1 MVAVKPE
8 SRYTHDS
15 NRVLEAERR
24 EPDISHVRRTRTM
37 QKKPIKL
44 KQWVSG
50 TLSATVLL
58 SCVNTTVFA
67 AEASPAAI
75 QKPELMVTELVS
87 DTENFTGTDGKA
99 SDAYEFIELY
109 NPSETE
115 TRNLSKYNLVY
126 YNGTKDYSWS
136 LTGLTQENDITLTPG
151 ETLVIWV
158 RNEDV
163 AAVKT
168 VKDFRRHYGL
178 AGTVKVAVITAG
190 GMRNSATGTADGCGI
205 RIQKD
210 GAEIARAYY
219 NENKSSQVRP
229 DKAFTFGYSAD
240 GSAVLRMLSSA
251 ADPTPGTVDADSLLP
266 PTTNPDPEPEP
277 EPSPE
282 PAALRTPLVITELLP
297 NPDNVNG
304 TDRETHDAY
313 EYAEVCNVSDRDV
326 DLKDYEIVYNNGTS
340 DAVWTLEDD
349 VVLAPGE
356 SAVIWCVL
364 QTVLD
369 TGLTDD
375 NFIDYWKEQTNNADL
390 SLVRGKNFT
399 HAVCN
404 GLANSGDRSMVI
416 RVKGTGEVLTTVSYN
431 GKNKIAANQSI
442 TFTYTD
448 GAEGTILN
456 YKAAPTPGSAEA
468 GQVTGTY
475 TFADGPAPAPT
486 AAAVQSA
493 NEAWQV
499 EAPLPESGLL
509 LNAVLH
515 VKGNGESAYTGYP
528 MTCADGKAACE
539 LSYFNTKDFTSL
551 EWYVTF
557 DYGIAQKNSGVNT
570 VTVEQSGEVDTSG
583 LPALLITELLP
594 NSSNMNGAD
603 AYEFVEVYNNS
614 NQRINLKEY
623 RLYYNNNLDAGNNDV
638 LWASFDKDLY
648 LESRAC
654 MVFWIHNGSNDTLTV
669 EDFNTKFG
677 TNLEEGQNIIILEN
691 GGMSNSAPRGL
702 RITTNVH
709 DEVNYI
715 TYNVGEN
722 DANGN
727 DHADKTI
734 TYRYDGTK
742 SVKMSNVAAPTP
754 GSIPTDL
761 VSVGATL
768 QVPKAEPTVKDN
780 TPETFDNDEGLTFSV
795 TATSDGA
802 TIKTVKLFYK
812 DAKMQDYETYNLTR
826 DGSGDDFKLAL
837 APADLTAKSSYTYYF
852 TVSDGFKTVTTPV
865 KATSST
871 KVSEG
876 DIRFNVTENAWLSG
890 TKRIITTG
898 DTLKIDGQ
906 TVTATTPS
914 IENKAKFIFE
924 ASQTDT
930 FFKNAAAIG
939 SDVLGIFN
947 DGTYSEWKTYA
958 YDVDP
963 AYFTKGQTTTIDIH
977 AGNKSN
983 VLVHD
988 AENNDDFVVRNIRL
1002 VLPDGTTLRAESYV
1016 AELGKDVAEK
1026 NDKTYQKNYGV
1037 AEDIKMGDSKNTV
1050 EILHVNF
1057 KPEDAAYNGI
1067 AYNLDTTKLP
1077 DGEVTIFGSMG
1088 DKSQTVTVQVDNTAP
1103 AVQSNIENGQQY
1115 KGSNEIRVDVTD
1127 SGSGVASQTVRL
1139 DGKKITLPYA
1149 FASAD
1154 MTTGSHTLTVTA
1166 EDTCGNK
1173 INENITFTTPEED
1186 PMISQVSPADGLT
1199 QSTKP
1204 TFSAVATDPTGDS
1217 MTVSFKKG
1225 ERYCLGDSNIQTS
1238 SGISNTSGSNTK
1250 DFDDGQSGNGFP
1262 FEQFD
1267 VTVGEQVSASDD
1279 LNVQW
1284 TGKTNETKTFLYAYN
1299 TNTGKWDR
1307 MDSTVSANGEDGT
1320 VTLNG
1325 TIALTD
1331 HLDGRIVRVMV
1342 QNGEGYTPTQYA
1354 AGASA
1359 GTPTYSHITTSN
1371 KDDTPRDNYDF
1382 TFAVESDTQ
1391 YYNEDRGT
1399 QGDGDPN
1406 PIGKY
1411 QYQLDIHDWLLAN
1424 RSRMN
1429 IQYLFHNGDII
1440 DDVALGGEWDNAD
1453 KAYAYLDRAGF
1464 PYGVLAGNHD
1474 VGHLRGDYT
1483 EYWKYFGA
1491 SRYENDPWYGGSYQN
1506 NRAHYDLITVDGIDF
1521 LMMYVGWGIGDE
1533 EIEWM
1538 NDVLAQYPERVA
1550 ILNFHEYLLATGG
1563 LGEEPKRVYDEVISV
1578 NPNVR
1583 MVLSGH
1589 YHNAKTVTYTFDD
1602 NKDGQTDRTVYA
1614 MLFDYQGLSE
1624 GGKGYMR
1631 LMHFDCKSGTITVR
1645 TYSPSLDD
1653 YNAKDN
1659 NGINSS
1665 GVVGPEEFTISFAD
1679 LGIATKAKQ
1688 LETVDLRVNAYGNES
1703 IGTVNNVSSGN
1714 AASYLW
1720 DNASDGTYG
1729 WYAEATDSYGGLCRS
1744 DVTYLTLNGLPSDS
1758 SSGGS
1763 GSRDDDDDLSYAVSV
1778 PSAKNGDVTVSPKNA
1793 SKGDTVTLTVKPDS
1807 GYQLENLTVKDASG
1821 NKLKLTD
1828 KGNGK
1833 YIFTM
1838 PGSKVTITPTF
1849 TKVADEK
1856 PSTSGYVD
1864 VASSAWYN
1872 DAVQYVTDK
1881 GLMSGTGD
1889 KTFSPNASTTRGML
1903 MTVLA
1908 RYAGEDTSGSTPWYQ
1923 AGMDWAKANGVSD
1936 GTKPTVNIT
1945 REQLVTM
1952 LYRYADSPAANGNL
1966 DNFSDSASVSSYAV
1980 NAMQWAVSNGIVN
1993 GSNGK
1998 LNPKNNATRAE
2009 VAAILM
2015 RFCEMNK

>member
-37 QKKPIKL
+37 KKKPIKL

-58 SCVNTTVFA
+58 SCMNTVVFA
-67 AEASPAAI
+67 AEASPAAV
-75 QKPELMVTELVS
+75 QKPELMVTELVP

-115 TRNLSKYNLVY
+115 TRNLSEYNLVY

-168 VKDFRRHYGL
+168 VEDFRSHYGL
-178 AGTVKVAVITAG
+178 AETVKVAAITAG

-219 NENKSSQVRP
+219 NENKSLQVQP
-229 DKAFTFGYSAD
+229 DKAFTFGYGAD

-282 PAALRTPLVITELLP
+282 PAAL
-297 NPDNVNG
+297 
-304 TDRETHDAY
+304 
-313 EYAEVCNVSDRDV
+313 
-326 DLKDYEIVYNNGTS
+326 
-340 DAVWTLEDD
+340 
-349 VVLAPGE
+349 
-356 SAVIWCVL
+356 
-364 QTVLD
+364 
-369 TGLTDD
+369 
-375 NFIDYWKEQTNNADL
+375 
-390 SLVRGKNFT
+390 
-399 HAVCN
+399 
-404 GLANSGDRSMVI
+404 
-416 RVKGTGEVLTTVSYN
+416 
-431 GKNKIAANQSI
+431 
-442 TFTYTD
+442 
-448 GAEGTILN
+448 
-456 YKAAPTPGSAEA
+456 
-468 GQVTGTY
+468 
-475 TFADGPAPAPT
+475 
-486 AAAVQSA
+486 
-493 NEAWQV
+493 
-499 EAPLPESGLL
+499 
-509 LNAVLH
+509 
-515 VKGNGESAYTGYP
+515 
-528 MTCADGKAACE
+528 
-539 LSYFNTKDFTSL
+539 
-551 EWYVTF
+551 
-557 DYGIAQKNSGVNT
+557 
-570 VTVEQSGEVDTSG
+570 
-583 LPALLITELLP
+583 LITELLP
-594 NSSNMNGAD
+594 NSSNMNKAD

-614 NQRINLKEY
+614 NKRINLKDY
-623 RLYYNNNLDAGNNDV
+623 RLYYNNNLDASDNDV

-648 LESRAC
+648 LESGAC

-669 EDFNTKFG
+669 DDFNKKFG
-677 TNLEEGQNIIILEN
+677 TNLVENQNIIILEN

-709 DEVNYI
+709 DEVNYV

-742 SVKMSNVAAPTP
+742 SVKVSNVDTPTP
-754 GSIPTDL
+754 GFIPTDL
-761 VSVGATL
+761 ASVGATL

-795 TATSDGA
+795 TATSDGT
-802 TIKTVKLFYK
+802 TIKTVKLSYK
-812 DAKMQDYETYNLTR
+812 DAKMQNYETYNLTR
-826 DGSGDDFKLAL
+826 DGSGDDFKLTL
-837 APADLTAKSSYTYYF
+837 TPADLTAKSSYTYYF

-865 KATSST
+865 KTTSST

-876 DIRFNVTENAWLSG
+876 DIHFNVTENEWISG

-898 DTLKIDGQ
+898 DTLQIGSN
-906 TVTATTPS
+906 TMTAATPS

-947 DGTYSEWKTYA
+947 DGTYGEWKTYA

-1002 VLPDGTTLRAESYV
+1002 ILPDGTTLRAESYV

-1037 AEDIKMGDSKNTV
+1037 AENIKMGDSKNTV

-1077 DGEVTIFGSMG
+1077 DGKVTIAGSTG
-1088 DKSQTVTVQVDNTAP
+1088 EQSQTVTVRVDNTAP

-1115 KGSNEIRVDVTD
+1115 KGGNEIRVDVTD
-1127 SGSGVASQTVRL
+1127 SGSGVASQTVKL

-1154 MTTGSHTLTVTA
+1154 MTPGSHTLTVTA

-1173 INENITFTTPEED
+1173 TNKNITFTTPEED
-1186 PMISQVSPADGLT
+1186 PMISQFSPADGLT

-1225 ERYCLGDSNIQTS
+1225 ESYRLGDSNIQTS

-1267 VTVGEQVSASDD
+1267 VTVGEQVSPSDD

-1299 TNTGKWDR
+1299 TVTGKWDR
-1307 MDSTVSANGEDGT
+1307 MDTTVTANEDGT

-1325 TIALTD
+1325 IIALTD
-1331 HLDGRIVRVMV
+1331 HLDGRTVKVMV
-1342 QNGEGYTPTQYA
+1342 QSGEGYTPTQYA

-1371 KDDTPRDNYDF
+1371 EGDTPRDNYDF

-1391 YYNEDRGT
+1391 YYNEDRSN
-1399 QGDGDPN
+1399 QGGGDPN

-1429 IQYLFHNGDII
+1429 IQYLFHDGDII
-1440 DDVALGGEWDNAD
+1440 DDVDLGGEWDNAD

-1491 SRYENDPWYGGSYQN
+1491 SRYENNPWYGGSYQN

-1521 LMMYVGWGIGDE
+1521 LMMYVGWGVGDE

-1538 NDVLAQYPERVA
+1538 NEVLAKYPERVA

-1589 YHNAKTVTYTFDD
+1589 YHNAKTVTYDFDD
-1602 NKDGQTDRTVYA
+1602 NKDGQTDRKVYA

-1631 LMHFDCKSGTITVR
+1631 LMHFDCKNGTVTVR
-1645 TYSPSLDD
+1645 TYSPSLND
-1653 YNAKDN
+1653 YDAKDN

-1679 LGIATKAKQ
+1679 LGIATKVKQ
-1688 LETVDLRVNAYGNES
+1688 LKTVDLRVNAYGDET
-1703 IGTVNNVSSGN
+1703 IGSVNNVSSGST
-1714 AASYLW
+1714 ASYLW

-1729 WYAEATDSYGGLCRS
+1729 WYAEASDSYGGLCRS

-1763 GSRDDDDDLSYAVSV
+1763 GSRDDDDDPSYAVSA

-1793 SKGDTVTLTVKPDS
+1793 AKGDTVTITVTPDS
-1807 GYQLENLTVKDASG
+1807 GYKVDKVTVTNANG
-1821 NKLKLTD
+1821 NTITVTD

-1833 YIFTM
+1833 YTFTM
-1838 PGSKVTITPTF
+1838 PASKVTVTPIFVKIAQQPTGKTF
-1849 TKVADEK
+1849 
-1856 PSTSGYVD
+1856 VD
-1864 VASSAWYN
+1864 VEKSDWFAG
-1872 DAVQYVTDK
+1872 AVAYVTDK
-1881 GLMSGTGD
+1881 GLMNGTSSD
-1889 KTFSPNASTTRGML
+1889 TFSPNASTTRGML

-1908 RYAGEDTSGSTPWYQ
+1908 RYAGEDTTGGATWYEK
-1923 AGMDWAKANGVSD
+1923 GMNWAKANGVSD
-1936 GTKPTVNIT
+1936 GTNPEVNIT

-1952 LYRYADSPAANGNL
+1952 LYRYAGSSKANGSL
-1966 DNFSDSASVSSYAV
+1966 DSFSDAASVSSYAV
-1980 NAMQWAVSNGIVN
+1980 NAMQWAVANGIVN

-1998 LNPKNNATRAE
+1998 LNPQNNATRAQ

-2015 RFCEMNK
+2015 RFCEMSK

>member
-37 QKKPIKL
+37 KKKPIKL

-58 SCVNTTVFA
+58 SCMNTVVFA
-67 AEASPAAI
+67 AEASPAAV
-75 QKPELMVTELVS
+75 QKPELMVTELVP

-115 TRNLSKYNLVY
+115 TRNLSEYNLVY

-168 VKDFRRHYGL
+168 VEDFRSHYGL
-178 AGTVKVAVITAG
+178 AETVKVAAITAG

-219 NENKSSQVRP
+219 NENKSSQVQP
-229 DKAFTFGYSAD
+229 DKAFTFGYGAD

-266 PTTNPDPEPEP
+266 PTTNPDPEPDP

-282 PAALRTPLVITELLP
+282 PA
-297 NPDNVNG
+297 
-304 TDRETHDAY
+304 
-313 EYAEVCNVSDRDV
+313 
-326 DLKDYEIVYNNGTS
+326 
-340 DAVWTLEDD
+340 
-349 VVLAPGE
+349 
-356 SAVIWCVL
+356 
-364 QTVLD
+364 
-369 TGLTDD
+369 
-375 NFIDYWKEQTNNADL
+375 
-390 SLVRGKNFT
+390 
-399 HAVCN
+399 
-404 GLANSGDRSMVI
+404 
-416 RVKGTGEVLTTVSYN
+416 
-431 GKNKIAANQSI
+431 
-442 TFTYTD
+442 
-448 GAEGTILN
+448 
-456 YKAAPTPGSAEA
+456 
-468 GQVTGTY
+468 
-475 TFADGPAPAPT
+475 
-486 AAAVQSA
+486 
-493 NEAWQV
+493 
-499 EAPLPESGLL
+499 
-509 LNAVLH
+509 
-515 VKGNGESAYTGYP
+515 
-528 MTCADGKAACE
+528 
-539 LSYFNTKDFTSL
+539 
-551 EWYVTF
+551 
-557 DYGIAQKNSGVNT
+557 
-570 VTVEQSGEVDTSG
+570 
-583 LPALLITELLP
+583 ALLITELLP
-594 NSSNMNGAD
+594 NSSNMNKAD

-614 NQRINLKEY
+614 NKRINLKDY
-623 RLYYNNNLDAGNNDV
+623 RLYYNNNLDASDNDV

-648 LESRAC
+648 LESGAC

-669 EDFNTKFG
+669 DDFNKKFD
-677 TNLEEGQNIIILEN
+677 TNLVENQNIIILEN

-709 DEVNYI
+709 DEVNYV

-742 SVKMSNVAAPTP
+742 SVKVSNVDTPTP
-754 GSIPTDL
+754 GFIPTDL
-761 VSVGATL
+761 ASVGATL

-795 TATSDGA
+795 TATSDGT
-802 TIKTVKLFYK
+802 TIKTVKLSYK
-812 DAKMQDYETYNLTR
+812 DAKMQNYETYNLTR
-826 DGSGDDFKLAL
+826 DGSGDDFKLTL
-837 APADLTAKSSYTYYF
+837 TPADLTAKSSYTYYF

-865 KATSST
+865 KTTSAT

-876 DIRFNVTENAWLSG
+876 DIHFNVTENEWISG

-898 DTLKIDGQ
+898 DTLQIGSN
-906 TVTATTPS
+906 TMTAATPS

-947 DGTYSEWKTYA
+947 DGTYGEWKTYA

-1002 VLPDGTTLRAESYV
+1002 ILPDGTTLRAESYV

-1037 AEDIKMGDSKNTV
+1037 AENIKMGDSKNTV

-1077 DGEVTIFGSMG
+1077 DGKVTISGSTG
-1088 DKSQTVTVQVDNTAP
+1088 EQSQTVTVRVDNTAP

-1115 KGSNEIRVDVTD
+1115 KGGNEIRVDVTD
-1127 SGSGVASQTVRL
+1127 SGSGVASQTVKL

-1154 MTTGSHTLTVTA
+1154 MTPGSHTLTVTA

-1173 INENITFTTPEED
+1173 TNENITFTTPEED

-1199 QSTKP
+1199 QSTRP

-1225 ERYCLGDSNIQTS
+1225 EHYRLGDSNIQTS

-1267 VTVGEQVSASDD
+1267 VTVGEQVSPSDD

-1284 TGKTNETKTFLYAYN
+1284 TGKTNEAKTFLYAYN
-1299 TNTGKWDR
+1299 TVTGKWDR
-1307 MDSTVSANGEDGT
+1307 MDTTVTANEDGT

-1325 TIALTD
+1325 IIALTD
-1331 HLDGRIVRVMV
+1331 HLDGRTVKVMV
-1342 QNGEGYTPTQYA
+1342 QSGEGYTPTQYA

-1371 KDDTPRDNYDF
+1371 EGDTPRDNYDF

-1391 YYNEDRGT
+1391 YYNEDRSN
-1399 QGDGDPN
+1399 QGGGDPN

-1429 IQYLFHNGDII
+1429 IQYLFHDGDII
-1440 DDVALGGEWDNAD
+1440 DDVDLGGEWDNAD

-1491 SRYENDPWYGGSYQN
+1491 SRYENNPWYGGSYQN

-1521 LMMYVGWGIGDE
+1521 LMMYVGWGVGDE

-1538 NDVLAQYPERVA
+1538 NEVLAKYPERVA

-1589 YHNAKTVTYTFDD
+1589 YHNAKTVTYDFDD
-1602 NKDGQTDRTVYA
+1602 NKDGQTDRKVYA

-1631 LMHFDCKSGTITVR
+1631 LMHFDCKNGTVTVR
-1645 TYSPSLDD
+1645 TYSPSLND
-1653 YNAKDN
+1653 YDAKDN

-1665 GVVGPEEFTISFAD
+1665 GVVGPEKFTISFAD
-1679 LGIATKAKQ
+1679 LGIATKVKQ
-1688 LETVDLRVNAYGNES
+1688 LKTVDLRINTYGNES
-1703 IGTVNNVSSGN
+1703 IGTVNNVSSGS

-1729 WYAEATDSYGGLCRS
+1729 WYVEASDSYGGLCRS

-1763 GSRDDDDDLSYAVSV
+1763 GSRDDDDDPSYAVSA

-1793 SKGDTVTLTVKPDS
+1793 AKGDTVTITVTPDS
-1807 GYQLENLTVKDASG
+1807 GYKVDKVTVTNANG
-1821 NKLKLTD
+1821 NTITVTD

-1833 YIFTM
+1833 YTFTM
-1838 PGSKVTITPTF
+1838 PASKVTITPTF
-1849 TKVADEK
+1849 VKIAQQPTGKTF
-1856 PSTSGYVD
+1856 SD
-1864 VASSAWYN
+1864 VAKSDWFA
-1872 DAVQYVTDK
+1872 DAVAYVTDK
-1881 GLMSGTGD
+1881 GLMSGTGSD
-1889 KTFSPNASTTRGML
+1889 KFAPSATTTRAML

-1908 RYAGEDTSGSTPWYQ
+1908 RYAGEDTTGGATWYEKS
-1923 AGMDWAKANGVSD
+1923 MEWAKAKGVSD
-1936 GTKPTVNIT
+1936 GTNPNANIT

-1952 LYRYADSPAANGNL
+1952 MYRYAGSPKADGKLDS
-1966 DNFSDSASVSSYAV
+1966 FSDATSVSTYAAD
-1980 NAMQWAVSNGIVN
+1980 AMQWAVANGIVN

-1998 LNPKNNATRAE
+1998 LNPQDNATRAE

-2015 RFCEMNK
+2015 RFCEMSK

>member
-37 QKKPIKL
+37 KKKPIKL

-58 SCVNTTVFA
+58 SCMNTVVFA
-67 AEASPAAI
+67 AEASPAAV
-75 QKPELMVTELVS
+75 QKPELMVTELVP

-115 TRNLSKYNLVY
+115 TRNLSEYNLVY

-168 VKDFRRHYGL
+168 VEDFRSHYGL
-178 AGTVKVAVITAG
+178 AENVKVAAITAG

-219 NENKSSQVRP
+219 NENKSSQVQP
-229 DKAFTFGYSAD
+229 DKAFTFGYGAD

-282 PAALRTPLVITELLP
+282 PAAL
-297 NPDNVNG
+297 
-304 TDRETHDAY
+304 
-313 EYAEVCNVSDRDV
+313 
-326 DLKDYEIVYNNGTS
+326 
-340 DAVWTLEDD
+340 
-349 VVLAPGE
+349 
-356 SAVIWCVL
+356 
-364 QTVLD
+364 
-369 TGLTDD
+369 
-375 NFIDYWKEQTNNADL
+375 
-390 SLVRGKNFT
+390 
-399 HAVCN
+399 
-404 GLANSGDRSMVI
+404 
-416 RVKGTGEVLTTVSYN
+416 
-431 GKNKIAANQSI
+431 
-442 TFTYTD
+442 
-448 GAEGTILN
+448 
-456 YKAAPTPGSAEA
+456 
-468 GQVTGTY
+468 
-475 TFADGPAPAPT
+475 
-486 AAAVQSA
+486 
-493 NEAWQV
+493 
-499 EAPLPESGLL
+499 
-509 LNAVLH
+509 
-515 VKGNGESAYTGYP
+515 
-528 MTCADGKAACE
+528 
-539 LSYFNTKDFTSL
+539 
-551 EWYVTF
+551 
-557 DYGIAQKNSGVNT
+557 
-570 VTVEQSGEVDTSG
+570 
-583 LPALLITELLP
+583 LITELLP
-594 NSSNMNGAD
+594 NSSNMNKAD

-614 NQRINLKEY
+614 NKRINLKDY
-623 RLYYNNNLDAGNNDV
+623 RLYYNNNLDASDNDV

-648 LESRAC
+648 LESGAC

-669 EDFNTKFG
+669 DDFNKKFG
-677 TNLEEGQNIIILEN
+677 TNLVENQNIIILEN

-709 DEVNYI
+709 DEVNYV

-742 SVKMSNVAAPTP
+742 SVKVSNVDTPTP
-754 GSIPTDL
+754 GFIPTDL
-761 VSVGATL
+761 ASVGATL

-795 TATSDGA
+795 TATSDGT
-802 TIKTVKLFYK
+802 TIKTVKLSYK
-812 DAKMQDYETYNLTR
+812 DAKMQNYETYNLTR
-826 DGSGDDFKLAL
+826 DGSGDDFKLTL
-837 APADLTAKSSYTYYF
+837 TPADLTAKSSYTYYF

-865 KATSST
+865 KTTSST

-876 DIRFNVTENAWLSG
+876 DIHFNVTENEWISG

-898 DTLKIDGQ
+898 DTLQIGSN
-906 TVTATTPS
+906 TMTAATPS

-947 DGTYSEWKTYA
+947 DGTYGEWKTYA

-1002 VLPDGTTLRAESYV
+1002 ILPDGTTLRAESYV

-1037 AEDIKMGDSKNTV
+1037 AENIKMGDSKNTV

-1077 DGEVTIFGSMG
+1077 DGKVTISGSTG
-1088 DKSQTVTVQVDNTAP
+1088 EQSQTVTVRVDNTAP

-1115 KGSNEIRVDVTD
+1115 KGGNEIRVDVTD
-1127 SGSGVASQTVRL
+1127 SGSGVASQTVKL

-1154 MTTGSHTLTVTA
+1154 MTPGSHTLTVTA

-1173 INENITFTTPEED
+1173 TNKNITFTTPEED
-1186 PMISQVSPADGLT
+1186 PMISQFSPADGLT

-1225 ERYCLGDSNIQTS
+1225 ESYRLGDSNIQTS

-1267 VTVGEQVSASDD
+1267 VTVGEQVSPSDD

-1284 TGKTNETKTFLYAYN
+1284 TGKTNEAKTFLYAYN
-1299 TNTGKWDR
+1299 TVTGKWDR
-1307 MDSTVSANGEDGT
+1307 MDTTVTANEDGT

-1325 TIALTD
+1325 IIALTD
-1331 HLDGRIVRVMV
+1331 HLDGRTVKVMV
-1342 QNGEGYTPTQYA
+1342 QSGEGYTPTQYA

-1371 KDDTPRDNYDF
+1371 EGDTPRDNYDF

-1391 YYNEDRGT
+1391 YYNEDRSN
-1399 QGDGDPN
+1399 QGGGDPN

-1429 IQYLFHNGDII
+1429 IQYLFHDGDII
-1440 DDVALGGEWDNAD
+1440 DDVDLGGEWDNAD

-1491 SRYENDPWYGGSYQN
+1491 SRYENNPWYGGSYQN

-1521 LMMYVGWGIGDE
+1521 LMMYVGWGVGDE

-1538 NDVLAQYPERVA
+1538 NEVLAKYPERVA

-1589 YHNAKTVTYTFDD
+1589 YHNAKTVTYDFDD
-1602 NKDGQTDRTVYA
+1602 NKDGQTDRKVYA

-1631 LMHFDCKSGTITVR
+1631 LMHFDCKNGTVTVR
-1645 TYSPSLDD
+1645 TYSPSLND
-1653 YNAKDN
+1653 YDAKDN

-1679 LGIATKAKQ
+1679 LGIATKVKQ
-1688 LETVDLRVNAYGNES
+1688 LKTVDLRVNAYGDET
-1703 IGTVNNVSSGN
+1703 IGSVNNVSSGST
-1714 AASYLW
+1714 ASYLW

-1729 WYAEATDSYGGLCRS
+1729 WYAEASDSYGGLCRS

-1763 GSRDDDDDLSYAVSV
+1763 GSRDDDDDPSYAVSA

-1793 SKGDTVTLTVKPDS
+1793 AKGDTVTITVTPDS
-1807 GYQLENLTVKDASG
+1807 GYKVDKVTVTNANG
-1821 NKLKLTD
+1821 NTITVTD

-1833 YIFTM
+1833 YTFTM
-1838 PGSKVTITPTF
+1838 PASKVTITPTF
-1849 TKVADEK
+1849 VKIAQQPTGKTFSDVEK
-1856 PSTSGYVD
+1856 SD
-1864 VASSAWYN
+1864 WFA
-1872 DAVQYVTDK
+1872 DAVAYVTDK
-1881 GLMSGTGD
+1881 GLMNGTGSD
-1889 KTFSPNASTTRGML
+1889 TFSPNASTTRGML

-1908 RYAGEDTSGSTPWYQ
+1908 RYAGTDTTGSKPWYQ
-1923 AGMDWAKANGVSD
+1923 KGMEWAKAHGVSD
-1936 GTKPTVNIT
+1936 GTNPEVNIT

-1952 LYRYADSPAANGNL
+1952 LYRYAGSPAASGSL
-1966 DNFSDSASVSSYAV
+1966 DNFSDASTVSSYAV
-1980 NAMQWAVSNGIVN
+1980 NAMQWAVANGIVN

-2015 RFCEMNK
+2015 RFCEMSK

>member
-37 QKKPIKL
+37 KKKPIKL

-58 SCVNTTVFA
+58 SCMNTVVFA
-67 AEASPAAI
+67 AEASPAAV
-75 QKPELMVTELVS
+75 QKPELMVTELVP

-115 TRNLSKYNLVY
+115 TRNLSEYNLVY

-168 VKDFRRHYGL
+168 VEDFRSHYGL
-178 AGTVKVAVITAG
+178 AETVKVAAITAG

-219 NENKSSQVRP
+219 NENKSSQVQP
-229 DKAFTFGYSAD
+229 DKAFTFGYGAD

-251 ADPTPGTVDADSLLP
+251 ADPTPGTVDVDSLLP

-282 PAALRTPLVITELLP
+282 PAAL
-297 NPDNVNG
+297 
-304 TDRETHDAY
+304 
-313 EYAEVCNVSDRDV
+313 
-326 DLKDYEIVYNNGTS
+326 
-340 DAVWTLEDD
+340 
-349 VVLAPGE
+349 
-356 SAVIWCVL
+356 
-364 QTVLD
+364 
-369 TGLTDD
+369 
-375 NFIDYWKEQTNNADL
+375 
-390 SLVRGKNFT
+390 
-399 HAVCN
+399 
-404 GLANSGDRSMVI
+404 
-416 RVKGTGEVLTTVSYN
+416 
-431 GKNKIAANQSI
+431 
-442 TFTYTD
+442 
-448 GAEGTILN
+448 
-456 YKAAPTPGSAEA
+456 
-468 GQVTGTY
+468 
-475 TFADGPAPAPT
+475 
-486 AAAVQSA
+486 
-493 NEAWQV
+493 
-499 EAPLPESGLL
+499 
-509 LNAVLH
+509 
-515 VKGNGESAYTGYP
+515 
-528 MTCADGKAACE
+528 
-539 LSYFNTKDFTSL
+539 
-551 EWYVTF
+551 
-557 DYGIAQKNSGVNT
+557 
-570 VTVEQSGEVDTSG
+570 
-583 LPALLITELLP
+583 LITELLP
-594 NSSNMNGAD
+594 NSSNMNKAD

-614 NQRINLKEY
+614 NKRINLKDY
-623 RLYYNNNLDAGNNDV
+623 RLYYNNNLDASDNDV

-648 LESRAC
+648 LESGAC

-669 EDFNTKFG
+669 DDFNKKFG
-677 TNLEEGQNIIILEN
+677 TNLVENQNIIILEN

-709 DEVNYI
+709 DEVNYV

-742 SVKMSNVAAPTP
+742 SVKVSNVDTPTP
-754 GSIPTDL
+754 GFIPTDL
-761 VSVGATL
+761 ASVGATL

-795 TATSDGA
+795 TATSDGT
-802 TIKTVKLFYK
+802 TIKTVKLSYK
-812 DAKMQDYETYNLTR
+812 DAKMQNYETYNLTR
-826 DGSGDDFKLAL
+826 DGSGDDFKLTL
-837 APADLTAKSSYTYYF
+837 TPADLTAKSSYTYYF

-865 KATSST
+865 KTTSST

-876 DIRFNVTENAWLSG
+876 DIHFNVTENEWISG

-898 DTLKIDGQ
+898 DTLQIGSN
-906 TVTATTPS
+906 TMTAATPS

-947 DGTYSEWKTYA
+947 DGTYGEWKTYA

-1002 VLPDGTTLRAESYV
+1002 ILPDGTTLRAESYV

-1037 AEDIKMGDSKNTV
+1037 AENIKMGDSKNTV

-1077 DGEVTIFGSMG
+1077 DGKVTISGSTG
-1088 DKSQTVTVQVDNTAP
+1088 EQSQTVTVRVDNTAP

-1115 KGSNEIRVDVTD
+1115 KGGNEIRVDVTD
-1127 SGSGVASQTVRL
+1127 SGSGVASQTVKL
-1139 DGKKITLPYA
+1139 DGKKITLPYT

-1154 MTTGSHTLTVTA
+1154 MTPGSHTLTVTA

-1173 INENITFTTPEED
+1173 TNKNITFTTPEED
-1186 PMISQVSPADGLT
+1186 PMISQFSPADGLT

-1225 ERYCLGDSNIQTS
+1225 ESYRLGDSNIQTS

-1267 VTVGEQVSASDD
+1267 VTVGEQVSPSDD

-1284 TGKTNETKTFLYAYN
+1284 TGKTNEAKTFLYAYN
-1299 TNTGKWDR
+1299 TVTGKWDR
-1307 MDSTVSANGEDGT
+1307 MDTTVTANEDGT

-1325 TIALTD
+1325 IIALTD
-1331 HLDGRIVRVMV
+1331 HLDGRTVKVMV
-1342 QNGEGYTPTQYA
+1342 QSGEGYTPTQYA

-1371 KDDTPRDNYDF
+1371 EGDTPRDNYDF

-1391 YYNEDRGT
+1391 YYNEDRSN
-1399 QGDGDPN
+1399 QGGGDPN

-1429 IQYLFHNGDII
+1429 IQYLFHDGDII
-1440 DDVALGGEWDNAD
+1440 DDVDLGGEWDNAD

-1491 SRYENDPWYGGSYQN
+1491 SRYENNPWYGGSYQN

-1521 LMMYVGWGIGDE
+1521 LMMYVGWGVGDE

-1538 NDVLAQYPERVA
+1538 NEVLAKYPERVA

-1589 YHNAKTVTYTFDD
+1589 YHNAKTVTYDFDD
-1602 NKDGQTDRTVYA
+1602 NKDGQTDRKVYA

-1631 LMHFDCKSGTITVR
+1631 LMHFDCKNGTVTVR
-1645 TYSPSLDD
+1645 TYSPSLND
-1653 YNAKDN
+1653 YDAKDN

-1679 LGIATKAKQ
+1679 LGIATKVKQ
-1688 LETVDLRVNAYGNES
+1688 LKTVDLRVNAYGDET
-1703 IGTVNNVSSGN
+1703 IGSVNNVSSGST
-1714 AASYLW
+1714 ASYLW

-1729 WYAEATDSYGGLCRS
+1729 WYAEASDSYGGLCRS

-1763 GSRDDDDDLSYAVSV
+1763 GSRDDDDDPSYAVSA

-1793 SKGDTVTLTVKPDS
+1793 AKGDTVTITVTPDS
-1807 GYQLENLTVKDASG
+1807 GYKVDKVTVTNANG
-1821 NKLKLTD
+1821 NTITVTD

-1833 YIFTM
+1833 YTFTM
-1838 PGSKVTITPTF
+1838 PASKVTITPTF
-1849 TKVADEK
+1849 VKIAQQPTGKTF
-1856 PSTSGYVD
+1856 SD
-1864 VASSAWYN
+1864 VAKSDWFA
-1872 DAVQYVTDK
+1872 DAVAYVTDK
-1881 GLMSGTGD
+1881 GLMSGTGSD
-1889 KTFSPNASTTRGML
+1889 KFAPSATTTRAML

-1908 RYAGEDTSGSTPWYQ
+1908 RYAGEDTTGGATWYEKS
-1923 AGMDWAKANGVSD
+1923 MEWAKAKGVSD
-1936 GTKPTVNIT
+1936 GTNPNADIT

-1952 LYRYADSPAANGNL
+1952 LYRYAGSPAVNGSPS
-1966 DNFSDSASVSSYAV
+1966 DFSDAASVSSYAE
-1980 NAMQWAVSNGIVN
+1980 NAMQWAVANGIVN

-1998 LNPKNNATRAE
+1998 LNPQDNATRAE

-2015 RFCEMNK
+2015 RFCEMSK

>member
-37 QKKPIKL
+37 KKKPIKL

-58 SCVNTTVFA
+58 SCMNTVVFA
-67 AEASPAAI
+67 AEASPAAV
-75 QKPELMVTELVS
+75 QKPELMVTELVP

-115 TRNLSKYNLVY
+115 TRNLSEYNLVY

-168 VKDFRRHYGL
+168 VEDFRSHYGL
-178 AGTVKVAVITAG
+178 AENVKVAAITAG

-219 NENKSSQVRP
+219 NENKSSQVQP
-229 DKAFTFGYSAD
+229 DKAFTFGYGAD

-282 PAALRTPLVITELLP
+282 PAAL
-297 NPDNVNG
+297 
-304 TDRETHDAY
+304 
-313 EYAEVCNVSDRDV
+313 
-326 DLKDYEIVYNNGTS
+326 
-340 DAVWTLEDD
+340 
-349 VVLAPGE
+349 
-356 SAVIWCVL
+356 
-364 QTVLD
+364 
-369 TGLTDD
+369 
-375 NFIDYWKEQTNNADL
+375 
-390 SLVRGKNFT
+390 
-399 HAVCN
+399 
-404 GLANSGDRSMVI
+404 
-416 RVKGTGEVLTTVSYN
+416 
-431 GKNKIAANQSI
+431 
-442 TFTYTD
+442 
-448 GAEGTILN
+448 
-456 YKAAPTPGSAEA
+456 
-468 GQVTGTY
+468 
-475 TFADGPAPAPT
+475 
-486 AAAVQSA
+486 
-493 NEAWQV
+493 
-499 EAPLPESGLL
+499 
-509 LNAVLH
+509 
-515 VKGNGESAYTGYP
+515 
-528 MTCADGKAACE
+528 
-539 LSYFNTKDFTSL
+539 
-551 EWYVTF
+551 
-557 DYGIAQKNSGVNT
+557 
-570 VTVEQSGEVDTSG
+570 
-583 LPALLITELLP
+583 LITELLP
-594 NSSNMNGAD
+594 NSSNMNKAD

-614 NQRINLKEY
+614 NKRINLKDY
-623 RLYYNNNLDAGNNDV
+623 RLYYNNNLDASDNDV

-648 LESRAC
+648 LESGAC

-669 EDFNTKFG
+669 DDFNKKFG
-677 TNLEEGQNIIILEN
+677 TNLVENQNIIILEN

-709 DEVNYI
+709 DEVNYV

-742 SVKMSNVAAPTP
+742 SVKVSNVDTPTP
-754 GSIPTDL
+754 GFIPTDL
-761 VSVGATL
+761 ASVGATL

-795 TATSDGA
+795 TATSDGT
-802 TIKTVKLFYK
+802 TIKTVKLSYK
-812 DAKMQDYETYNLTR
+812 DAKMQNYETYNLTR
-826 DGSGDDFKLAL
+826 DGSGDDFKLTL
-837 APADLTAKSSYTYYF
+837 TPADLTAKSSYTYYF

-865 KATSST
+865 KTTSST

-876 DIRFNVTENAWLSG
+876 DIHFNVTENEWISG

-898 DTLKIDGQ
+898 DTLQIGSN
-906 TVTATTPS
+906 TMTAATPS

-947 DGTYSEWKTYA
+947 DGTYGEWKTYA

-1002 VLPDGTTLRAESYV
+1002 ILPDGTTLRAESYV

-1037 AEDIKMGDSKNTV
+1037 AENIKMGDSKNTV

-1077 DGEVTIFGSMG
+1077 DGKVTISGSTG
-1088 DKSQTVTVQVDNTAP
+1088 EQSQTVTVRVDNTAP

-1115 KGSNEIRVDVTD
+1115 KGGNEIRVDVTD
-1127 SGSGVASQTVRL
+1127 SGSGVASQTVKL

-1154 MTTGSHTLTVTA
+1154 MTPGSHTLTVTA

-1173 INENITFTTPEED
+1173 TNKNITFTTPEED
-1186 PMISQVSPADGLT
+1186 PMISQFSPADGLT

-1225 ERYCLGDSNIQTS
+1225 ESYRLGDSNIQTS

-1267 VTVGEQVSASDD
+1267 VTVGEQVSPSDD

-1284 TGKTNETKTFLYAYN
+1284 TGKTNEAKTFLYAYN
-1299 TNTGKWDR
+1299 TVTGKWDR
-1307 MDSTVSANGEDGT
+1307 MDTTVTANEDGT

-1325 TIALTD
+1325 IIALTD
-1331 HLDGRIVRVMV
+1331 HLDGRTVKVMV
-1342 QNGEGYTPTQYA
+1342 QSGEGYTPTQYA

-1371 KDDTPRDNYDF
+1371 EGDTPRDNYDF

-1391 YYNEDRGT
+1391 YYNEDRSN
-1399 QGDGDPN
+1399 QGGGDPN

-1429 IQYLFHNGDII
+1429 IQYLFHDGDII
-1440 DDVALGGEWDNAD
+1440 DDVDLGGEWDNAD

-1491 SRYENDPWYGGSYQN
+1491 SRYENNPWYGGSYQN

-1521 LMMYVGWGIGDE
+1521 LMMYVGWGVGDE

-1538 NDVLAQYPERVA
+1538 NEVLAKYPERVA

-1589 YHNAKTVTYTFDD
+1589 YHNAKTVTYDFDD
-1602 NKDGQTDRTVYA
+1602 NKDGQTDRKVYA

-1631 LMHFDCKSGTITVR
+1631 LMHFDCKNGTVTVR
-1645 TYSPSLDD
+1645 TYSPSLND
-1653 YNAKDN
+1653 YDAKDN

-1679 LGIATKAKQ
+1679 LGIATKVKQ
-1688 LETVDLRVNAYGNES
+1688 LKTVDLRVNAYGDET
-1703 IGTVNNVSSGN
+1703 IGSVNNVSSGST
-1714 AASYLW
+1714 ASYLW

-1729 WYAEATDSYGGLCRS
+1729 WYAEASDSYGGLCRS

-1763 GSRDDDDDLSYAVSV
+1763 GSRDDDDDPSYAVSA

-1793 SKGDTVTLTVKPDS
+1793 AKGDTVTITVTPDS
-1807 GYQLENLTVKDASG
+1807 GYKVDKVTVTNANG
-1821 NKLKLTD
+1821 NTITVTD

-1833 YIFTM
+1833 YTFTM
-1838 PGSKVTITPTF
+1838 PASKVTITPTF
-1849 TKVADEK
+1849 VKIAQQPTGKTF
-1856 PSTSGYVD
+1856 SD
-1864 VASSAWYN
+1864 VAKSDWFA
-1872 DAVQYVTDK
+1872 DAVAYVTDK
-1881 GLMSGTGD
+1881 GLMSGTGSD
-1889 KTFSPNASTTRGML
+1889 KFAPSATTTRAML

-1908 RYAGEDTSGSTPWYQ
+1908 RYAGEDTTGGATWYEK
-1923 AGMDWAKANGVSD
+1923 GMNWAKAKGVSD
-1936 GTKPTVNIT
+1936 GTNPNADIT

-1952 LYRYADSPAANGNL
+1952 MYRYAGSPKADGKLDS
-1966 DNFSDSASVSSYAV
+1966 FSDAASVSTYAAD
-1980 NAMQWAVSNGIVN
+1980 AMQWAVANGIVN

-1998 LNPKNNATRAE
+1998 LNPQDNATRAE

-2015 RFCEMNK
+2015 RFCEMSK

>member
-37 QKKPIKL
+37 KKKPIKL

-58 SCVNTTVFA
+58 SCMNTVVFA
-67 AEASPAAI
+67 AEASPAAV
-75 QKPELMVTELVS
+75 QKPELMVTELVP

-115 TRNLSKYNLVY
+115 TRNLSEYNLVY

-168 VKDFRRHYGL
+168 VEDFRSHYGL
-178 AGTVKVAVITAG
+178 AENVKVAAITAG

-219 NENKSSQVRP
+219 NENKSSQVQP
-229 DKAFTFGYSAD
+229 DKAFTFGYGAD

-282 PAALRTPLVITELLP
+282 PAAL
-297 NPDNVNG
+297 
-304 TDRETHDAY
+304 
-313 EYAEVCNVSDRDV
+313 
-326 DLKDYEIVYNNGTS
+326 
-340 DAVWTLEDD
+340 
-349 VVLAPGE
+349 
-356 SAVIWCVL
+356 
-364 QTVLD
+364 
-369 TGLTDD
+369 
-375 NFIDYWKEQTNNADL
+375 
-390 SLVRGKNFT
+390 
-399 HAVCN
+399 
-404 GLANSGDRSMVI
+404 
-416 RVKGTGEVLTTVSYN
+416 
-431 GKNKIAANQSI
+431 
-442 TFTYTD
+442 
-448 GAEGTILN
+448 
-456 YKAAPTPGSAEA
+456 
-468 GQVTGTY
+468 
-475 TFADGPAPAPT
+475 
-486 AAAVQSA
+486 
-493 NEAWQV
+493 
-499 EAPLPESGLL
+499 
-509 LNAVLH
+509 
-515 VKGNGESAYTGYP
+515 
-528 MTCADGKAACE
+528 
-539 LSYFNTKDFTSL
+539 
-551 EWYVTF
+551 
-557 DYGIAQKNSGVNT
+557 
-570 VTVEQSGEVDTSG
+570 
-583 LPALLITELLP
+583 LITELLP
-594 NSSNMNGAD
+594 NSSNMNKAD

-614 NQRINLKEY
+614 NKRINLKDY
-623 RLYYNNNLDAGNNDV
+623 RLYYNNNLDASDNDV

-648 LESRAC
+648 LESGAC

-669 EDFNTKFG
+669 DDFNKKFG
-677 TNLEEGQNIIILEN
+677 TNLVENQNIIILEN

-709 DEVNYI
+709 DEVNYV

-742 SVKMSNVAAPTP
+742 SVKVSNVDTPTP
-754 GSIPTDL
+754 GFIPTDL
-761 VSVGATL
+761 ASVGATL

-795 TATSDGA
+795 TATSDGT
-802 TIKTVKLFYK
+802 TIKTVKLSYK
-812 DAKMQDYETYNLTR
+812 DAKMQNYETYNLTR
-826 DGSGDDFKLAL
+826 DGSGDDFKLTL
-837 APADLTAKSSYTYYF
+837 TPADLTAKSSYTYYF

-865 KATSST
+865 KTTSST

-876 DIRFNVTENAWLSG
+876 DIHFNVTENEWISG

-898 DTLKIDGQ
+898 DTLQIGSN
-906 TVTATTPS
+906 TMTAATPS

-947 DGTYSEWKTYA
+947 DGTYGEWKTYA

-1002 VLPDGTTLRAESYV
+1002 ILPDGTTLRAESYV

-1037 AEDIKMGDSKNTV
+1037 AENIKMGDSKNTV

-1077 DGEVTIFGSMG
+1077 DGKVTISGSTG
-1088 DKSQTVTVQVDNTAP
+1088 EQSQTVTVRVDNTAP

-1115 KGSNEIRVDVTD
+1115 KGGNEIRVDVTD
-1127 SGSGVASQTVRL
+1127 SGSGVASQTVKL

-1154 MTTGSHTLTVTA
+1154 MTPGSHTLTVTA

-1173 INENITFTTPEED
+1173 TNKNITFTTPEED
-1186 PMISQVSPADGLT
+1186 PMISQFSPADGLT

-1225 ERYCLGDSNIQTS
+1225 ESYRLGDSNIQTS

-1267 VTVGEQVSASDD
+1267 VTVGEQVSPSDD

-1284 TGKTNETKTFLYAYN
+1284 TGKTNEAKTFLYAYN
-1299 TNTGKWDR
+1299 TVTGKWDR
-1307 MDSTVSANGEDGT
+1307 MDTTVTANEDGT

-1325 TIALTD
+1325 IIALTD
-1331 HLDGRIVRVMV
+1331 HLDGRTVKVMV
-1342 QNGEGYTPTQYA
+1342 QSGEGYTPTQYA

-1371 KDDTPRDNYDF
+1371 EGDTPRDNYDF

-1391 YYNEDRGT
+1391 YYNEDRSN
-1399 QGDGDPN
+1399 QGGGDPN

-1429 IQYLFHNGDII
+1429 IQYLFHDGDII
-1440 DDVALGGEWDNAD
+1440 DDVDLGGEWDNAD

-1491 SRYENDPWYGGSYQN
+1491 SRYENNPWYGGSYQH

-1521 LMMYVGWGIGDE
+1521 LMMYVGWGVGDE

-1538 NDVLAQYPERVA
+1538 NEVLAKYPERVA

-1589 YHNAKTVTYTFDD
+1589 YHNAKTVTYDFDD
-1602 NKDGQTDRTVYA
+1602 NKDGQTDRKVYA

-1631 LMHFDCKSGTITVR
+1631 LMHFDCKNGTVTVR
-1645 TYSPSLDD
+1645 TYSPSLND
-1653 YNAKDN
+1653 YDAKDN

-1679 LGIATKAKQ
+1679 LGIATKVKQ
-1688 LETVDLRVNAYGNES
+1688 LKTVDLRVNAYGDET
-1703 IGTVNNVSSGN
+1703 IGSVNNVSSGST
-1714 AASYLW
+1714 ASYLW

-1729 WYAEATDSYGGLCRS
+1729 WYAEASDSYGGLCRS

-1763 GSRDDDDDLSYAVSV
+1763 GSRDDDDDPSYAVSA

-1793 SKGDTVTLTVKPDS
+1793 AKGDTVTITVTPDS
-1807 GYQLENLTVKDASG
+1807 GYKVDKVTVTNANG
-1821 NKLKLTD
+1821 NTITVTD

-1833 YIFTM
+1833 YTFTM
-1838 PGSKVTITPTF
+1838 PASKVTITPTF
-1849 TKVADEK
+1849 VKIAQQPTGKTF
-1856 PSTSGYVD
+1856 SD
-1864 VASSAWYN
+1864 VAKSDWFA
-1872 DAVQYVTDK
+1872 DAVAYVTDK
-1881 GLMSGTGD
+1881 GLMSGTGSD
-1889 KTFSPNASTTRGML
+1889 KFAPSATTTRAML

-1908 RYAGEDTSGSTPWYQ
+1908 RYAGEDTTGGATWYEKS
-1923 AGMDWAKANGVSD
+1923 MEWAKAKGVSD
-1936 GTKPTVNIT
+1936 GTNPNADIT

-1952 LYRYADSPAANGNL
+1952 LYRYAGSPAVNGSL
-1966 DNFSDSASVSSYAV
+1966 SDFSDAASVSSYAE
-1980 NAMQWAVSNGIVN
+1980 NAMQWAVANGIVN

-1998 LNPKNNATRAE
+1998 LNPQDNATRAE

-2015 RFCEMNK
+2015 RFCEMSK

>member
-37 QKKPIKL
+37 KKKPIKL

-58 SCVNTTVFA
+58 SCMNTVVFA
-67 AEASPAAI
+67 AEASPAAV
-75 QKPELMVTELVS
+75 QKPELMVTELVP

-115 TRNLSKYNLVY
+115 TRNLSEYNLVY

-168 VKDFRRHYGL
+168 VEDFRSHYGL
-178 AGTVKVAVITAG
+178 AETVKVAAITAG

-219 NENKSSQVRP
+219 NENKSSQVQP
-229 DKAFTFGYSAD
+229 DKAFTFGYGAD

-282 PAALRTPLVITELLP
+282 PAAL
-297 NPDNVNG
+297 
-304 TDRETHDAY
+304 
-313 EYAEVCNVSDRDV
+313 
-326 DLKDYEIVYNNGTS
+326 
-340 DAVWTLEDD
+340 
-349 VVLAPGE
+349 
-356 SAVIWCVL
+356 
-364 QTVLD
+364 
-369 TGLTDD
+369 
-375 NFIDYWKEQTNNADL
+375 
-390 SLVRGKNFT
+390 
-399 HAVCN
+399 
-404 GLANSGDRSMVI
+404 
-416 RVKGTGEVLTTVSYN
+416 
-431 GKNKIAANQSI
+431 
-442 TFTYTD
+442 
-448 GAEGTILN
+448 
-456 YKAAPTPGSAEA
+456 
-468 GQVTGTY
+468 
-475 TFADGPAPAPT
+475 
-486 AAAVQSA
+486 
-493 NEAWQV
+493 
-499 EAPLPESGLL
+499 
-509 LNAVLH
+509 
-515 VKGNGESAYTGYP
+515 
-528 MTCADGKAACE
+528 
-539 LSYFNTKDFTSL
+539 
-551 EWYVTF
+551 
-557 DYGIAQKNSGVNT
+557 
-570 VTVEQSGEVDTSG
+570 
-583 LPALLITELLP
+583 LITELLP
-594 NSSNMNGAD
+594 NSSNMNKAD

-614 NQRINLKEY
+614 NKRINLKDY
-623 RLYYNNNLDAGNNDV
+623 RLYYNNNLDAGDNDV

-648 LESRAC
+648 LESGAC

-669 EDFNTKFG
+669 DDFNKKFG
-677 TNLEEGQNIIILEN
+677 TNLVENQNIIILEN

-709 DEVNYI
+709 DEVNYV

-742 SVKMSNVAAPTP
+742 SVKVSNVDTPTP
-754 GSIPTDL
+754 GFIPTDL
-761 VSVGATL
+761 ASVGATL

-795 TATSDGA
+795 TATSDGT
-802 TIKTVKLFYK
+802 TIKTVKLSYK

-826 DGSGDDFKLAL
+826 DGSGDDFKLTL
-837 APADLTAKSSYTYYF
+837 TPADLTAKSSYTYYF

-865 KATSST
+865 KTTSST

-876 DIRFNVTENAWLSG
+876 DIHFNVTENEWISG

-898 DTLKIDGQ
+898 DTLQIGSN
-906 TVTATTPS
+906 TMTAATPS

-947 DGTYSEWKTYA
+947 DGTYGEWKTYA

-1002 VLPDGTTLRAESYV
+1002 ILPDGTTLRAESYV

-1037 AEDIKMGDSKNTV
+1037 AENIKMGDSKNTV

-1077 DGEVTIFGSMG
+1077 DGKVTISGSTG
-1088 DKSQTVTVQVDNTAP
+1088 EQSQTVTVRVDNTAP

-1115 KGSNEIRVDVTD
+1115 KGGNEIRVDVTD
-1127 SGSGVASQTVRL
+1127 SGSGVASQTVKL

-1154 MTTGSHTLTVTA
+1154 MTPGSHTLTVTA

-1173 INENITFTTPEED
+1173 TNKNITFTTPEED
-1186 PMISQVSPADGLT
+1186 PMISQFSPADGLT

-1225 ERYCLGDSNIQTS
+1225 ESYRLGDSNIQTS

-1267 VTVGEQVSASDD
+1267 VTVGEQVSPSDD

-1284 TGKTNETKTFLYAYN
+1284 TGKTNEAKTFLYAYN
-1299 TNTGKWDR
+1299 TVTGKWDR
-1307 MDSTVSANGEDGT
+1307 MDTTVTANEDGT

-1325 TIALTD
+1325 IIALTD
-1331 HLDGRIVRVMV
+1331 HLDGRTVKVMV
-1342 QNGEGYTPTQYA
+1342 QSGEGYTPTQYA

-1371 KDDTPRDNYDF
+1371 EGDTPRDNYDF

-1391 YYNEDRGT
+1391 YYNEDRSN
-1399 QGDGDPN
+1399 QGGGDPN

-1429 IQYLFHNGDII
+1429 IQYLFHDGDII
-1440 DDVALGGEWDNAD
+1440 DDVDLGGEWDNAD

-1491 SRYENDPWYGGSYQN
+1491 SRYENNPWYGGSYQN

-1521 LMMYVGWGIGDE
+1521 LMMYVGWGVGDE

-1538 NDVLAQYPERVA
+1538 NEVLAKYPERVA

-1589 YHNAKTVTYTFDD
+1589 YHNAKTVTYDFDD
-1602 NKDGQTDRTVYA
+1602 NKDGQTDRKVYA

-1631 LMHFDCKSGTITVR
+1631 LMHFDCKNGTVTVR
-1645 TYSPSLDD
+1645 TYSPSLND
-1653 YNAKDN
+1653 YDAKDN

-1679 LGIATKAKQ
+1679 LGIATKVKQ
-1688 LETVDLRVNAYGNES
+1688 LKTVDLRVNAYGDET
-1703 IGTVNNVSSGN
+1703 IGSVNNVSSGST
-1714 AASYLW
+1714 ASYLW

-1729 WYAEATDSYGGLCRS
+1729 WYAEASDSYGGLCRS

-1763 GSRDDDDDLSYAVSV
+1763 GSRDDDDDPSYAVSA

-1793 SKGDTVTLTVKPDS
+1793 AKGDTVTITVTPDS
-1807 GYQLENLTVKDASG
+1807 GYKVDKVTVTNANG
-1821 NKLKLTD
+1821 NTITVTD

-1833 YIFTM
+1833 YTFTM
-1838 PGSKVTITPTF
+1838 PASKVTITPTF
-1849 TKVADEK
+1849 VKIAQQPTGKTF
-1856 PSTSGYVD
+1856 SD
-1864 VASSAWYN
+1864 VAKSDWFA
-1872 DAVQYVTDK
+1872 DAVAYVTDK
-1881 GLMSGTGD
+1881 GLMSGTGSD
-1889 KTFSPNASTTRGML
+1889 KFAPSATTTRAML

-1908 RYAGEDTSGSTPWYQ
+1908 RYAGEDTTGGATWYEKS
-1923 AGMDWAKANGVSD
+1923 MEWAKAKGVSD
-1936 GTKPTVNIT
+1936 GTNPNADIT

-1952 LYRYADSPAANGNL
+1952 LYRYAGSPAVNGSL
-1966 DNFSDSASVSSYAV
+1966 SDFSDAASVSSYAV
-1980 NAMQWAVSNGIVN
+1980 NAMQWAVANGIVN
-1993 GSNGK
+1993 GSNSK
-1998 LNPKNNATRAE
+1998 LNPQNNATRAQ

-2015 RFCEMNK
+2015 RFCQMSK

>member
-37 QKKPIKL
+37 KKKPIKL

-58 SCVNTTVFA
+58 SCMNTVVFA
-67 AEASPAAI
+67 AEASPAAV
-75 QKPELMVTELVS
+75 QKPELMVTELVP

-115 TRNLSKYNLVY
+115 TRNLSEYNLVY

-168 VKDFRRHYGL
+168 VEDFRSHYGL
-178 AGTVKVAVITAG
+178 AETVKVAAITAG

-219 NENKSSQVRP
+219 NENKSSQVQP
-229 DKAFTFGYSAD
+229 DKAFTFGYGAD

-282 PAALRTPLVITELLP
+282 PAAL
-297 NPDNVNG
+297 
-304 TDRETHDAY
+304 
-313 EYAEVCNVSDRDV
+313 
-326 DLKDYEIVYNNGTS
+326 
-340 DAVWTLEDD
+340 
-349 VVLAPGE
+349 
-356 SAVIWCVL
+356 
-364 QTVLD
+364 
-369 TGLTDD
+369 
-375 NFIDYWKEQTNNADL
+375 
-390 SLVRGKNFT
+390 
-399 HAVCN
+399 
-404 GLANSGDRSMVI
+404 
-416 RVKGTGEVLTTVSYN
+416 
-431 GKNKIAANQSI
+431 
-442 TFTYTD
+442 
-448 GAEGTILN
+448 
-456 YKAAPTPGSAEA
+456 
-468 GQVTGTY
+468 
-475 TFADGPAPAPT
+475 
-486 AAAVQSA
+486 
-493 NEAWQV
+493 
-499 EAPLPESGLL
+499 
-509 LNAVLH
+509 
-515 VKGNGESAYTGYP
+515 
-528 MTCADGKAACE
+528 
-539 LSYFNTKDFTSL
+539 
-551 EWYVTF
+551 
-557 DYGIAQKNSGVNT
+557 
-570 VTVEQSGEVDTSG
+570 
-583 LPALLITELLP
+583 LITELLP

-614 NQRINLKEY
+614 NQRINLKDY

-669 EDFNTKFG
+669 DDFNKKFG
-677 TNLEEGQNIIILEN
+677 TNLEEEQNIIILEN
-691 GGMSNSAPRGL
+691 GGMSNSESRGL

-709 DEVNYI
+709 DEVNYV

-761 VSVGATL
+761 ASVGATL

-795 TATSDGA
+795 TATSDGT
-802 TIKTVKLFYK
+802 TIKTVKLSYK
-812 DAKMQDYETYNLTR
+812 DAKMQNYETYNLTR
-826 DGSGDDFKLAL
+826 DGSGDDFKLTL
-837 APADLTAKSSYTYYF
+837 TPADLTAKSSYTYYF

-865 KATSST
+865 KTTSST

-876 DIRFNVTENAWLSG
+876 DIHFNVTENEWISG

-898 DTLKIDGQ
+898 DTLQIGSN
-906 TVTATTPS
+906 TMTAATPS

-947 DGTYSEWKTYA
+947 DGTYGEWKTYA

-1002 VLPDGTTLRAESYV
+1002 ILPDGTTLRAESYV

-1037 AEDIKMGDSKNTV
+1037 AENIKMGDSKNTV

-1077 DGEVTIFGSMG
+1077 DGKVTISGSTG
-1088 DKSQTVTVQVDNTAP
+1088 EQSQTVTVRVDNTAP

-1115 KGSNEIRVDVTD
+1115 KGGNEIRVDVTD
-1127 SGSGVASQTVRL
+1127 SGSGVASQTVKL

-1154 MTTGSHTLTVTA
+1154 MTPGSHTLTVTA

-1173 INENITFTTPEED
+1173 TNKNITFTTPEED
-1186 PMISQVSPADGLT
+1186 PMISQFSPADGLT

-1225 ERYCLGDSNIQTS
+1225 ESYRLGDSNIQTS

-1267 VTVGEQVSASDD
+1267 VTVGEQVSPSDD

-1284 TGKTNETKTFLYAYN
+1284 TGKTNEAKTFLYAYN
-1299 TNTGKWDR
+1299 TVTGKWDR
-1307 MDSTVSANGEDGT
+1307 MDTTVTANEDGT

-1325 TIALTD
+1325 IIALTE
-1331 HLDGRIVRVMV
+1331 HLDGRTVKVMV
-1342 QNGEGYTPTQYA
+1342 QSGEGYTPTQYA

-1371 KDDTPRDNYDF
+1371 EGDTPRDNYDF

-1631 LMHFDCKSGTITVR
+1631 LMHFDCKNGTITVR

-1688 LETVDLRVNAYGNES
+1688 LETVDLRVNAYGDET
-1703 IGTVNNVSSGN
+1703 IGSVNNVSSGST
-1714 AASYLW
+1714 ASYLW

-1763 GSRDDDDDLSYAVSV
+1763 GSRDDDDDPSYAVSA

-1793 SKGDTVTLTVKPDS
+1793 SKGDRVTITVTPDK
-1807 GYQLENLTVKDASG
+1807 GYELDSLTVKDASG

-1833 YIFTM
+1833 YTFTM
-1838 PGSKVTITPTF
+1838 PASKVTITPTF
-1849 TKVADEK
+1849 VKIAQQPTGKTF
-1856 PSTSGYVD
+1856 SD
-1864 VASSAWYN
+1864 VAKSDWFA
-1872 DAVQYVTDK
+1872 DAVAYVTDK
-1881 GLMSGTGD
+1881 GLMNGTGSD
-1889 KTFSPNASTTRGML
+1889 TFSPNASTTRGML

-1908 RYAGEDTSGSTPWYQ
+1908 RYAGEDTTGGATWYEK
-1923 AGMDWAKANGVSD
+1923 GMDWAKAKGVSD
-1936 GTKPTVNIT
+1936 GTNPNANIT

-1952 LYRYADSPAANGNL
+1952 LYRYAGTPAANGSL
-1966 DNFSDSASVSSYAV
+1966 SDFSDTASVSSYAV
-1980 NAMQWAVSNGIVN
+1980 NAMQWAVENGIVN

-1998 LNPKNNATRAE
+1998 LNPQNNATRAE

-2015 RFCEMNK
+2015 RFCEMSK

>member
-37 QKKPIKL
+37 KKKPIKL

-58 SCVNTTVFA
+58 SCMNTVVFA
-67 AEASPAAI
+67 AEASPAAV
-75 QKPELMVTELVS
+75 QKPELMVTELVP

-115 TRNLSKYNLVY
+115 TRNLSEYNLVY

-168 VKDFRRHYGL
+168 VEDFRSHYGL
-178 AGTVKVAVITAG
+178 AENVKVAAITAG

-219 NENKSSQVRP
+219 NENKSSQVQP
-229 DKAFTFGYSAD
+229 DKAFTFGYGAD

-282 PAALRTPLVITELLP
+282 PAAL
-297 NPDNVNG
+297 
-304 TDRETHDAY
+304 
-313 EYAEVCNVSDRDV
+313 
-326 DLKDYEIVYNNGTS
+326 
-340 DAVWTLEDD
+340 
-349 VVLAPGE
+349 
-356 SAVIWCVL
+356 
-364 QTVLD
+364 
-369 TGLTDD
+369 
-375 NFIDYWKEQTNNADL
+375 
-390 SLVRGKNFT
+390 
-399 HAVCN
+399 
-404 GLANSGDRSMVI
+404 
-416 RVKGTGEVLTTVSYN
+416 
-431 GKNKIAANQSI
+431 
-442 TFTYTD
+442 
-448 GAEGTILN
+448 
-456 YKAAPTPGSAEA
+456 
-468 GQVTGTY
+468 
-475 TFADGPAPAPT
+475 
-486 AAAVQSA
+486 
-493 NEAWQV
+493 
-499 EAPLPESGLL
+499 
-509 LNAVLH
+509 
-515 VKGNGESAYTGYP
+515 
-528 MTCADGKAACE
+528 
-539 LSYFNTKDFTSL
+539 
-551 EWYVTF
+551 
-557 DYGIAQKNSGVNT
+557 
-570 VTVEQSGEVDTSG
+570 
-583 LPALLITELLP
+583 LITELLP
-594 NSSNMNGAD
+594 NSSNMNKAD
-603 AYEFVEVYNNS
+603 AYGFVEVYNNS
-614 NQRINLKEY
+614 NKRINLKDY
-623 RLYYNNNLDAGNNDV
+623 RLYYNNNLDASDNDV

-648 LESRAC
+648 LESGAC

-669 EDFNTKFG
+669 DDFNKKFG
-677 TNLEEGQNIIILEN
+677 TNLVENQNIIILEN

-709 DEVNYI
+709 DEVNYV

-742 SVKMSNVAAPTP
+742 SVKVSNVDTPTP
-754 GSIPTDL
+754 GFIPTDL
-761 VSVGATL
+761 ASVGATL

-795 TATSDGA
+795 TATSDGT
-802 TIKTVKLFYK
+802 TIKTVKLSYK
-812 DAKMQDYETYNLTR
+812 DAKMQNYETYNLTR
-826 DGSGDDFKLAL
+826 DGSGDDFKLTL
-837 APADLTAKSSYTYYF
+837 TPADLTAKSSYTYYF

-865 KATSST
+865 KTTSST

-876 DIRFNVTENAWLSG
+876 DIHFNVTENEWISG

-898 DTLKIDGQ
+898 DTLQIGSN
-906 TVTATTPS
+906 TMTAATPS

-947 DGTYSEWKTYA
+947 DGTYGEWKTYA

-1002 VLPDGTTLRAESYV
+1002 ILPDGTTLRAESYV

-1037 AEDIKMGDSKNTV
+1037 AENIKMGDSKNTV

-1077 DGEVTIFGSMG
+1077 DGKVTISGSTG
-1088 DKSQTVTVQVDNTAP
+1088 EQSQTVTVRVDNTAP

-1115 KGSNEIRVDVTD
+1115 KGGNEIRVDVTD
-1127 SGSGVASQTVRL
+1127 SGSGVASQTVKL

-1154 MTTGSHTLTVTA
+1154 MTPGSHTLTVTA

-1173 INENITFTTPEED
+1173 TNKNITFTTPEED
-1186 PMISQVSPADGLT
+1186 PMISQFSPADGLT

-1225 ERYCLGDSNIQTS
+1225 ESYRLGDSNIQTS

-1267 VTVGEQVSASDD
+1267 VTVGEQVSPSDD

-1284 TGKTNETKTFLYAYN
+1284 TGKTNEAKTFLYAYN
-1299 TNTGKWDR
+1299 TVTGKWDR
-1307 MDSTVSANGEDGT
+1307 MDTTVTANEDGT
-1320 VTLNG
+1320 VTLNDI
-1325 TIALTD
+1325 IALTD
-1331 HLDGRIVRVMV
+1331 HLDGRTVKVMV
-1342 QNGEGYTPTQYA
+1342 QSGEGYTPTQYA

-1371 KDDTPRDNYDF
+1371 EGDTPRDNYDF

-1391 YYNEDRGT
+1391 YYNEDRSN
-1399 QGDGDPN
+1399 QGGGDPN

-1429 IQYLFHNGDII
+1429 IQYLFHDGDII
-1440 DDVALGGEWDNAD
+1440 DDVDLGGEWDNAD

-1491 SRYENDPWYGGSYQN
+1491 SRYENNPWYGGSYQN

-1521 LMMYVGWGIGDE
+1521 LMMYVGWGVGDE

-1538 NDVLAQYPERVA
+1538 NEVLAKYPERVA

-1589 YHNAKTVTYTFDD
+1589 YHNAKTVTYDFDD
-1602 NKDGQTDRTVYA
+1602 NKDGQTDRKVYA

-1631 LMHFDCKSGTITVR
+1631 LMHFDCKNGTVTVR
-1645 TYSPSLDD
+1645 TYSPSLND
-1653 YNAKDN
+1653 YDAKDN

-1679 LGIATKAKQ
+1679 LGIATKVKQ
-1688 LETVDLRVNAYGNES
+1688 LKTVDLRVNAYGDET
-1703 IGTVNNVSSGN
+1703 IGSVNNVSSGST
-1714 AASYLW
+1714 ASYLW

-1729 WYAEATDSYGGLCRS
+1729 WYAEASDSYGGLCRS

-1763 GSRDDDDDLSYAVSV
+1763 GSRDDDDDPSYAVSA

-1793 SKGDTVTLTVKPDS
+1793 AKGDTVTITVTPDS
-1807 GYQLENLTVKDASG
+1807 GYKVDKVTVTNANG
-1821 NKLKLTD
+1821 NTITVTD

-1833 YIFTM
+1833 YTFTM
-1838 PGSKVTITPTF
+1838 PASKVTITPTF
-1849 TKVADEK
+1849 VKIAQQPTGKTF
-1856 PSTSGYVD
+1856 SD
-1864 VASSAWYN
+1864 VAKSDWFA
-1872 DAVQYVTDK
+1872 DAVAYVTDK
-1881 GLMSGTGD
+1881 GLMSGTGSD
-1889 KTFSPNASTTRGML
+1889 KFAPSATTTRAML

-1908 RYAGEDTSGSTPWYQ
+1908 RYAGEDTTGGATWYEKS
-1923 AGMDWAKANGVSD
+1923 MEWAKAKGVSD
-1936 GTKPTVNIT
+1936 GTNPNADIT

-1952 LYRYADSPAANGNL
+1952 LYRYAGSPAVNGSL
-1966 DNFSDSASVSSYAV
+1966 SDFSDAASVSSYAE
-1980 NAMQWAVSNGIVN
+1980 NAMQWAVANGIVN

-1998 LNPKNNATRAE
+1998 LNPQDNATRAE

-2015 RFCEMNK
+2015 RFCEMSK

>member
-37 QKKPIKL
+37 KKKPIKL

-58 SCVNTTVFA
+58 SCMNTVVFA
-67 AEASPAAI
+67 AEASPAAV
-75 QKPELMVTELVS
+75 QKPELMVTELVP

-115 TRNLSKYNLVY
+115 TRNLSEYNLVY

-168 VKDFRRHYGL
+168 VEDFRSHYGL
-178 AGTVKVAVITAG
+178 AENVKVAAITAG

-219 NENKSSQVRP
+219 NENKSSQVQP
-229 DKAFTFGYSAD
+229 DKAFTFGYGAD

-282 PAALRTPLVITELLP
+282 PAAL
-297 NPDNVNG
+297 
-304 TDRETHDAY
+304 
-313 EYAEVCNVSDRDV
+313 
-326 DLKDYEIVYNNGTS
+326 
-340 DAVWTLEDD
+340 
-349 VVLAPGE
+349 
-356 SAVIWCVL
+356 
-364 QTVLD
+364 
-369 TGLTDD
+369 
-375 NFIDYWKEQTNNADL
+375 
-390 SLVRGKNFT
+390 
-399 HAVCN
+399 
-404 GLANSGDRSMVI
+404 
-416 RVKGTGEVLTTVSYN
+416 
-431 GKNKIAANQSI
+431 
-442 TFTYTD
+442 
-448 GAEGTILN
+448 
-456 YKAAPTPGSAEA
+456 
-468 GQVTGTY
+468 
-475 TFADGPAPAPT
+475 
-486 AAAVQSA
+486 
-493 NEAWQV
+493 
-499 EAPLPESGLL
+499 
-509 LNAVLH
+509 
-515 VKGNGESAYTGYP
+515 
-528 MTCADGKAACE
+528 
-539 LSYFNTKDFTSL
+539 
-551 EWYVTF
+551 
-557 DYGIAQKNSGVNT
+557 
-570 VTVEQSGEVDTSG
+570 
-583 LPALLITELLP
+583 LITELLP
-594 NSSNMNGAD
+594 NSSNMNKAD

-614 NQRINLKEY
+614 NKRINLKDY
-623 RLYYNNNLDAGNNDV
+623 RLYYNNNLDASDNDV

-648 LESRAC
+648 LESGAC

-669 EDFNTKFG
+669 DDFNKKFG
-677 TNLEEGQNIIILEN
+677 TNLVENQNIIILEN

-709 DEVNYI
+709 DEVNYV

-742 SVKMSNVAAPTP
+742 SVKVSNVDTPTP
-754 GSIPTDL
+754 GFIPTDL
-761 VSVGATL
+761 ASVGATL

-795 TATSDGA
+795 TATSDGT
-802 TIKTVKLFYK
+802 TIKTVKLSYK
-812 DAKMQDYETYNLTR
+812 DAKMQNYETYNLTR
-826 DGSGDDFKLAL
+826 DGSGDDFKLTL
-837 APADLTAKSSYTYYF
+837 TPADLTAKSSYTYYF

-865 KATSST
+865 KTTSST

-876 DIRFNVTENAWLSG
+876 DIHFNVTENEWISG

-898 DTLKIDGQ
+898 DTLQIGSN
-906 TVTATTPS
+906 TMTAATPS

-939 SDVLGIFN
+939 SEVLGIFN
-947 DGTYSEWKTYA
+947 DGTYGEWKTYA

-1002 VLPDGTTLRAESYV
+1002 ILPDGTTLRAESYV

-1037 AEDIKMGDSKNTV
+1037 AENIKMGDSKNTV

-1077 DGEVTIFGSMG
+1077 DGKVTISGSTG
-1088 DKSQTVTVQVDNTAP
+1088 EQSQTVTVRVDNTAP

-1115 KGSNEIRVDVTD
+1115 KGGNEIRVDVTD
-1127 SGSGVASQTVRL
+1127 SGSGVASQTVKL

-1154 MTTGSHTLTVTA
+1154 MTPGSHTLTVTA

-1173 INENITFTTPEED
+1173 TNKNITFTTPEED
-1186 PMISQVSPADGLT
+1186 PMISQFSPADGLT

-1225 ERYCLGDSNIQTS
+1225 ESYRLGDSNIQTS

-1267 VTVGEQVSASDD
+1267 VTVGEQVSPSDD

-1284 TGKTNETKTFLYAYN
+1284 TGKTNEAKTFLYAYN
-1299 TNTGKWDR
+1299 TVTGKWDR
-1307 MDSTVSANGEDGT
+1307 MDTTVTANEDGT

-1325 TIALTD
+1325 IIALTD
-1331 HLDGRIVRVMV
+1331 HLDGRTVKVMV
-1342 QNGEGYTPTQYA
+1342 QSGEGYTPTQYA

-1371 KDDTPRDNYDF
+1371 EGDTPRDNYDF

-1391 YYNEDRGT
+1391 YYNEDRSN
-1399 QGDGDPN
+1399 QGGGDPN

-1429 IQYLFHNGDII
+1429 IQYLFHDGDII
-1440 DDVALGGEWDNAD
+1440 DDVDLGGEWDNAD

-1491 SRYENDPWYGGSYQN
+1491 SRYENNPWYGGSYQN

-1521 LMMYVGWGIGDE
+1521 LMMYVGWGVGDE

-1538 NDVLAQYPERVA
+1538 NEVLAKYPERVA

-1589 YHNAKTVTYTFDD
+1589 YHNAKTVTYDFDD
-1602 NKDGQTDRTVYA
+1602 NKDGQTDRKVYA

-1631 LMHFDCKSGTITVR
+1631 LMHFDCKNGTVTVR
-1645 TYSPSLDD
+1645 TYSPSLND
-1653 YNAKDN
+1653 YDAKDN

-1679 LGIATKAKQ
+1679 LGIATKVKQ
-1688 LETVDLRVNAYGNES
+1688 LKTVDLRVNAYGDET
-1703 IGTVNNVSSGN
+1703 IGSVNNVSSGST
-1714 AASYLW
+1714 ASYLW

-1729 WYAEATDSYGGLCRS
+1729 WYAEASDSYGGLCRS

-1763 GSRDDDDDLSYAVSV
+1763 GSRDDDDDPSYAVSA

-1793 SKGDTVTLTVKPDS
+1793 AKGDTVTITVTPDS
-1807 GYQLENLTVKDASG
+1807 GYKVDKVTVTNANG
-1821 NKLKLTD
+1821 NTITVTD

-1833 YIFTM
+1833 YTFTM
-1838 PGSKVTITPTF
+1838 PASKVTITPTF
-1849 TKVADEK
+1849 VKIAQQPTGKTF
-1856 PSTSGYVD
+1856 SD
-1864 VASSAWYN
+1864 VAKSDWFA
-1872 DAVQYVTDK
+1872 DAVAYVTDK
-1881 GLMSGTGD
+1881 GLMSGTGSD
-1889 KTFSPNASTTRGML
+1889 KFAPSATTTRAML

-1908 RYAGEDTSGSTPWYQ
+1908 RYAGEDTTGGATWYEKS
-1923 AGMDWAKANGVSD
+1923 MEWAKAKGVSD
-1936 GTKPTVNIT
+1936 GTNPNADIT

-1952 LYRYADSPAANGNL
+1952 LYRYAGSPAVNGSL
-1966 DNFSDSASVSSYAV
+1966 SDFSDAASVSSYAE
-1980 NAMQWAVSNGIVN
+1980 NAMQWAVANGIVN

-1998 LNPKNNATRAE
+1998 LNPQDNATRAE

-2015 RFCEMNK
+2015 RFCEMSK

>member
-37 QKKPIKL
+37 KKKPIKL

-58 SCVNTTVFA
+58 SCMNTVVFA
-67 AEASPAAI
+67 AEASPAAV
-75 QKPELMVTELVS
+75 QKPELMVTELVP

-115 TRNLSKYNLVY
+115 TRNLSEYNLVY

-168 VKDFRRHYGL
+168 VEDFRSHYGL
-178 AGTVKVAVITAG
+178 AENVKVAAITAG

-219 NENKSSQVRP
+219 NENKSSQVQP
-229 DKAFTFGYSAD
+229 DKAFTFGYGAD

-282 PAALRTPLVITELLP
+282 PAAL
-297 NPDNVNG
+297 
-304 TDRETHDAY
+304 
-313 EYAEVCNVSDRDV
+313 
-326 DLKDYEIVYNNGTS
+326 
-340 DAVWTLEDD
+340 
-349 VVLAPGE
+349 
-356 SAVIWCVL
+356 
-364 QTVLD
+364 
-369 TGLTDD
+369 
-375 NFIDYWKEQTNNADL
+375 
-390 SLVRGKNFT
+390 
-399 HAVCN
+399 
-404 GLANSGDRSMVI
+404 
-416 RVKGTGEVLTTVSYN
+416 
-431 GKNKIAANQSI
+431 
-442 TFTYTD
+442 
-448 GAEGTILN
+448 
-456 YKAAPTPGSAEA
+456 
-468 GQVTGTY
+468 
-475 TFADGPAPAPT
+475 
-486 AAAVQSA
+486 
-493 NEAWQV
+493 
-499 EAPLPESGLL
+499 
-509 LNAVLH
+509 
-515 VKGNGESAYTGYP
+515 
-528 MTCADGKAACE
+528 
-539 LSYFNTKDFTSL
+539 
-551 EWYVTF
+551 
-557 DYGIAQKNSGVNT
+557 
-570 VTVEQSGEVDTSG
+570 
-583 LPALLITELLP
+583 LITELLP
-594 NSSNMNGAD
+594 NSSNMNKAD

-614 NQRINLKEY
+614 NKRINLKDY
-623 RLYYNNNLDAGNNDV
+623 RLYYNNNLDASDNDV

-648 LESRAC
+648 LESGAC

-669 EDFNTKFG
+669 DDFNKKFG
-677 TNLEEGQNIIILEN
+677 TNLVENQNIIILEN

-709 DEVNYI
+709 DEVNYV

-742 SVKMSNVAAPTP
+742 SVKVSNVDTPTP
-754 GSIPTDL
+754 GFIPTDL
-761 VSVGATL
+761 ASVGATL

-795 TATSDGA
+795 TATSDGT
-802 TIKTVKLFYK
+802 TIKTVKLSYK
-812 DAKMQDYETYNLTR
+812 DAKMQNYETYNLTR
-826 DGSGDDFKLAL
+826 DGSGDDFKLTL
-837 APADLTAKSSYTYYF
+837 TPADLTAKSSYTYYF

-865 KATSST
+865 KTTSST

-876 DIRFNVTENAWLSG
+876 DIHFNVTENEWISG

-898 DTLKIDGQ
+898 DTLQIGSN
-906 TVTATTPS
+906 TMTAATPS

-947 DGTYSEWKTYA
+947 DGTYGEWKTYA

-1002 VLPDGTTLRAESYV
+1002 ILPDGTTLRAESYV

-1037 AEDIKMGDSKNTV
+1037 AENIKMGDSKNTV

-1077 DGEVTIFGSMG
+1077 DGKVTISGSTG
-1088 DKSQTVTVQVDNTAP
+1088 EQSQTVTVRVDNTAP

-1115 KGSNEIRVDVTD
+1115 KGGNEIRVDVTD
-1127 SGSGVASQTVRL
+1127 SGSGVASQTVKL

-1154 MTTGSHTLTVTA
+1154 MTPGSHTLTVTA

-1173 INENITFTTPEED
+1173 TNKNITFTTPEED
-1186 PMISQVSPADGLT
+1186 PMISQFSPADGLT

-1225 ERYCLGDSNIQTS
+1225 ESYRLGDSNIQTS

-1267 VTVGEQVSASDD
+1267 VTVGEQVSPSDD

-1284 TGKTNETKTFLYAYN
+1284 TGKTNEAKTFLYAYN
-1299 TNTGKWDR
+1299 TVTGKWDR
-1307 MDSTVSANGEDGT
+1307 MDTTVTANEDGT

-1325 TIALTD
+1325 IIALTD
-1331 HLDGRIVRVMV
+1331 HLDGRTVKVMV
-1342 QNGEGYTPTQYA
+1342 QSGEGYTPTQYA

-1371 KDDTPRDNYDF
+1371 EGDTPRDNYDF

-1391 YYNEDRGT
+1391 YYNEDRSN
-1399 QGDGDPN
+1399 QGGGDPN

-1429 IQYLFHNGDII
+1429 IQYLFHDGDII
-1440 DDVALGGEWDNAD
+1440 DDVDLGGEWDNAD

-1491 SRYENDPWYGGSYQN
+1491 SRYENNPWYGGSYQN

-1521 LMMYVGWGIGDE
+1521 LMMYVGWGVGDE

-1538 NDVLAQYPERVA
+1538 NEVLAKYPERVA

-1589 YHNAKTVTYTFDD
+1589 YHNAKTVTYDFDD
-1602 NKDGQTDRTVYA
+1602 NKDGQTDRKVYA

-1631 LMHFDCKSGTITVR
+1631 LMHFDCKNGTVTVR
-1645 TYSPSLDD
+1645 TYSPSLND
-1653 YNAKDN
+1653 YDAKDN

-1679 LGIATKAKQ
+1679 LGIATKVKQ
-1688 LETVDLRVNAYGNES
+1688 LKTVDLRVNAYGDET
-1703 IGTVNNVSSGN
+1703 IGSVNNVSSGST
-1714 AASYLW
+1714 ASYLW

-1729 WYAEATDSYGGLCRS
+1729 WYAEASDSYGGLCRS

-1763 GSRDDDDDLSYAVSV
+1763 GSRDDDDDPSYAVSA

-1793 SKGDTVTLTVKPDS
+1793 AKGDTVTITVTPDS
-1807 GYQLENLTVKDASG
+1807 GYKVDKVTVTNANG
-1821 NKLKLTD
+1821 NTITVTD

-1833 YIFTM
+1833 YTFTM
-1838 PGSKVTITPTF
+1838 PASKVTITPTF
-1849 TKVADEK
+1849 VKIAQQPTGKTF
-1856 PSTSGYVD
+1856 SD
-1864 VASSAWYN
+1864 VVKSDWFA
-1872 DAVQYVTDK
+1872 DAVAYVTDK
-1881 GLMSGTGD
+1881 GLMSGTGSD
-1889 KTFSPNASTTRGML
+1889 KFAPSATTTRAML

-1908 RYAGEDTSGSTPWYQ
+1908 RYAGEDTTGGATWYEK
-1923 AGMDWAKANGVSD
+1923 GMNWAKAKGVSD
-1936 GTKPTVNIT
+1936 GTNPNANIT

-1952 LYRYADSPAANGNL
+1952 MYRYAGSPKADGKLDS
-1966 DNFSDSASVSSYAV
+1966 FSDAASVSTYAAD
-1980 NAMQWAVSNGIVN
+1980 AMQWAVANGIVN

-1998 LNPKNNATRAE
+1998 LNPQNNATRAQ

-2015 RFCEMNK
+2015 RFCEMSK

>member
-37 QKKPIKL
+37 KKKPIKL

-58 SCVNTTVFA
+58 SCMNTVVFA
-67 AEASPAAI
+67 AEASPAAV
-75 QKPELMVTELVS
+75 QKPELMVTELVP

-115 TRNLSKYNLVY
+115 TRNLSEYNLVY

-168 VKDFRRHYGL
+168 VEDFRSHYGL
-178 AGTVKVAVITAG
+178 AENVKVAAITAG

-219 NENKSSQVRP
+219 NENKSSQVQP
-229 DKAFTFGYSAD
+229 DKAFTFGYGAD

-282 PAALRTPLVITELLP
+282 PAAL
-297 NPDNVNG
+297 
-304 TDRETHDAY
+304 
-313 EYAEVCNVSDRDV
+313 
-326 DLKDYEIVYNNGTS
+326 
-340 DAVWTLEDD
+340 
-349 VVLAPGE
+349 
-356 SAVIWCVL
+356 
-364 QTVLD
+364 
-369 TGLTDD
+369 
-375 NFIDYWKEQTNNADL
+375 
-390 SLVRGKNFT
+390 
-399 HAVCN
+399 
-404 GLANSGDRSMVI
+404 
-416 RVKGTGEVLTTVSYN
+416 
-431 GKNKIAANQSI
+431 
-442 TFTYTD
+442 
-448 GAEGTILN
+448 
-456 YKAAPTPGSAEA
+456 
-468 GQVTGTY
+468 
-475 TFADGPAPAPT
+475 
-486 AAAVQSA
+486 
-493 NEAWQV
+493 
-499 EAPLPESGLL
+499 
-509 LNAVLH
+509 
-515 VKGNGESAYTGYP
+515 
-528 MTCADGKAACE
+528 
-539 LSYFNTKDFTSL
+539 
-551 EWYVTF
+551 
-557 DYGIAQKNSGVNT
+557 
-570 VTVEQSGEVDTSG
+570 
-583 LPALLITELLP
+583 LITELLP
-594 NSSNMNGAD
+594 NSSNMNKAD

-614 NQRINLKEY
+614 NKRINLKDY
-623 RLYYNNNLDAGNNDV
+623 RLYYNNNLDASDNDV

-648 LESRAC
+648 LESGAC

-669 EDFNTKFG
+669 DDFNKKFG
-677 TNLEEGQNIIILEN
+677 TNLVENQNIIILEN

-709 DEVNYI
+709 DEVNYV

-742 SVKMSNVAAPTP
+742 SVKVSNVDTPTP
-754 GSIPTDL
+754 GFIPTDL
-761 VSVGATL
+761 ASVGATL

-795 TATSDGA
+795 TATSDGT
-802 TIKTVKLFYK
+802 TIKTVKLSYK
-812 DAKMQDYETYNLTR
+812 DAKMQNYETYNLTR
-826 DGSGDDFKLAL
+826 DGSGDDFKLTL
-837 APADLTAKSSYTYYF
+837 TPADLTAKSSYTYYF

-865 KATSST
+865 KTTSST

-876 DIRFNVTENAWLSG
+876 DIHFNVTENEWISG

-898 DTLKIDGQ
+898 DTLQIGSN
-906 TVTATTPS
+906 TMTAATPS

-947 DGTYSEWKTYA
+947 DGTYGEWKTYA

-1002 VLPDGTTLRAESYV
+1002 ILPDGTTLRAESYV

-1037 AEDIKMGDSKNTV
+1037 AENIKMGDSKNTV

-1077 DGEVTIFGSMG
+1077 DGKVTISGSTG
-1088 DKSQTVTVQVDNTAP
+1088 EQSQTVTVRVDNTAP

-1115 KGSNEIRVDVTD
+1115 KGGNEIRVDVTD
-1127 SGSGVASQTVRL
+1127 SGSGVASQTVKL

-1154 MTTGSHTLTVTA
+1154 MTPGSHTLTVTA

-1173 INENITFTTPEED
+1173 TNKNITFTTPEED
-1186 PMISQVSPADGLT
+1186 PMISQFSPADGLT

-1225 ERYCLGDSNIQTS
+1225 ESYRLGDSNIQTS

-1267 VTVGEQVSASDD
+1267 VTVGEQVSPSDD

-1284 TGKTNETKTFLYAYN
+1284 TGKTNEAKTFLYAYN
-1299 TNTGKWDR
+1299 TVTGKWDR
-1307 MDSTVSANGEDGT
+1307 MDTTVTANEDGT

-1325 TIALTD
+1325 IIALTD
-1331 HLDGRIVRVMV
+1331 HLDGRTVKVMV
-1342 QNGEGYTPTQYA
+1342 QSGEGYTPTQYA

-1371 KDDTPRDNYDF
+1371 EGDTPRDNYDF

-1391 YYNEDRGT
+1391 YYNEDRSN
-1399 QGDGDPN
+1399 QGGGDPN

-1429 IQYLFHNGDII
+1429 IQYLFHDGDII
-1440 DDVALGGEWDNAD
+1440 DDVDLGGEWDNAD

-1491 SRYENDPWYGGSYQN
+1491 SRYENNPWYGGSYQN

-1521 LMMYVGWGIGDE
+1521 LMMYVGWGVGDE

-1538 NDVLAQYPERVA
+1538 NEVLAKYPERVA

-1589 YHNAKTVTYTFDD
+1589 YHNAKTVTYDFDD
-1602 NKDGQTDRTVYA
+1602 NKDGQTDRKVYA

-1631 LMHFDCKSGTITVR
+1631 LMHFDCKNGTVTVR
-1645 TYSPSLDD
+1645 TYSPSLND
-1653 YNAKDN
+1653 YDAKDN

-1679 LGIATKAKQ
+1679 LGIATKVKQ
-1688 LETVDLRVNAYGNES
+1688 LKTVDLRVNAYGDET
-1703 IGTVNNVSSGN
+1703 IGSVNNVSSGST
-1714 AASYLW
+1714 ASYLW

-1729 WYAEATDSYGGLCRS
+1729 WYAEASDSYGGLCRS

-1763 GSRDDDDDLSYAVSV
+1763 GSRDDDDDPSYAVSA

-1793 SKGDTVTLTVKPDS
+1793 AKGDTVTITVTPDS
-1807 GYQLENLTVKDASG
+1807 GYKVDKVTVTNANG
-1821 NKLKLTD
+1821 NTITVTD

-1833 YIFTM
+1833 YTFTM
-1838 PGSKVTITPTF
+1838 PASKVTITPTF
-1849 TKVADEK
+1849 VKIAQQPTGKTF
-1856 PSTSGYVD
+1856 SD
-1864 VASSAWYN
+1864 VAKSDWFA
-1872 DAVQYVTDK
+1872 DAVAYVTDK
-1881 GLMSGTGD
+1881 GLMSGTGSD
-1889 KTFSPNASTTRGML
+1889 KFAPSATTTRAML

-1908 RYAGEDTSGSTPWYQ
+1908 RYAGEDTTGGATWYEKS
-1923 AGMDWAKANGVSD
+1923 MEWAKAKGVSD
-1936 GTKPTVNIT
+1936 GTNPNADIT

-1952 LYRYADSPAANGNL
+1952 LYRYAGSPAANGSL
-1966 DNFSDSASVSSYAV
+1966 SDFSDTASVSSYAV
-1980 NAMQWAVSNGIVN
+1980 NAMQWAVANGIVN

-1998 LNPKNNATRAE
+1998 LNPQNNATRAE

-2015 RFCEMNK
+2015 RFCEMSK

>member
-37 QKKPIKL
+37 KKKPIKL

-58 SCVNTTVFA
+58 SCMNTVVFA
-67 AEASPAAI
+67 AEASPAAV
-75 QKPELMVTELVS
+75 QKPELMVTELVP

-115 TRNLSKYNLVY
+115 TRNLSEYNLVY

-158 RNEDV
+158 RNEDG

-168 VKDFRRHYGL
+168 VEDFRSHYGL
-178 AGTVKVAVITAG
+178 AENVKVAAITAG

-219 NENKSSQVRP
+219 NENKSSQVQP
-229 DKAFTFGYSAD
+229 DKAFTFGYGAD

-282 PAALRTPLVITELLP
+282 PAAL
-297 NPDNVNG
+297 
-304 TDRETHDAY
+304 
-313 EYAEVCNVSDRDV
+313 
-326 DLKDYEIVYNNGTS
+326 
-340 DAVWTLEDD
+340 
-349 VVLAPGE
+349 
-356 SAVIWCVL
+356 
-364 QTVLD
+364 
-369 TGLTDD
+369 
-375 NFIDYWKEQTNNADL
+375 
-390 SLVRGKNFT
+390 
-399 HAVCN
+399 
-404 GLANSGDRSMVI
+404 
-416 RVKGTGEVLTTVSYN
+416 
-431 GKNKIAANQSI
+431 
-442 TFTYTD
+442 
-448 GAEGTILN
+448 
-456 YKAAPTPGSAEA
+456 
-468 GQVTGTY
+468 
-475 TFADGPAPAPT
+475 
-486 AAAVQSA
+486 
-493 NEAWQV
+493 
-499 EAPLPESGLL
+499 
-509 LNAVLH
+509 
-515 VKGNGESAYTGYP
+515 
-528 MTCADGKAACE
+528 
-539 LSYFNTKDFTSL
+539 
-551 EWYVTF
+551 
-557 DYGIAQKNSGVNT
+557 
-570 VTVEQSGEVDTSG
+570 
-583 LPALLITELLP
+583 LITELLP
-594 NSSNMNGAD
+594 NSSNMNKAD

-614 NQRINLKEY
+614 NKRINLKDY
-623 RLYYNNNLDAGNNDV
+623 RLYYNNNLDASDNDV

-648 LESRAC
+648 LESGAC

-669 EDFNTKFG
+669 DDFNKKFG
-677 TNLEEGQNIIILEN
+677 TNLVENQNIIILEN

-709 DEVNYI
+709 DEVNYV

-742 SVKMSNVAAPTP
+742 SVKVSNVDTPTP
-754 GSIPTDL
+754 GFIPTDL
-761 VSVGATL
+761 ASVGATL

-795 TATSDGA
+795 TATSDGT
-802 TIKTVKLFYK
+802 TIKTVKLSYK
-812 DAKMQDYETYNLTR
+812 DAKMQNYETYNLTR
-826 DGSGDDFKLAL
+826 DGSGDGFKLTL
-837 APADLTAKSSYTYYF
+837 TPADLTAKSSYTYYF

-865 KATSST
+865 KTTSST

-876 DIRFNVTENAWLSG
+876 DIHFNVTENEWISG

-898 DTLKIDGQ
+898 DTLQIGSN
-906 TVTATTPS
+906 TMTAATPS

-947 DGTYSEWKTYA
+947 DGTYGEWKTYA

-1002 VLPDGTTLRAESYV
+1002 ILPDGTTLRAESYV

-1037 AEDIKMGDSKNTV
+1037 AENIKMGDSKNTV

-1077 DGEVTIFGSMG
+1077 DGKVTISGSTG
-1088 DKSQTVTVQVDNTAP
+1088 EQSQTVTVRVDNTAP

-1115 KGSNEIRVDVTD
+1115 KGGNEIRVDVTD
-1127 SGSGVASQTVRL
+1127 SGSGVASQTVKL

-1154 MTTGSHTLTVTA
+1154 MTPGSHTLTVTA

-1173 INENITFTTPEED
+1173 TNKNITFTTPEED
-1186 PMISQVSPADGLT
+1186 PMISQFSPADGLT

-1225 ERYCLGDSNIQTS
+1225 ESYRLGDSNIQTS

-1267 VTVGEQVSASDD
+1267 VTVGEQVSPSDD

-1284 TGKTNETKTFLYAYN
+1284 TGKTNEAKTFLYAYN
-1299 TNTGKWDR
+1299 TVTGKWDR
-1307 MDSTVSANGEDGT
+1307 MDTTVTANEDGT

-1325 TIALTD
+1325 IIALTD
-1331 HLDGRIVRVMV
+1331 HLDGRTVKVMV
-1342 QNGEGYTPTQYA
+1342 QSGEGYTPTQYA

-1371 KDDTPRDNYDF
+1371 EGDTPRDNYDF

-1391 YYNEDRGT
+1391 YYNEDRSN
-1399 QGDGDPN
+1399 QGGGDPN

-1429 IQYLFHNGDII
+1429 IQYLFHDGDII
-1440 DDVALGGEWDNAD
+1440 DDVDLGGEWDNAD

-1491 SRYENDPWYGGSYQN
+1491 SRYENNPWYGGSYQN

-1521 LMMYVGWGIGDE
+1521 LMMYVGWGVGDE

-1538 NDVLAQYPERVA
+1538 NEVLAKYPERVA

-1589 YHNAKTVTYTFDD
+1589 YHNAKTVTYDFDD
-1602 NKDGQTDRTVYA
+1602 NKDGQTDRKVYA

-1631 LMHFDCKSGTITVR
+1631 LMHFDCKNGTVTVR
-1645 TYSPSLDD
+1645 TYSPSLND
-1653 YNAKDN
+1653 YDAKDN

-1679 LGIATKAKQ
+1679 LGIATKVKQ
-1688 LETVDLRVNAYGNES
+1688 LKTVDLRVNAYGDET
-1703 IGTVNNVSSGN
+1703 IGSVNNVSSGST
-1714 AASYLW
+1714 ASYLW

-1729 WYAEATDSYGGLCRS
+1729 WYAEASDSYGGLCRS

-1763 GSRDDDDDLSYAVSV
+1763 GSRDDDDDPSYAVSA

-1793 SKGDTVTLTVKPDS
+1793 AKGDTVTITVTPDS
-1807 GYQLENLTVKDASG
+1807 GYKVDKVTVTNANG
-1821 NKLKLTD
+1821 NTITVTD

-1833 YIFTM
+1833 YTFTM
-1838 PGSKVTITPTF
+1838 PASKVTITPTF
-1849 TKVADEK
+1849 VKIAQQPTGKTF
-1856 PSTSGYVD
+1856 SD
-1864 VASSAWYN
+1864 VAKSDWFA
-1872 DAVQYVTDK
+1872 DAVAYVTDK
-1881 GLMSGTGD
+1881 GLMSGTGSD
-1889 KTFSPNASTTRGML
+1889 KFAPSATTTRAML

-1908 RYAGEDTSGSTPWYQ
+1908 RYAGEDTTGGATWYEKS
-1923 AGMDWAKANGVSD
+1923 MEWAKAKGVSD
-1936 GTKPTVNIT
+1936 GTNPNANIT

-1952 LYRYADSPAANGNL
+1952 MYRYAGSPKADGKLDS
-1966 DNFSDSASVSSYAV
+1966 FSDAASVSTYAAD
-1980 NAMQWAVSNGIVN
+1980 AMQWAVANGIVN

-1998 LNPKNNATRAE
+1998 LNPQNNATRAQ

-2015 RFCEMNK
+2015 RFCEMSK

>member
-37 QKKPIKL
+37 KKKPIKL

-58 SCVNTTVFA
+58 SCMNTVVFA
-67 AEASPAAI
+67 AEASPAAV
-75 QKPELMVTELVS
+75 QKPELMVTELVP

-115 TRNLSKYNLVY
+115 TRNLSEYNLVY

-168 VKDFRRHYGL
+168 VEDFRSHYGL
-178 AGTVKVAVITAG
+178 AETVKVAAITAG

-219 NENKSSQVRP
+219 NENKSSQVQP
-229 DKAFTFGYSAD
+229 DKAFTFGYGAD

-282 PAALRTPLVITELLP
+282 PAAL
-297 NPDNVNG
+297 
-304 TDRETHDAY
+304 
-313 EYAEVCNVSDRDV
+313 
-326 DLKDYEIVYNNGTS
+326 
-340 DAVWTLEDD
+340 
-349 VVLAPGE
+349 
-356 SAVIWCVL
+356 
-364 QTVLD
+364 
-369 TGLTDD
+369 
-375 NFIDYWKEQTNNADL
+375 
-390 SLVRGKNFT
+390 
-399 HAVCN
+399 
-404 GLANSGDRSMVI
+404 
-416 RVKGTGEVLTTVSYN
+416 
-431 GKNKIAANQSI
+431 
-442 TFTYTD
+442 
-448 GAEGTILN
+448 
-456 YKAAPTPGSAEA
+456 
-468 GQVTGTY
+468 
-475 TFADGPAPAPT
+475 
-486 AAAVQSA
+486 
-493 NEAWQV
+493 
-499 EAPLPESGLL
+499 
-509 LNAVLH
+509 
-515 VKGNGESAYTGYP
+515 
-528 MTCADGKAACE
+528 
-539 LSYFNTKDFTSL
+539 
-551 EWYVTF
+551 
-557 DYGIAQKNSGVNT
+557 
-570 VTVEQSGEVDTSG
+570 
-583 LPALLITELLP
+583 LITELLP
-594 NSSNMNGAD
+594 NSSNMNKAD

-614 NQRINLKEY
+614 NKRINLKDY
-623 RLYYNNNLDAGNNDV
+623 RLYYNNNLDASDNDV

-648 LESRAC
+648 LESGAC

-669 EDFNTKFG
+669 DDFNKKFG
-677 TNLEEGQNIIILEN
+677 TNLVENQNIIILEN

-709 DEVNYI
+709 DEVNYV

-742 SVKMSNVAAPTP
+742 SVKVSNVDTPTP
-754 GSIPTDL
+754 GFIPTDL
-761 VSVGATL
+761 ASVGATL

-795 TATSDGA
+795 TATSDGT
-802 TIKTVKLFYK
+802 TIKTVKLSYK
-812 DAKMQDYETYNLTR
+812 DAKMQNYETYNLTR
-826 DGSGDDFKLAL
+826 DGSGDDFKLTL
-837 APADLTAKSSYTYYF
+837 TPADLTAKSSYTYYF

-865 KATSST
+865 KTTSST

-876 DIRFNVTENAWLSG
+876 DIHFNVTENEWISG

-898 DTLKIDGQ
+898 DTLQIGSN
-906 TVTATTPS
+906 TMTAATPS

-947 DGTYSEWKTYA
+947 DGTYGEWKTYA

-1002 VLPDGTTLRAESYV
+1002 ILPDGTTLRAESYV

-1037 AEDIKMGDSKNTV
+1037 AENIKMGDSKNTV

-1077 DGEVTIFGSMG
+1077 DGKVTISGSTG
-1088 DKSQTVTVQVDNTAP
+1088 EQSQTVTVRVDNTAP

-1115 KGSNEIRVDVTD
+1115 KGGNEIRVDVTD
-1127 SGSGVASQTVRL
+1127 SGSGVASQTVKL
-1139 DGKKITLPYA
+1139 DGKKITLPYT

-1154 MTTGSHTLTVTA
+1154 MTPGSHTLTVTA

-1173 INENITFTTPEED
+1173 TNKNITFTTPEED
-1186 PMISQVSPADGLT
+1186 PMISQFSPADGLT

-1225 ERYCLGDSNIQTS
+1225 ESYRLGDSNIQTS

-1267 VTVGEQVSASDD
+1267 VTVGEQVSPSDD

-1284 TGKTNETKTFLYAYN
+1284 TGKTNEAKTFLYAYN
-1299 TNTGKWDR
+1299 TVTGKWDR
-1307 MDSTVSANGEDGT
+1307 MDTTVTANEDGT

-1325 TIALTD
+1325 IIALTD
-1331 HLDGRIVRVMV
+1331 HLDGRTVKVMV
-1342 QNGEGYTPTQYA
+1342 QSGEGYTPTQYA

-1371 KDDTPRDNYDF
+1371 EGDTPRDNYDF

-1391 YYNEDRGT
+1391 YYNEDRSN
-1399 QGDGDPN
+1399 QGGGDPN

-1429 IQYLFHNGDII
+1429 IQYLFHDGDII
-1440 DDVALGGEWDNAD
+1440 DDVDLGGEWDNAD

-1491 SRYENDPWYGGSYQN
+1491 SRYENNPWYGGSYQN

-1521 LMMYVGWGIGDE
+1521 LMMYVGWGVGDE

-1538 NDVLAQYPERVA
+1538 NEVLAKYPERVA

-1589 YHNAKTVTYTFDD
+1589 YHNAKTVTYDFDD
-1602 NKDGQTDRTVYA
+1602 NKDGQTDRKVYA

-1631 LMHFDCKSGTITVR
+1631 LMHFDCKNGTVTVR
-1645 TYSPSLDD
+1645 TYSPSLND
-1653 YNAKDN
+1653 YDAKDN

-1679 LGIATKAKQ
+1679 LGIATKVKQ
-1688 LETVDLRVNAYGNES
+1688 LKTVDLRVNAYGDET
-1703 IGTVNNVSSGN
+1703 IGSVNNVSSGST
-1714 AASYLW
+1714 ASYLW

-1729 WYAEATDSYGGLCRS
+1729 WYAEASDSYGGLCRS

-1763 GSRDDDDDLSYAVSV
+1763 GSRDDDDDPSYAVSA

-1793 SKGDTVTLTVKPDS
+1793 AKGDTVTITVTPDS
-1807 GYQLENLTVKDASG
+1807 GYKVDKVTVTNANG
-1821 NKLKLTD
+1821 NTITVTD

-1833 YIFTM
+1833 YTFTM
-1838 PGSKVTITPTF
+1838 PASKVTITPTF
-1849 TKVADEK
+1849 VKIAQQPTGKTF
-1856 PSTSGYVD
+1856 SD
-1864 VASSAWYN
+1864 VAKSDWFA
-1872 DAVQYVTDK
+1872 DAVAYVTDK
-1881 GLMSGTGD
+1881 GLMSGTGSD
-1889 KTFSPNASTTRGML
+1889 KFAPSATTTRAML

-1908 RYAGEDTSGSTPWYQ
+1908 RYAGEDTTGGATWYEKS
-1923 AGMDWAKANGVSD
+1923 MEWAKAKGVSD
-1936 GTKPTVNIT
+1936 GTNPNADIT

-1952 LYRYADSPAANGNL
+1952 LYRYAGSPAVNGSL
-1966 DNFSDSASVSSYAV
+1966 SDFSDAASVSSYAE
-1980 NAMQWAVSNGIVN
+1980 NAMQWAVANGIVN

-1998 LNPKNNATRAE
+1998 LNPQDNATRAE

-2015 RFCEMNK
+2015 RFCEMSK

>member
-37 QKKPIKL
+37 KKKPIKL

-58 SCVNTTVFA
+58 SCMNTVVFA
-67 AEASPAAI
+67 AEASPAAV
-75 QKPELMVTELVS
+75 QKPELMVTELVP

-115 TRNLSKYNLVY
+115 TRNLSEYNLVY

-168 VKDFRRHYGL
+168 VEDFRSHYGL
-178 AGTVKVAVITAG
+178 AENVKVAAITAG

-219 NENKSSQVRP
+219 NENKSSQVQP
-229 DKAFTFGYSAD
+229 DKAFTFGYGAD

-282 PAALRTPLVITELLP
+282 PAAL
-297 NPDNVNG
+297 
-304 TDRETHDAY
+304 
-313 EYAEVCNVSDRDV
+313 
-326 DLKDYEIVYNNGTS
+326 
-340 DAVWTLEDD
+340 
-349 VVLAPGE
+349 
-356 SAVIWCVL
+356 
-364 QTVLD
+364 
-369 TGLTDD
+369 
-375 NFIDYWKEQTNNADL
+375 
-390 SLVRGKNFT
+390 
-399 HAVCN
+399 
-404 GLANSGDRSMVI
+404 
-416 RVKGTGEVLTTVSYN
+416 
-431 GKNKIAANQSI
+431 
-442 TFTYTD
+442 
-448 GAEGTILN
+448 
-456 YKAAPTPGSAEA
+456 
-468 GQVTGTY
+468 
-475 TFADGPAPAPT
+475 
-486 AAAVQSA
+486 
-493 NEAWQV
+493 
-499 EAPLPESGLL
+499 
-509 LNAVLH
+509 
-515 VKGNGESAYTGYP
+515 
-528 MTCADGKAACE
+528 
-539 LSYFNTKDFTSL
+539 
-551 EWYVTF
+551 
-557 DYGIAQKNSGVNT
+557 
-570 VTVEQSGEVDTSG
+570 
-583 LPALLITELLP
+583 LITELLP
-594 NSSNMNGAD
+594 NSSNMNKAD

-614 NQRINLKEY
+614 NKRINLKDY
-623 RLYYNNNLDAGNNDV
+623 RLYYNNNLDASDNDV

-648 LESRAC
+648 LESGAC

-669 EDFNTKFG
+669 DDFNKKFG
-677 TNLEEGQNIIILEN
+677 TNLVENQNIIILEN

-709 DEVNYI
+709 DEVNYV

-742 SVKMSNVAAPTP
+742 SVKVSNVDTPTP
-754 GSIPTDL
+754 GFIPTDL
-761 VSVGATL
+761 ASVGATL

-795 TATSDGA
+795 TATSDGT
-802 TIKTVKLFYK
+802 TIKTVKLSYK
-812 DAKMQDYETYNLTR
+812 DAKMQNYETYNLTR
-826 DGSGDDFKLAL
+826 DGSGDDFKLTL
-837 APADLTAKSSYTYYF
+837 TPADLTAKSSYTYYF

-865 KATSST
+865 KTTSST

-876 DIRFNVTENAWLSG
+876 DIHFNVTENEWISG

-898 DTLKIDGQ
+898 DTLQIGSN
-906 TVTATTPS
+906 TMTAATPS

-947 DGTYSEWKTYA
+947 DGTYGEWKTYA

-1002 VLPDGTTLRAESYV
+1002 ILPDGTTLRAESYV

-1037 AEDIKMGDSKNTV
+1037 AENIKMGDSKNTV

-1077 DGEVTIFGSMG
+1077 DGKVTISGSTG
-1088 DKSQTVTVQVDNTAP
+1088 EQSQTVTVRVDNTAP

-1115 KGSNEIRVDVTD
+1115 KGGNEIRVDVTD
-1127 SGSGVASQTVRL
+1127 SGSGVASQTVKL

-1154 MTTGSHTLTVTA
+1154 MTPGSHTLTVTA

-1173 INENITFTTPEED
+1173 TNKNITFTTPEED
-1186 PMISQVSPADGLT
+1186 PMISQFSPADGLT

-1225 ERYCLGDSNIQTS
+1225 ESYRLGDSNIQTS

-1267 VTVGEQVSASDD
+1267 VTVGEQVSPSDD

-1284 TGKTNETKTFLYAYN
+1284 TGKTNEAKTFLYAYN
-1299 TNTGKWDR
+1299 TVTGKWDR
-1307 MDSTVSANGEDGT
+1307 MDTTVTANEDGT

-1325 TIALTD
+1325 IIALTD
-1331 HLDGRIVRVMV
+1331 HLDGRTVKVMV
-1342 QNGEGYTPTQYA
+1342 QSGEGYTPTQYA

-1371 KDDTPRDNYDF
+1371 EGDTPRDNYDF

-1391 YYNEDRGT
+1391 YYNEDRSN
-1399 QGDGDPN
+1399 QGGGDPN

-1429 IQYLFHNGDII
+1429 IQYLFHDGDII
-1440 DDVALGGEWDNAD
+1440 DDVDLGGEWDNAD

-1491 SRYENDPWYGGSYQN
+1491 SRYENNPWYGGSYQN

-1521 LMMYVGWGIGDE
+1521 LMMYVGWGVGDE

-1538 NDVLAQYPERVA
+1538 NEVLAKYPERVA

-1589 YHNAKTVTYTFDD
+1589 YHNAKTVTYDFDD
-1602 NKDGQTDRTVYA
+1602 NKDGQTDRKVYA

-1631 LMHFDCKSGTITVR
+1631 LMHFDCKNGTVTVR
-1645 TYSPSLDD
+1645 TYSPSLND
-1653 YNAKDN
+1653 YDAKDN

-1679 LGIATKAKQ
+1679 LGIATKVKQ
-1688 LETVDLRVNAYGNES
+1688 LKTVDLRVNAYGDET
-1703 IGTVNNVSSGN
+1703 IGSVNNVSSGST
-1714 AASYLW
+1714 ASYLW

-1729 WYAEATDSYGGLCRS
+1729 WYAEASDSYGGLCRS

-1763 GSRDDDDDLSYAVSV
+1763 GSRDDDDDPSYAVSA

-1793 SKGDTVTLTVKPDS
+1793 AKGDTVTITVTPDS
-1807 GYQLENLTVKDASG
+1807 GYKVDKVTVTNANG
-1821 NKLKLTD
+1821 NTITVTD

-1833 YIFTM
+1833 YTFTM
-1838 PGSKVTITPTF
+1838 PASKVTITPTF
-1849 TKVADEK
+1849 VKIAQQPTGKTF
-1856 PSTSGYVD
+1856 SD
-1864 VASSAWYN
+1864 VAKSDWFA
-1872 DAVQYVTDK
+1872 DAVAYVTDK
-1881 GLMSGTGD
+1881 GLMSGTGSD
-1889 KTFSPNASTTRGML
+1889 KFAPSATTTRAML

-1908 RYAGEDTSGSTPWYQ
+1908 RYAGEDTTGGATWYEK
-1923 AGMDWAKANGVSD
+1923 GMNWAKAKGVSD
-1936 GTKPTVNIT
+1936 GTNPNANIT

-1952 LYRYADSPAANGNL
+1952 LYRYAGSPKADGKLDS
-1966 DNFSDSASVSSYAV
+1966 FSDAASVSTYAAD
-1980 NAMQWAVSNGIVN
+1980 AMQWAVANGIVN

-1998 LNPKNNATRAE
+1998 LNPQDNATRAE

-2015 RFCEMNK
+2015 RFCEMSK

>member
-37 QKKPIKL
+37 KKKPIKL

-58 SCVNTTVFA
+58 SCMNTVVFA
-67 AEASPAAI
+67 AEASPAAV
-75 QKPELMVTELVS
+75 QKPELMVTELVP

-115 TRNLSKYNLVY
+115 TRNLSEYNLVY

-168 VKDFRRHYGL
+168 VEDFRSHYGL
-178 AGTVKVAVITAG
+178 AETVKVAAITAG

-219 NENKSSQVRP
+219 NENKSLQVQP
-229 DKAFTFGYSAD
+229 DKAFTFGYGAD

-282 PAALRTPLVITELLP
+282 PAAL
-297 NPDNVNG
+297 
-304 TDRETHDAY
+304 
-313 EYAEVCNVSDRDV
+313 
-326 DLKDYEIVYNNGTS
+326 
-340 DAVWTLEDD
+340 
-349 VVLAPGE
+349 
-356 SAVIWCVL
+356 
-364 QTVLD
+364 
-369 TGLTDD
+369 
-375 NFIDYWKEQTNNADL
+375 
-390 SLVRGKNFT
+390 
-399 HAVCN
+399 
-404 GLANSGDRSMVI
+404 
-416 RVKGTGEVLTTVSYN
+416 
-431 GKNKIAANQSI
+431 
-442 TFTYTD
+442 
-448 GAEGTILN
+448 
-456 YKAAPTPGSAEA
+456 
-468 GQVTGTY
+468 
-475 TFADGPAPAPT
+475 
-486 AAAVQSA
+486 
-493 NEAWQV
+493 
-499 EAPLPESGLL
+499 
-509 LNAVLH
+509 
-515 VKGNGESAYTGYP
+515 
-528 MTCADGKAACE
+528 
-539 LSYFNTKDFTSL
+539 
-551 EWYVTF
+551 
-557 DYGIAQKNSGVNT
+557 
-570 VTVEQSGEVDTSG
+570 
-583 LPALLITELLP
+583 LITELLP
-594 NSSNMNGAD
+594 NSSNMNKAD

-614 NQRINLKEY
+614 NKRINLKDY
-623 RLYYNNNLDAGNNDV
+623 RLYYNNNLDASDNDV

-648 LESRAC
+648 LESGAC

-669 EDFNTKFG
+669 DDFNKKFG
-677 TNLEEGQNIIILEN
+677 TNLVENQNIIILEN

-709 DEVNYI
+709 DEVNYV

-742 SVKMSNVAAPTP
+742 SVKVSNVDTPTP
-754 GSIPTDL
+754 GFIPTDL
-761 VSVGATL
+761 ASVGATL

-795 TATSDGA
+795 TATSDGT
-802 TIKTVKLFYK
+802 TIKTVKLSYK
-812 DAKMQDYETYNLTR
+812 DAKMQNYETYNLTR
-826 DGSGDDFKLAL
+826 DGSGDDFKLTL
-837 APADLTAKSSYTYYF
+837 TPADLTAKSSYTYYF
-852 TVSDGFKTVTTPV
+852 TVSVGFKTVTTPV
-865 KATSST
+865 KTTSST

-876 DIRFNVTENAWLSG
+876 DIHFNVTENEWISG

-898 DTLKIDGQ
+898 DTLQIGSN
-906 TVTATTPS
+906 TMTAATPS

-947 DGTYSEWKTYA
+947 DGTYGEWKTYA

-1002 VLPDGTTLRAESYV
+1002 ILPDGTTLRAESYV

-1037 AEDIKMGDSKNTV
+1037 AENIKMGDSKNTV

-1077 DGEVTIFGSMG
+1077 DGKVTIAGSTG
-1088 DKSQTVTVQVDNTAP
+1088 EQSQTVTVRVDNTAP

-1115 KGSNEIRVDVTD
+1115 KGGNEIRVDVTD
-1127 SGSGVASQTVRL
+1127 SGSGVASQTVKL

-1154 MTTGSHTLTVTA
+1154 MTPGSHTLTVTA

-1173 INENITFTTPEED
+1173 TNKNITFTTPEED
-1186 PMISQVSPADGLT
+1186 PMISQFSPADGLT

-1225 ERYCLGDSNIQTS
+1225 ESYRLGDSNIQTS

-1267 VTVGEQVSASDD
+1267 VTVGEQVSPSDD

-1299 TNTGKWDR
+1299 TVTGKWDR
-1307 MDSTVSANGEDGT
+1307 MDTTVTANEDGT

-1325 TIALTD
+1325 IIALTD
-1331 HLDGRIVRVMV
+1331 HLDGRTVKVMV
-1342 QNGEGYTPTQYA
+1342 QSGEGYTPTQYA

-1371 KDDTPRDNYDF
+1371 EGDTPRDNYDF

-1391 YYNEDRGT
+1391 YYNEDRSN
-1399 QGDGDPN
+1399 QGGGDPN

-1429 IQYLFHNGDII
+1429 IQYLFHDGDII
-1440 DDVALGGEWDNAD
+1440 DDVDLGGEWDNAD

-1491 SRYENDPWYGGSYQN
+1491 SRYENNPWYGGSYQN

-1521 LMMYVGWGIGDE
+1521 LMMYVGWGVGDE

-1538 NDVLAQYPERVA
+1538 NEVLAKYPERVA

-1589 YHNAKTVTYTFDD
+1589 YHNAKTVTYDFDD
-1602 NKDGQTDRTVYA
+1602 NKDGQTDRKVYA

-1631 LMHFDCKSGTITVR
+1631 LMHFDCKNGTVTVR
-1645 TYSPSLDD
+1645 TYSPSLND
-1653 YNAKDN
+1653 YDAKDN

-1679 LGIATKAKQ
+1679 LGIATKVKQ
-1688 LETVDLRVNAYGNES
+1688 LKTVDLRVNAYGDET
-1703 IGTVNNVSSGN
+1703 IGSVNNVSSGST
-1714 AASYLW
+1714 ASYLW

-1729 WYAEATDSYGGLCRS
+1729 WYAEASDSYGGLCRS

-1763 GSRDDDDDLSYAVSV
+1763 GSRDDDDDPSYAVSA

-1793 SKGDTVTLTVKPDS
+1793 AKGDTVTITVTPDS
-1807 GYQLENLTVKDASG
+1807 GYKVDKVTVTNANG
-1821 NKLKLTD
+1821 NTITVTD

-1833 YIFTM
+1833 YTFTM
-1838 PGSKVTITPTF
+1838 PASKVTVTPIFVKIAQQPTGKTF
-1849 TKVADEK
+1849 
-1856 PSTSGYVD
+1856 VD
-1864 VASSAWYN
+1864 VEKSDWFAG
-1872 DAVQYVTDK
+1872 AVAYVTDK
-1881 GLMSGTGD
+1881 GLMNGTSSD
-1889 KTFSPNASTTRGML
+1889 TFSPNASTTRGML

-1908 RYAGEDTSGSTPWYQ
+1908 RYAGEDTTGGATWYEK
-1923 AGMDWAKANGVSD
+1923 GMNWAKANGVSD
-1936 GTKPTVNIT
+1936 GTNPEVNIT

-1952 LYRYADSPAANGNL
+1952 LYRYAGSSKANGSL
-1966 DNFSDSASVSSYAV
+1966 DSFSDAASVSSYAV
-1980 NAMQWAVSNGIVN
+1980 NAMQWAVANGIVN

-1998 LNPKNNATRAE
+1998 LNPQNNATRAQ

-2015 RFCEMNK
+2015 RFCEMSK

>member
-37 QKKPIKL
+37 KKKPIKL

-58 SCVNTTVFA
+58 SCMNTVVFA
-67 AEASPAAI
+67 AEASPAAV
-75 QKPELMVTELVS
+75 QKPELMVTELVP

-115 TRNLSKYNLVY
+115 TRNLSEYNLVY

-168 VKDFRRHYGL
+168 VEDFRSHYGL
-178 AGTVKVAVITAG
+178 AETVKVAAITAG

-219 NENKSSQVRP
+219 NENKSSQVQP
-229 DKAFTFGYSAD
+229 DKAFTFGYGAD

-266 PTTNPDPEPEP
+266 PTTNPDPEPDP

-282 PAALRTPLVITELLP
+282 PA
-297 NPDNVNG
+297 
-304 TDRETHDAY
+304 
-313 EYAEVCNVSDRDV
+313 
-326 DLKDYEIVYNNGTS
+326 
-340 DAVWTLEDD
+340 
-349 VVLAPGE
+349 
-356 SAVIWCVL
+356 
-364 QTVLD
+364 
-369 TGLTDD
+369 
-375 NFIDYWKEQTNNADL
+375 
-390 SLVRGKNFT
+390 
-399 HAVCN
+399 
-404 GLANSGDRSMVI
+404 
-416 RVKGTGEVLTTVSYN
+416 
-431 GKNKIAANQSI
+431 
-442 TFTYTD
+442 
-448 GAEGTILN
+448 
-456 YKAAPTPGSAEA
+456 
-468 GQVTGTY
+468 
-475 TFADGPAPAPT
+475 
-486 AAAVQSA
+486 
-493 NEAWQV
+493 
-499 EAPLPESGLL
+499 
-509 LNAVLH
+509 
-515 VKGNGESAYTGYP
+515 
-528 MTCADGKAACE
+528 
-539 LSYFNTKDFTSL
+539 
-551 EWYVTF
+551 
-557 DYGIAQKNSGVNT
+557 
-570 VTVEQSGEVDTSG
+570 
-583 LPALLITELLP
+583 ALLITELLP
-594 NSSNMNGAD
+594 NSSNMNKAD

-614 NQRINLKEY
+614 NKRINLKDY
-623 RLYYNNNLDAGNNDV
+623 RLYYNNNLDASDNDV

-648 LESRAC
+648 LESGAC

-669 EDFNTKFG
+669 DDFNKKFG
-677 TNLEEGQNIIILEN
+677 TNLVENQNIIILEN

-709 DEVNYI
+709 DEVNYV

-742 SVKMSNVAAPTP
+742 SVKVSNVDTPTP
-754 GSIPTDL
+754 GFIPTDL
-761 VSVGATL
+761 ASVGATL

-795 TATSDGA
+795 TATSDGT
-802 TIKTVKLFYK
+802 TIKTVKLSYK
-812 DAKMQDYETYNLTR
+812 DAKMQNYETYNLTR
-826 DGSGDDFKLAL
+826 DGSGDDFKLTL
-837 APADLTAKSSYTYYF
+837 TPADLTAKSSYTYYF

-865 KATSST
+865 KTTSST

-876 DIRFNVTENAWLSG
+876 DIHFNVTENEWISG

-898 DTLKIDGQ
+898 DTLQIGSN
-906 TVTATTPS
+906 TMTAATPS

-947 DGTYSEWKTYA
+947 DGTYGEWKTYA

-1002 VLPDGTTLRAESYV
+1002 ILPDGTTLRAESYV

-1037 AEDIKMGDSKNTV
+1037 AENIKMGDSKNTV

-1077 DGEVTIFGSMG
+1077 DGKVTIAGSTG
-1088 DKSQTVTVQVDNTAP
+1088 EQSQTVTVRVDNTAP

-1115 KGSNEIRVDVTD
+1115 KGGNEIRVDVTD
-1127 SGSGVASQTVRL
+1127 SGSGVASQTVKL

-1154 MTTGSHTLTVTA
+1154 MTPGSHTLTVTA

-1173 INENITFTTPEED
+1173 TNKNITFTTPEED
-1186 PMISQVSPADGLT
+1186 PMISQFSPADGLT

-1225 ERYCLGDSNIQTS
+1225 ESYRLGDSNIQTS

-1267 VTVGEQVSASDD
+1267 VTVGEQVSPSDD

-1299 TNTGKWDR
+1299 TVTGKWDR
-1307 MDSTVSANGEDGT
+1307 MDTTVTANEDGT

-1325 TIALTD
+1325 IIALTD
-1331 HLDGRIVRVMV
+1331 HLDGRTVKVMV
-1342 QNGEGYTPTQYA
+1342 QSGEGYTPTQYA

-1371 KDDTPRDNYDF
+1371 EGDTPRDNYDF

-1391 YYNEDRGT
+1391 YYNEDRSN
-1399 QGDGDPN
+1399 QGGGDPN

-1429 IQYLFHNGDII
+1429 IQYLFHDGDII
-1440 DDVALGGEWDNAD
+1440 DDVDLGGEWDNAD

-1491 SRYENDPWYGGSYQN
+1491 SRYENNPWYGGSYQN

-1521 LMMYVGWGIGDE
+1521 LMMYVGWGVGDE

-1538 NDVLAQYPERVA
+1538 NEVLAKYPERVA

-1589 YHNAKTVTYTFDD
+1589 YHNAKTVTYDFDD
-1602 NKDGQTDRTVYA
+1602 NKDGQTDRKVYA

-1631 LMHFDCKSGTITVR
+1631 LMHFDCKNGTVTVR
-1645 TYSPSLDD
+1645 TYSPSLND
-1653 YNAKDN
+1653 YDAKDN

-1679 LGIATKAKQ
+1679 LGIATKVKQ
-1688 LETVDLRVNAYGNES
+1688 LKTVDLRVNAYGDET
-1703 IGTVNNVSSGN
+1703 IGSVNNVSSGST
-1714 AASYLW
+1714 ASYLW

-1729 WYAEATDSYGGLCRS
+1729 WYAEASDSYGGLCRS

-1763 GSRDDDDDLSYAVSV
+1763 GSRDDDDDPSYAVSA

-1793 SKGDTVTLTVKPDS
+1793 AKGDTVTITVTPDS
-1807 GYQLENLTVKDASG
+1807 GYKVDKVTVTNANG
-1821 NKLKLTD
+1821 NTITVTD

-1833 YIFTM
+1833 YTFTM
-1838 PGSKVTITPTF
+1838 PASKVTVTPIFVKIAQQPTGKTF
-1849 TKVADEK
+1849 
-1856 PSTSGYVD
+1856 VD
-1864 VASSAWYN
+1864 VEKSDWFAG
-1872 DAVQYVTDK
+1872 AVAYVTDK
-1881 GLMSGTGD
+1881 GLMNGTSSD
-1889 KTFSPNASTTRGML
+1889 TFSPNASTTRGML

-1908 RYAGEDTSGSTPWYQ
+1908 RYAGEDTTGGATWYEK
-1923 AGMDWAKANGVSD
+1923 GMNWAKANGVSD
-1936 GTKPTVNIT
+1936 GTNPEVNIT

-1952 LYRYADSPAANGNL
+1952 LYRYAGSSKANGSL
-1966 DNFSDSASVSSYAV
+1966 DSFSDAASVSSYAV
-1980 NAMQWAVSNGIVN
+1980 NAMQWAVANGIVN

-1998 LNPKNNATRAE
+1998 LNPQNNATRAQ

-2015 RFCEMNK
+2015 RFCEMSK

>member
-37 QKKPIKL
+37 KKKPIKL

-58 SCVNTTVFA
+58 SCMNTVVFA
-67 AEASPAAI
+67 AEASPAAV
-75 QKPELMVTELVS
+75 QKPELMVTELVP

-115 TRNLSKYNLVY
+115 TRNLSEYNLVY

-168 VKDFRRHYGL
+168 VEDFRSHYGL
-178 AGTVKVAVITAG
+178 AETVKVAAITAG

-219 NENKSSQVRP
+219 NENKSSQVQP
-229 DKAFTFGYSAD
+229 DKAFTFGYGAD

-282 PAALRTPLVITELLP
+282 PAAL
-297 NPDNVNG
+297 
-304 TDRETHDAY
+304 
-313 EYAEVCNVSDRDV
+313 
-326 DLKDYEIVYNNGTS
+326 
-340 DAVWTLEDD
+340 
-349 VVLAPGE
+349 
-356 SAVIWCVL
+356 
-364 QTVLD
+364 
-369 TGLTDD
+369 
-375 NFIDYWKEQTNNADL
+375 
-390 SLVRGKNFT
+390 
-399 HAVCN
+399 
-404 GLANSGDRSMVI
+404 
-416 RVKGTGEVLTTVSYN
+416 
-431 GKNKIAANQSI
+431 
-442 TFTYTD
+442 
-448 GAEGTILN
+448 
-456 YKAAPTPGSAEA
+456 
-468 GQVTGTY
+468 
-475 TFADGPAPAPT
+475 
-486 AAAVQSA
+486 
-493 NEAWQV
+493 
-499 EAPLPESGLL
+499 
-509 LNAVLH
+509 
-515 VKGNGESAYTGYP
+515 
-528 MTCADGKAACE
+528 
-539 LSYFNTKDFTSL
+539 
-551 EWYVTF
+551 
-557 DYGIAQKNSGVNT
+557 
-570 VTVEQSGEVDTSG
+570 
-583 LPALLITELLP
+583 LITELLP
-594 NSSNMNGAD
+594 NSSNMNKAD

-614 NQRINLKEY
+614 NKRINLKDY
-623 RLYYNNNLDAGNNDV
+623 RLYYNNNLDASDNDV

-648 LESRAC
+648 LESGAC

-669 EDFNTKFG
+669 DDFNKKFG
-677 TNLEEGQNIIILEN
+677 TNLVENQNIIILEN

-709 DEVNYI
+709 DEVNYV

-742 SVKMSNVAAPTP
+742 SVKVSNVDTPTP
-754 GSIPTDL
+754 GFIPTDL
-761 VSVGATL
+761 ASVGATL

-795 TATSDGA
+795 TATSDGT
-802 TIKTVKLFYK
+802 TIKTVKLSYK
-812 DAKMQDYETYNLTR
+812 DAKMQNYETYNLTR
-826 DGSGDDFKLAL
+826 DGSGDDFKLTL
-837 APADLTAKSSYTYYF
+837 TPADLTAKSSYTYYF

-865 KATSST
+865 KTTSST

-876 DIRFNVTENAWLSG
+876 DIHFNVTENEWISG

-898 DTLKIDGQ
+898 DTLQIGSN
-906 TVTATTPS
+906 TMTAATPS

-947 DGTYSEWKTYA
+947 DGTYGEWKTYA

-1002 VLPDGTTLRAESYV
+1002 ILPDGTTLRAESYV

-1037 AEDIKMGDSKNTV
+1037 AENIKMGDSKNTV

-1077 DGEVTIFGSMG
+1077 DGKVTISGSTG
-1088 DKSQTVTVQVDNTAP
+1088 EQSQTVTVRVDNTAP

-1115 KGSNEIRVDVTD
+1115 KGGNEIRVDVTD
-1127 SGSGVASQTVRL
+1127 SGSGVASQTVKL
-1139 DGKKITLPYA
+1139 DGKKITLPYT

-1154 MTTGSHTLTVTA
+1154 MTPGSHTLTVTA

-1173 INENITFTTPEED
+1173 TNKNITFTTPEED
-1186 PMISQVSPADGLT
+1186 PMISQFSPADGLT

-1225 ERYCLGDSNIQTS
+1225 ESYRLGDSNIQTS

-1267 VTVGEQVSASDD
+1267 VTVGEQVSPSDD

-1284 TGKTNETKTFLYAYN
+1284 TGKTNEAKTFLYAYN
-1299 TNTGKWDR
+1299 TVTGKWDR
-1307 MDSTVSANGEDGT
+1307 MDTTVTANEDGT

-1325 TIALTD
+1325 IIALTD
-1331 HLDGRIVRVMV
+1331 HLDGRTVKVMV
-1342 QNGEGYTPTQYA
+1342 QSGEGYTPTQYA

-1371 KDDTPRDNYDF
+1371 EGDTPRDNYDF

-1391 YYNEDRGT
+1391 YYNEDRSN
-1399 QGDGDPN
+1399 QGGGDPN

-1429 IQYLFHNGDII
+1429 IQYLFHDGDII
-1440 DDVALGGEWDNAD
+1440 DDVDLGGEWDNAD

-1491 SRYENDPWYGGSYQN
+1491 SRYENNPWYGGSYQN

-1521 LMMYVGWGIGDE
+1521 LMMYVGWGVGDE

-1538 NDVLAQYPERVA
+1538 NEVLAKYPERVA

-1589 YHNAKTVTYTFDD
+1589 YHNAKTVDD
-1602 NKDGQTDRTVYA
+1602 NKDGQTDRKVYA

-1631 LMHFDCKSGTITVR
+1631 LMHFDCKNGTVTVR
-1645 TYSPSLDD
+1645 TYSPSLND
-1653 YNAKDN
+1653 YDAKDN

-1679 LGIATKAKQ
+1679 LGIATKVKQ
-1688 LETVDLRVNAYGNES
+1688 LKTVDLRVNAYGDET
-1703 IGTVNNVSSGN
+1703 IGSVNNVSSGST
-1714 AASYLW
+1714 ASYLW

-1729 WYAEATDSYGGLCRS
+1729 WYAEASDSYGGLCRS

-1763 GSRDDDDDLSYAVSV
+1763 GSRDDDDDPSYAVSA

-1793 SKGDTVTLTVKPDS
+1793 AKGDTVTITVTPDS
-1807 GYQLENLTVKDASG
+1807 GYKVDKVTVTNANG
-1821 NKLKLTD
+1821 NTITVTD

-1833 YIFTM
+1833 YTFTM
-1838 PGSKVTITPTF
+1838 PASKVTITPTF
-1849 TKVADEK
+1849 VKIAQQPTGKTF
-1856 PSTSGYVD
+1856 SD
-1864 VASSAWYN
+1864 VAKSDWFA
-1872 DAVQYVTDK
+1872 DAVAYVTDK
-1881 GLMSGTGD
+1881 GLMSGTGSD
-1889 KTFSPNASTTRGML
+1889 KFAPSATTTRAML

-1908 RYAGEDTSGSTPWYQ
+1908 RYAGEDTTGGATWYEKS
-1923 AGMDWAKANGVSD
+1923 MEWAKAKGVSD
-1936 GTKPTVNIT
+1936 GTNPNADIT

-1952 LYRYADSPAANGNL
+1952 LYRYAGSPAVNGSL
-1966 DNFSDSASVSSYAV
+1966 SDFSDAASVSSYAE
-1980 NAMQWAVSNGIVN
+1980 NAMQWAVANGIVN

-1998 LNPKNNATRAE
+1998 LNPQDNATRAE

-2015 RFCEMNK
+2015 RFCEMSK

>member
-37 QKKPIKL
+37 KKKPIKL

-58 SCVNTTVFA
+58 SCMNTVVFA
-67 AEASPAAI
+67 AEASPAAV
-75 QKPELMVTELVS
+75 QKPELMVTELVP

-115 TRNLSKYNLVY
+115 TRNLSEYNLVY

-168 VKDFRRHYGL
+168 VEDFRSHYGL
-178 AGTVKVAVITAG
+178 AENVKVAAITAG

-219 NENKSSQVRP
+219 NENKSSQVQP
-229 DKAFTFGYSAD
+229 DKAFTFGYGAD

-282 PAALRTPLVITELLP
+282 PAAL
-297 NPDNVNG
+297 
-304 TDRETHDAY
+304 
-313 EYAEVCNVSDRDV
+313 
-326 DLKDYEIVYNNGTS
+326 
-340 DAVWTLEDD
+340 
-349 VVLAPGE
+349 
-356 SAVIWCVL
+356 
-364 QTVLD
+364 
-369 TGLTDD
+369 
-375 NFIDYWKEQTNNADL
+375 
-390 SLVRGKNFT
+390 
-399 HAVCN
+399 
-404 GLANSGDRSMVI
+404 
-416 RVKGTGEVLTTVSYN
+416 
-431 GKNKIAANQSI
+431 
-442 TFTYTD
+442 
-448 GAEGTILN
+448 
-456 YKAAPTPGSAEA
+456 
-468 GQVTGTY
+468 
-475 TFADGPAPAPT
+475 
-486 AAAVQSA
+486 
-493 NEAWQV
+493 
-499 EAPLPESGLL
+499 
-509 LNAVLH
+509 
-515 VKGNGESAYTGYP
+515 
-528 MTCADGKAACE
+528 
-539 LSYFNTKDFTSL
+539 
-551 EWYVTF
+551 
-557 DYGIAQKNSGVNT
+557 
-570 VTVEQSGEVDTSG
+570 
-583 LPALLITELLP
+583 LITELLP
-594 NSSNMNGAD
+594 NSSNMNKAD

-614 NQRINLKEY
+614 NKRINLKDY
-623 RLYYNNNLDAGNNDV
+623 RLYYNNNLDASDNDV

-648 LESRAC
+648 LESGAC

-669 EDFNTKFG
+669 DDFNKKFG
-677 TNLEEGQNIIILEN
+677 TNLVENQNIIILEN

-709 DEVNYI
+709 DEVNYV

-742 SVKMSNVAAPTP
+742 SVKVSNVDTPTP
-754 GSIPTDL
+754 GFIPTDL
-761 VSVGATL
+761 ASVGATL

-795 TATSDGA
+795 TATSDGT
-802 TIKTVKLFYK
+802 TIKTVKLSYK
-812 DAKMQDYETYNLTR
+812 DAKMQNYETYNLTR
-826 DGSGDDFKLAL
+826 DGSGDDFKLTL
-837 APADLTAKSSYTYYF
+837 TPADLTAKSSYTYYF

-865 KATSST
+865 KTTSST

-876 DIRFNVTENAWLSG
+876 DIHFNVTENEWISG

-898 DTLKIDGQ
+898 DTLQIGSN
-906 TVTATTPS
+906 TMTAATPS

-947 DGTYSEWKTYA
+947 DGTYGEWKTYA

-1002 VLPDGTTLRAESYV
+1002 ILPDGTTLRAESYV

-1037 AEDIKMGDSKNTV
+1037 AENIKMGDSKNTV

-1057 KPEDAAYNGI
+1057 KPEDAAYN
-1067 AYNLDTTKLP
+1067 LDTTKLP
-1077 DGEVTIFGSMG
+1077 DGKVTISGSTG
-1088 DKSQTVTVQVDNTAP
+1088 EQSQTVTVRVDNTAP

-1115 KGSNEIRVDVTD
+1115 KGGNEIRVDVTD
-1127 SGSGVASQTVRL
+1127 SGSGVASQTVKL

-1154 MTTGSHTLTVTA
+1154 MTPGSHTLTVTA

-1173 INENITFTTPEED
+1173 TNKNITFTTPEED
-1186 PMISQVSPADGLT
+1186 PMISQFSPADGLT

-1225 ERYCLGDSNIQTS
+1225 ESYRLGDSNIQTS

-1267 VTVGEQVSASDD
+1267 VTVGEQVSPSDD

-1284 TGKTNETKTFLYAYN
+1284 TGKTNEAKTFLYAYN
-1299 TNTGKWDR
+1299 TVTGKWDR
-1307 MDSTVSANGEDGT
+1307 MDTTVTANEDGT

-1325 TIALTD
+1325 IIALTD
-1331 HLDGRIVRVMV
+1331 HLDGRTVKVMV
-1342 QNGEGYTPTQYA
+1342 QSGEGYTPTQYA

-1371 KDDTPRDNYDF
+1371 EGDTPRDNYDF

-1391 YYNEDRGT
+1391 YYNEDRSN
-1399 QGDGDPN
+1399 QGGGDPN

-1429 IQYLFHNGDII
+1429 IQYLFHDGDII
-1440 DDVALGGEWDNAD
+1440 DDVDLGGEWDNAD

-1491 SRYENDPWYGGSYQN
+1491 SRYENNPWYGGSYQN

-1521 LMMYVGWGIGDE
+1521 LMMYVGWGVGDE

-1538 NDVLAQYPERVA
+1538 NEVLAKYPERVA

-1589 YHNAKTVTYTFDD
+1589 YHNAKTVTYDFDD
-1602 NKDGQTDRTVYA
+1602 NKDGQTDRKVYA

-1631 LMHFDCKSGTITVR
+1631 LMHFDCKNGTVTVR
-1645 TYSPSLDD
+1645 TYSPSLND
-1653 YNAKDN
+1653 YDAKDN

-1679 LGIATKAKQ
+1679 LGIATKVKQ
-1688 LETVDLRVNAYGNES
+1688 LKTVDLRVNAYGDET
-1703 IGTVNNVSSGN
+1703 IGSVNNVSSGST
-1714 AASYLW
+1714 ASYLW

-1729 WYAEATDSYGGLCRS
+1729 WYAEASDSYGGLCRS

-1763 GSRDDDDDLSYAVSV
+1763 GSRDDDDDPSYAVSA

-1793 SKGDTVTLTVKPDS
+1793 AKGDTVTITVTPDS
-1807 GYQLENLTVKDASG
+1807 GYKVDKVTVTNANG
-1821 NKLKLTD
+1821 NTITVTD

-1833 YIFTM
+1833 YTFTM
-1838 PGSKVTITPTF
+1838 PASKVTITPTF
-1849 TKVADEK
+1849 VKIAQQPTGKTF
-1856 PSTSGYVD
+1856 SD
-1864 VASSAWYN
+1864 VAKSDWFA
-1872 DAVQYVTDK
+1872 DAVAYVTDK
-1881 GLMSGTGD
+1881 GLMSGTGSD
-1889 KTFSPNASTTRGML
+1889 KFAPSATTTRAML

-1908 RYAGEDTSGSTPWYQ
+1908 RYAGEDTTGGATWYEKS
-1923 AGMDWAKANGVSD
+1923 MEWAKAKGVSD
-1936 GTKPTVNIT
+1936 GTNPNADIT

-1952 LYRYADSPAANGNL
+1952 LYRYAGSPAVNGSL
-1966 DNFSDSASVSSYAV
+1966 SDFSDAASVSSYAE
-1980 NAMQWAVSNGIVN
+1980 NAMQWAVANGIVN

-1998 LNPKNNATRAE
+1998 LNPQDNATRAE

-2015 RFCEMNK
+2015 RFCEMSK

>member
-37 QKKPIKL
+37 KKKPIKL

-58 SCVNTTVFA
+58 SCMNTVVFA
-67 AEASPAAI
+67 AEASPAAV
-75 QKPELMVTELVS
+75 QKPELMVTELVP

-115 TRNLSKYNLVY
+115 TRNLSEYNLVY

-168 VKDFRRHYGL
+168 VEDFRSHYGL
-178 AGTVKVAVITAG
+178 AENVKVAAITAG

-219 NENKSSQVRP
+219 NENKSSQVQP
-229 DKAFTFGYSAD
+229 DKAFTFGYGAD

-282 PAALRTPLVITELLP
+282 PAAL
-297 NPDNVNG
+297 
-304 TDRETHDAY
+304 
-313 EYAEVCNVSDRDV
+313 
-326 DLKDYEIVYNNGTS
+326 
-340 DAVWTLEDD
+340 
-349 VVLAPGE
+349 
-356 SAVIWCVL
+356 
-364 QTVLD
+364 
-369 TGLTDD
+369 
-375 NFIDYWKEQTNNADL
+375 
-390 SLVRGKNFT
+390 
-399 HAVCN
+399 
-404 GLANSGDRSMVI
+404 
-416 RVKGTGEVLTTVSYN
+416 
-431 GKNKIAANQSI
+431 
-442 TFTYTD
+442 
-448 GAEGTILN
+448 
-456 YKAAPTPGSAEA
+456 
-468 GQVTGTY
+468 
-475 TFADGPAPAPT
+475 
-486 AAAVQSA
+486 
-493 NEAWQV
+493 
-499 EAPLPESGLL
+499 
-509 LNAVLH
+509 
-515 VKGNGESAYTGYP
+515 
-528 MTCADGKAACE
+528 
-539 LSYFNTKDFTSL
+539 
-551 EWYVTF
+551 
-557 DYGIAQKNSGVNT
+557 
-570 VTVEQSGEVDTSG
+570 
-583 LPALLITELLP
+583 LITELLP
-594 NSSNMNGAD
+594 NSSNMNKAD

-614 NQRINLKEY
+614 NKRINLKDY
-623 RLYYNNNLDAGNNDV
+623 RLYYNNNLDASDNDV

-648 LESRAC
+648 LESGAC

-669 EDFNTKFG
+669 DDFNKKFG
-677 TNLEEGQNIIILEN
+677 TNLVENQNIIILEN

-709 DEVNYI
+709 DEVNYV

-742 SVKMSNVAAPTP
+742 SVKVSNVDTPTP
-754 GSIPTDL
+754 GFIPTDL
-761 VSVGATL
+761 ASVGATL

-795 TATSDGA
+795 TATSDGT
-802 TIKTVKLFYK
+802 TIKTVKLSYK
-812 DAKMQDYETYNLTR
+812 DAKMQNYETYNLTR
-826 DGSGDDFKLAL
+826 DGSGDDFKLTL
-837 APADLTAKSSYTYYF
+837 TPADLTAKSSYTYYF

-865 KATSST
+865 KTTSST

-876 DIRFNVTENAWLSG
+876 DIHFNVTENEWISG

-898 DTLKIDGQ
+898 DTLQIGSN
-906 TVTATTPS
+906 TMTAATPS

-947 DGTYSEWKTYA
+947 DGTYGEWKTYA

-1002 VLPDGTTLRAESYV
+1002 ILPDGTTLRAESYV

-1037 AEDIKMGDSKNTV
+1037 AENIKMGDSKNTV

-1077 DGEVTIFGSMG
+1077 DGKVTISGSTG
-1088 DKSQTVTVQVDNTAP
+1088 EQSQTVTVRVDNTAP

-1115 KGSNEIRVDVTD
+1115 KGGNEIRVDVTD
-1127 SGSGVASQTVRL
+1127 SGSGVASQTVKL

-1154 MTTGSHTLTVTA
+1154 MTPGSHTLTVTA

-1173 INENITFTTPEED
+1173 TNKNITFTTPEED
-1186 PMISQVSPADGLT
+1186 PMISQFSPADGLT

-1225 ERYCLGDSNIQTS
+1225 ESYRLGDSNIQTS

-1267 VTVGEQVSASDD
+1267 VTVGEQVSPSDD

-1284 TGKTNETKTFLYAYN
+1284 TGKTNEAKTFLYAYN
-1299 TNTGKWDR
+1299 TVTGKWDR
-1307 MDSTVSANGEDGT
+1307 MDTTVTANEDGT

-1325 TIALTD
+1325 IIALTD
-1331 HLDGRIVRVMV
+1331 HLDGRTVKVMV
-1342 QNGEGYTPTQYA
+1342 QSGEGYTPTQYA

-1371 KDDTPRDNYDF
+1371 EGDTPRDNYDF

-1391 YYNEDRGT
+1391 YYNEDRSN
-1399 QGDGDPN
+1399 QGGGDPN

-1429 IQYLFHNGDII
+1429 IQYLFHDGDII
-1440 DDVALGGEWDNAD
+1440 DDVDLGGEWDNAD

-1491 SRYENDPWYGGSYQN
+1491 SRYENNPWYGGSYQN

-1521 LMMYVGWGIGDE
+1521 LMMYVGWGVGDE

-1538 NDVLAQYPERVA
+1538 NEVLAKYPERVA

-1589 YHNAKTVTYTFDD
+1589 YHNAKTVTYDFDD
-1602 NKDGQTDRTVYA
+1602 NKDGQTDRKVYA

-1631 LMHFDCKSGTITVR
+1631 LMHFDCKNGTVTVR
-1645 TYSPSLDD
+1645 TYSPSLND
-1653 YNAKDN
+1653 YDAKDN

-1679 LGIATKAKQ
+1679 LGIATKVKQ
-1688 LETVDLRVNAYGNES
+1688 LKTVDLRVNAYGDET
-1703 IGTVNNVSSGN
+1703 IGSVNNVSSGST
-1714 AASYLW
+1714 ASYLW

-1729 WYAEATDSYGGLCRS
+1729 WYAEASDSYGGLCRS

-1763 GSRDDDDDLSYAVSV
+1763 GSRDDDDDPSYAVSA

-1793 SKGDTVTLTVKPDS
+1793 AKGDTVTITVTPDS
-1807 GYQLENLTVKDASG
+1807 GYKVDKVTVTNANG
-1821 NKLKLTD
+1821 NTITVTD

-1833 YIFTM
+1833 YTFTM
-1838 PGSKVTITPTF
+1838 PASKVTITPTF
-1849 TKVADEK
+1849 VKIAQQPTGKTF
-1856 PSTSGYVD
+1856 SD
-1864 VASSAWYN
+1864 VVKSDWFA
-1872 DAVQYVTDK
+1872 DAVAYVTDK
-1881 GLMSGTGD
+1881 GLMSGTGSD
-1889 KTFSPNASTTRGML
+1889 KFAPSATTTRAML

-1908 RYAGEDTSGSTPWYQ
+1908 RYAGEDTTGGATWYEKS
-1923 AGMDWAKANGVSD
+1923 MEWAKATGVSD
-1936 GTKPTVNIT
+1936 GTNPNANIT

-1952 LYRYADSPAANGNL
+1952 LYRYAGSPKADGKLDS
-1966 DNFSDSASVSSYAV
+1966 FSDAASVSTYAAD
-1980 NAMQWAVSNGIVN
+1980 AMQWAVANGIVN

-1998 LNPKNNATRAE
+1998 LNPQNNATRAQ

-2015 RFCEMNK
+2015 RFCEMSK

>member
-37 QKKPIKL
+37 KKKPIKL

-58 SCVNTTVFA
+58 SCMNTVVFA
-67 AEASPAAI
+67 AEASPAAV
-75 QKPELMVTELVS
+75 QKPELMVTELVP

-115 TRNLSKYNLVY
+115 TRNLSEYNLVY

-168 VKDFRRHYGL
+168 VEDFRSHYGL
-178 AGTVKVAVITAG
+178 AENVKVAAITAG

-219 NENKSSQVRP
+219 NENKSSQVQP
-229 DKAFTFGYSAD
+229 DKAFTFGYGAD

-282 PAALRTPLVITELLP
+282 PAAL
-297 NPDNVNG
+297 
-304 TDRETHDAY
+304 
-313 EYAEVCNVSDRDV
+313 
-326 DLKDYEIVYNNGTS
+326 
-340 DAVWTLEDD
+340 
-349 VVLAPGE
+349 
-356 SAVIWCVL
+356 
-364 QTVLD
+364 
-369 TGLTDD
+369 
-375 NFIDYWKEQTNNADL
+375 
-390 SLVRGKNFT
+390 
-399 HAVCN
+399 
-404 GLANSGDRSMVI
+404 
-416 RVKGTGEVLTTVSYN
+416 
-431 GKNKIAANQSI
+431 
-442 TFTYTD
+442 
-448 GAEGTILN
+448 
-456 YKAAPTPGSAEA
+456 
-468 GQVTGTY
+468 
-475 TFADGPAPAPT
+475 
-486 AAAVQSA
+486 
-493 NEAWQV
+493 
-499 EAPLPESGLL
+499 
-509 LNAVLH
+509 
-515 VKGNGESAYTGYP
+515 
-528 MTCADGKAACE
+528 
-539 LSYFNTKDFTSL
+539 
-551 EWYVTF
+551 
-557 DYGIAQKNSGVNT
+557 
-570 VTVEQSGEVDTSG
+570 
-583 LPALLITELLP
+583 LITELLP
-594 NSSNMNGAD
+594 NSSNMNKAD

-614 NQRINLKEY
+614 NKRINLKDY
-623 RLYYNNNLDAGNNDV
+623 RLYYNNNLDASDNDV

-648 LESRAC
+648 LESGAC

-669 EDFNTKFG
+669 DDFNKKFG
-677 TNLEEGQNIIILEN
+677 TNLVENQNIIILEN

-709 DEVNYI
+709 DEVNYV

-742 SVKMSNVAAPTP
+742 SVKVSNVDTPTP
-754 GSIPTDL
+754 GFIPTDL
-761 VSVGATL
+761 ASVGATL

-795 TATSDGA
+795 TATSDGT
-802 TIKTVKLFYK
+802 TIKTVKLSYK
-812 DAKMQDYETYNLTR
+812 DAKMQNYETYNLTR
-826 DGSGDDFKLAL
+826 DGSGDDFKLTL
-837 APADLTAKSSYTYYF
+837 TPADLTAKSSYTYYF

-865 KATSST
+865 KTTSST

-876 DIRFNVTENAWLSG
+876 DIHFNVTENEWISG

-898 DTLKIDGQ
+898 DTLQIGSN
-906 TVTATTPS
+906 TMTAATPS

-947 DGTYSEWKTYA
+947 DGTYGEWKTYA

-1002 VLPDGTTLRAESYV
+1002 ILPDGTTLRAESYV

-1037 AEDIKMGDSKNTV
+1037 AENIKMGDSKNTV

-1077 DGEVTIFGSMG
+1077 DGKVTISGSTG
-1088 DKSQTVTVQVDNTAP
+1088 EQSQTVTVRVDNTAP

-1115 KGSNEIRVDVTD
+1115 KGGNEIRVDVTD
-1127 SGSGVASQTVRL
+1127 SGSGVASQTVKL

-1154 MTTGSHTLTVTA
+1154 MTPGSHTLTVTA

-1173 INENITFTTPEED
+1173 TNKNITFTTPEED
-1186 PMISQVSPADGLT
+1186 PMISQFSPADGLT

-1225 ERYCLGDSNIQTS
+1225 ESYRLGDSNIQTS

-1267 VTVGEQVSASDD
+1267 VTVGEQVSPSDD

-1284 TGKTNETKTFLYAYN
+1284 TGKTNEAKTFLYAYN
-1299 TNTGKWDR
+1299 TVTGKWDR
-1307 MDSTVSANGEDGT
+1307 MDTTVTANEDGT

-1325 TIALTD
+1325 IIALTD
-1331 HLDGRIVRVMV
+1331 HLDGRTVKVMV
-1342 QNGEGYTPTQYA
+1342 QSGEGYTPTQYA

-1371 KDDTPRDNYDF
+1371 EGDTPRDNYDF

-1391 YYNEDRGT
+1391 YYNEDRSN
-1399 QGDGDPN
+1399 QGGGDPN

-1429 IQYLFHNGDII
+1429 IQYLFHDGDII
-1440 DDVALGGEWDNAD
+1440 DDVDLGGEWDNAD

-1491 SRYENDPWYGGSYQN
+1491 SRYENNPWYGGSYQN

-1521 LMMYVGWGIGDE
+1521 LMMYVGWGVGDE

-1538 NDVLAQYPERVA
+1538 NEVLAKYPERVA

-1589 YHNAKTVTYTFDD
+1589 YHNAKTVTYDFDD
-1602 NKDGQTDRTVYA
+1602 NKDGQTDRKVYA

-1631 LMHFDCKSGTITVR
+1631 LMHFDCKNGTVTVR
-1645 TYSPSLDD
+1645 TYSPSLND
-1653 YNAKDN
+1653 YDAKDN

-1679 LGIATKAKQ
+1679 LGIATKVKQ
-1688 LETVDLRVNAYGNES
+1688 LKTVDLRVNAYGDET
-1703 IGTVNNVSSGN
+1703 IGSVNNVSSGST
-1714 AASYLW
+1714 ASYLW

-1729 WYAEATDSYGGLCRS
+1729 WYAEASDSYGGLCRS

-1763 GSRDDDDDLSYAVSV
+1763 GSRDDDDDPSYAVSA

-1793 SKGDTVTLTVKPDS
+1793 AKGDTVTITVTPDS
-1807 GYQLENLTVKDASG
+1807 GYKVDKVTVTNANG
-1821 NKLKLTD
+1821 NTITVTD

-1833 YIFTM
+1833 YTFTM
-1838 PGSKVTITPTF
+1838 PASKVTVTPTF
-1849 TKVADEK
+1849 VKIAQQPTGKTF
-1856 PSTSGYVD
+1856 SD
-1864 VASSAWYN
+1864 VAKSDWFA
-1872 DAVQYVTDK
+1872 DAVAYVTDK
-1881 GLMSGTGD
+1881 GLMSGTGSD
-1889 KTFSPNASTTRGML
+1889 KFAPSATTTRAML

-1908 RYAGEDTSGSTPWYQ
+1908 RYAGEDTTGGATWYEKS
-1923 AGMDWAKANGVSD
+1923 MEWAKAKGVSD
-1936 GTKPTVNIT
+1936 GTNPNADIT

-1952 LYRYADSPAANGNL
+1952 LYRYAGSPAVNGSL
-1966 DNFSDSASVSSYAV
+1966 SDFSDAASVSSYAE
-1980 NAMQWAVSNGIVN
+1980 NAMQWAVANGIVN

-1998 LNPKNNATRAE
+1998 LNPQDNATRAE

-2015 RFCEMNK
+2015 RFCEMSK

>member
-37 QKKPIKL
+37 KKKPIKL

-58 SCVNTTVFA
+58 SCMNTVVFA
-67 AEASPAAI
+67 AEASLAAV
-75 QKPELMVTELVS
+75 QKPELMVTELVP

-115 TRNLSKYNLVY
+115 TRNLSEYNLVY

-168 VKDFRRHYGL
+168 VEDFRSHYGL
-178 AGTVKVAVITAG
+178 AETVKVAAITAG

-219 NENKSSQVRP
+219 NENKSSQVQP
-229 DKAFTFGYSAD
+229 DKAFTFGYGAD

-282 PAALRTPLVITELLP
+282 PAAL
-297 NPDNVNG
+297 
-304 TDRETHDAY
+304 
-313 EYAEVCNVSDRDV
+313 
-326 DLKDYEIVYNNGTS
+326 
-340 DAVWTLEDD
+340 
-349 VVLAPGE
+349 
-356 SAVIWCVL
+356 
-364 QTVLD
+364 
-369 TGLTDD
+369 
-375 NFIDYWKEQTNNADL
+375 
-390 SLVRGKNFT
+390 
-399 HAVCN
+399 
-404 GLANSGDRSMVI
+404 
-416 RVKGTGEVLTTVSYN
+416 
-431 GKNKIAANQSI
+431 
-442 TFTYTD
+442 
-448 GAEGTILN
+448 
-456 YKAAPTPGSAEA
+456 
-468 GQVTGTY
+468 
-475 TFADGPAPAPT
+475 
-486 AAAVQSA
+486 
-493 NEAWQV
+493 
-499 EAPLPESGLL
+499 
-509 LNAVLH
+509 
-515 VKGNGESAYTGYP
+515 
-528 MTCADGKAACE
+528 
-539 LSYFNTKDFTSL
+539 
-551 EWYVTF
+551 
-557 DYGIAQKNSGVNT
+557 
-570 VTVEQSGEVDTSG
+570 
-583 LPALLITELLP
+583 LITELLP
-594 NSSNMNGAD
+594 NSSNMNKAD

-614 NQRINLKEY
+614 NKRINLKDY
-623 RLYYNNNLDAGNNDV
+623 RLYYNNNLDASDNDV

-648 LESRAC
+648 LESGAC

-669 EDFNTKFG
+669 DDFNKKFG
-677 TNLEEGQNIIILEN
+677 TNLVENQNIIILEN

-709 DEVNYI
+709 DEVNYV

-742 SVKMSNVAAPTP
+742 SVKVSNVDTPTP
-754 GSIPTDL
+754 GFIPTDL
-761 VSVGATL
+761 ASVGATL

-795 TATSDGA
+795 TATSDGT
-802 TIKTVKLFYK
+802 TIKTVKLSYK
-812 DAKMQDYETYNLTR
+812 DAKMQNYETYNLTR
-826 DGSGDDFKLAL
+826 DGSGDDFKLTL
-837 APADLTAKSSYTYYF
+837 TPADLTAKSSYTYYF

-865 KATSST
+865 KTTSST

-876 DIRFNVTENAWLSG
+876 DIHFNVTENEWISG

-898 DTLKIDGQ
+898 DTLQIGSN
-906 TVTATTPS
+906 TMTAATPS

-947 DGTYSEWKTYA
+947 DGTYGEWKTYA

-1002 VLPDGTTLRAESYV
+1002 ILPDGTTLRAESYV

-1037 AEDIKMGDSKNTV
+1037 AENIKMGDSKNTV

-1077 DGEVTIFGSMG
+1077 DGKVTISGSTG
-1088 DKSQTVTVQVDNTAP
+1088 EQSQTVTVRVDNTAP

-1115 KGSNEIRVDVTD
+1115 KGGNEIRVDVTD
-1127 SGSGVASQTVRL
+1127 SGSGVASQTVKL
-1139 DGKKITLPYA
+1139 DGKKITLPYT

-1154 MTTGSHTLTVTA
+1154 MTPGSHTLTVTA

-1173 INENITFTTPEED
+1173 TNKNITFTTPEED
-1186 PMISQVSPADGLT
+1186 PMISQFSPADGLT
-1199 QSTKP
+1199 QNTKP

-1225 ERYCLGDSNIQTS
+1225 ESYRLGDSNIQTS

-1250 DFDDGQSGNGFP
+1250 NFDDGQSGNGFP

-1267 VTVGEQVSASDD
+1267 VTVGEQVSPSDD

-1284 TGKTNETKTFLYAYN
+1284 TGKTNEAKTFLYAYN
-1299 TNTGKWDR
+1299 TVTGKWDR
-1307 MDSTVSANGEDGT
+1307 MDTTVTANEDGT

-1325 TIALTD
+1325 IIALTD
-1331 HLDGRIVRVMV
+1331 HLDGRTVKVMV
-1342 QNGEGYTPTQYA
+1342 QSGEGYTPTQYA

-1371 KDDTPRDNYDF
+1371 EGDTPRDNYDF

-1391 YYNEDRGT
+1391 YYNEDRSN
-1399 QGDGDPN
+1399 QGGGDPN

-1429 IQYLFHNGDII
+1429 IQYLFHDGDII
-1440 DDVALGGEWDNAD
+1440 DDVDLGGEWDNAD

-1491 SRYENDPWYGGSYQN
+1491 SRYENNPWYGGSYQN

-1521 LMMYVGWGIGDE
+1521 LMMYVGWGVGDE

-1538 NDVLAQYPERVA
+1538 NEVLAKYPERVA

-1589 YHNAKTVTYTFDD
+1589 YHNAKTVTYDFDD
-1602 NKDGQTDRTVYA
+1602 NKDGQTDRKVYA

-1631 LMHFDCKSGTITVR
+1631 LMHFDCKNGTVTVR
-1645 TYSPSLDD
+1645 TYSPSLND
-1653 YNAKDN
+1653 YDAKDN

-1679 LGIATKAKQ
+1679 LGIATKVKQ
-1688 LETVDLRVNAYGNES
+1688 LKTVDLRVNAYGDET
-1703 IGTVNNVSSGN
+1703 IGSVNNVSSGST
-1714 AASYLW
+1714 ASYLW

-1729 WYAEATDSYGGLCRS
+1729 WYAEASDSYGGLCRS

-1763 GSRDDDDDLSYAVSV
+1763 GSRDDDDDPSYAVSA

-1793 SKGDTVTLTVKPDS
+1793 AKGDTVTITVTPDS
-1807 GYQLENLTVKDASG
+1807 GYKVDKVTVTNANG
-1821 NKLKLTD
+1821 NTITVTD

-1833 YIFTM
+1833 YTFTM
-1838 PGSKVTITPTF
+1838 PASKVTITPTF
-1849 TKVADEK
+1849 VKIAQQPTGKTF
-1856 PSTSGYVD
+1856 SD
-1864 VASSAWYN
+1864 VAKSDWFA
-1872 DAVQYVTDK
+1872 DAVAYVTDK
-1881 GLMSGTGD
+1881 GLMSGTGSD
-1889 KTFSPNASTTRGML
+1889 KFAPSATTTRAML

-1908 RYAGEDTSGSTPWYQ
+1908 RYAGEDTTGGATWYEKS
-1923 AGMDWAKANGVSD
+1923 MEWAKAKGVSD
-1936 GTKPTVNIT
+1936 GTNPNADIT

-1952 LYRYADSPAANGNL
+1952 LYRYAGSPAANGSL
-1966 DNFSDSASVSSYAV
+1966 DSFSDAASVNSYAA
-1980 NAMQWAVSNGIVN
+1980 NAMQWAVANGIVN
-1993 GSNGK
+1993 GLNGK
-1998 LNPKNNATRAE
+1998 LNPQNNATRAQ

-2015 RFCEMNK
+2015 RFCEMSK

>member
-37 QKKPIKL
+37 KKKPIKL

-58 SCVNTTVFA
+58 SCMNTVVFA
-67 AEASPAAI
+67 AEASPAAV
-75 QKPELMVTELVS
+75 QKPELMVTELVP

-115 TRNLSKYNLVY
+115 TRNLSEYNLVY

-168 VKDFRRHYGL
+168 VEDFRSHYGL
-178 AGTVKVAVITAG
+178 AETVKVAAITAG

-219 NENKSSQVRP
+219 NENKSLQVQP
-229 DKAFTFGYSAD
+229 DKAFTFGYGAD

-282 PAALRTPLVITELLP
+282 PAAL
-297 NPDNVNG
+297 
-304 TDRETHDAY
+304 
-313 EYAEVCNVSDRDV
+313 
-326 DLKDYEIVYNNGTS
+326 
-340 DAVWTLEDD
+340 
-349 VVLAPGE
+349 
-356 SAVIWCVL
+356 
-364 QTVLD
+364 
-369 TGLTDD
+369 
-375 NFIDYWKEQTNNADL
+375 
-390 SLVRGKNFT
+390 
-399 HAVCN
+399 
-404 GLANSGDRSMVI
+404 
-416 RVKGTGEVLTTVSYN
+416 
-431 GKNKIAANQSI
+431 
-442 TFTYTD
+442 
-448 GAEGTILN
+448 
-456 YKAAPTPGSAEA
+456 
-468 GQVTGTY
+468 
-475 TFADGPAPAPT
+475 
-486 AAAVQSA
+486 
-493 NEAWQV
+493 
-499 EAPLPESGLL
+499 
-509 LNAVLH
+509 
-515 VKGNGESAYTGYP
+515 
-528 MTCADGKAACE
+528 
-539 LSYFNTKDFTSL
+539 
-551 EWYVTF
+551 
-557 DYGIAQKNSGVNT
+557 
-570 VTVEQSGEVDTSG
+570 
-583 LPALLITELLP
+583 LITELLP
-594 NSSNMNGAD
+594 NSSNMNKAD

-614 NQRINLKEY
+614 NKRINLKDY
-623 RLYYNNNLDAGNNDV
+623 RLYYNNNLDASDNDV

-648 LESRAC
+648 LESGAC

-669 EDFNTKFG
+669 DDFNKKFG
-677 TNLEEGQNIIILEN
+677 TNLVENQNIIILEN

-709 DEVNYI
+709 DEVNYV

-742 SVKMSNVAAPTP
+742 SVKVSNVDTPTP
-754 GSIPTDL
+754 GFIPTDL
-761 VSVGATL
+761 ASVGATL

-795 TATSDGA
+795 TATSDGT
-802 TIKTVKLFYK
+802 TIKTVKLSYK
-812 DAKMQDYETYNLTR
+812 VAKMQNYETYNLTR
-826 DGSGDDFKLAL
+826 DGSGDDFKLTL
-837 APADLTAKSSYTYYF
+837 TPADLTAKSSYTYYF

-865 KATSST
+865 KTTSST

-876 DIRFNVTENAWLSG
+876 DIHFNVTENEWISG

-898 DTLKIDGQ
+898 DTLQIGSN
-906 TVTATTPS
+906 TMTAATPS

-947 DGTYSEWKTYA
+947 DGTYGEWKTYA

-1002 VLPDGTTLRAESYV
+1002 ILPDGTTLRAESYV

-1037 AEDIKMGDSKNTV
+1037 AENIKMGDSKNTV

-1077 DGEVTIFGSMG
+1077 DGKVTIAGSTG
-1088 DKSQTVTVQVDNTAP
+1088 EQSQTVTVRVDNTAP

-1115 KGSNEIRVDVTD
+1115 KGGNEIRVDVTD
-1127 SGSGVASQTVRL
+1127 SGSGVASQTVKL

-1154 MTTGSHTLTVTA
+1154 MTPGSHTLTVTA

-1173 INENITFTTPEED
+1173 TNKNITFTTPEED
-1186 PMISQVSPADGLT
+1186 PMISQFSPADGLT

-1225 ERYCLGDSNIQTS
+1225 ESYRLGDSNIQTS

-1267 VTVGEQVSASDD
+1267 VTVGEQVSPSDD

-1299 TNTGKWDR
+1299 TVTGKWDR
-1307 MDSTVSANGEDGT
+1307 MDTTVTANEDGT

-1325 TIALTD
+1325 IIALTD
-1331 HLDGRIVRVMV
+1331 HLDGRTVKVMV
-1342 QNGEGYTPTQYA
+1342 QSGEGYTPTQYA

-1371 KDDTPRDNYDF
+1371 EGDTPRDNYDF

-1391 YYNEDRGT
+1391 YYNEDRSN
-1399 QGDGDPN
+1399 QGGGDPN

-1429 IQYLFHNGDII
+1429 IQYLFHDGDII
-1440 DDVALGGEWDNAD
+1440 DDVDLGGEWDNAD

-1491 SRYENDPWYGGSYQN
+1491 SRYENNPWYGGSYQN

-1521 LMMYVGWGIGDE
+1521 LMMYVGWGVGDE

-1538 NDVLAQYPERVA
+1538 NEVLAKYPERVA

-1589 YHNAKTVTYTFDD
+1589 YHNAKTVTYDFDD
-1602 NKDGQTDRTVYA
+1602 NKDGQTDRKVYA

-1631 LMHFDCKSGTITVR
+1631 LMHFDCKNGTVTVR
-1645 TYSPSLDD
+1645 TYSPSLND
-1653 YNAKDN
+1653 YDAKDN

-1679 LGIATKAKQ
+1679 LGIATKVKQ
-1688 LETVDLRVNAYGNES
+1688 LKTVDLRVNAYGDET
-1703 IGTVNNVSSGN
+1703 IGSVNNVSSGST
-1714 AASYLW
+1714 ASYLW

-1729 WYAEATDSYGGLCRS
+1729 WYAEASDSYGGLCRS

-1763 GSRDDDDDLSYAVSV
+1763 GSRDDDDDPSYAVSA

-1793 SKGDTVTLTVKPDS
+1793 AKGDTVTITVTPDS
-1807 GYQLENLTVKDASG
+1807 GYKVD
-1821 NKLKLTD
+1821 
-1828 KGNGK
+1828 
-1833 YIFTM
+1833 
-1838 PGSKVTITPTF
+1838 KVTVTPIFVKIAQQPTGKTF
-1849 TKVADEK
+1849 
-1856 PSTSGYVD
+1856 VD
-1864 VASSAWYN
+1864 VEKSDWFAG
-1872 DAVQYVTDK
+1872 AVAYVTDK
-1881 GLMSGTGD
+1881 GLMNGTSSD
-1889 KTFSPNASTTRGML
+1889 TFSPNASTTRGML

-1908 RYAGEDTSGSTPWYQ
+1908 RYAGEDTTGGATWYEK
-1923 AGMDWAKANGVSD
+1923 GMNWAKANGVSD
-1936 GTKPTVNIT
+1936 GTNPEVNIT

-1952 LYRYADSPAANGNL
+1952 LYRYAGSSKANGSL
-1966 DNFSDSASVSSYAV
+1966 DSFSDAASVSSYAV
-1980 NAMQWAVSNGIVN
+1980 NAMQWAVANGIVN

-1998 LNPKNNATRAE
+1998 LNPQNNATRAQ

-2015 RFCEMNK
+2015 RFCEMSK

>member
-37 QKKPIKL
+37 KKKPIKL

-58 SCVNTTVFA
+58 SCMNTVVFA
-67 AEASPAAI
+67 AEASPAAV
-75 QKPELMVTELVS
+75 QKPELMVTELVP

-115 TRNLSKYNLVY
+115 TRNLSEYNLVY

-168 VKDFRRHYGL
+168 VEDFRSHYGL
-178 AGTVKVAVITAG
+178 AENVKVAAITAG

-219 NENKSSQVRP
+219 NENKSSQVQP
-229 DKAFTFGYSAD
+229 DKAFTFGYGAD
-240 GSAVLRMLSSA
+240 SSAVLRMLSSA

-282 PAALRTPLVITELLP
+282 PAAL
-297 NPDNVNG
+297 
-304 TDRETHDAY
+304 
-313 EYAEVCNVSDRDV
+313 
-326 DLKDYEIVYNNGTS
+326 
-340 DAVWTLEDD
+340 
-349 VVLAPGE
+349 
-356 SAVIWCVL
+356 
-364 QTVLD
+364 
-369 TGLTDD
+369 
-375 NFIDYWKEQTNNADL
+375 
-390 SLVRGKNFT
+390 
-399 HAVCN
+399 
-404 GLANSGDRSMVI
+404 
-416 RVKGTGEVLTTVSYN
+416 
-431 GKNKIAANQSI
+431 
-442 TFTYTD
+442 
-448 GAEGTILN
+448 
-456 YKAAPTPGSAEA
+456 
-468 GQVTGTY
+468 
-475 TFADGPAPAPT
+475 
-486 AAAVQSA
+486 
-493 NEAWQV
+493 
-499 EAPLPESGLL
+499 
-509 LNAVLH
+509 
-515 VKGNGESAYTGYP
+515 
-528 MTCADGKAACE
+528 
-539 LSYFNTKDFTSL
+539 
-551 EWYVTF
+551 
-557 DYGIAQKNSGVNT
+557 
-570 VTVEQSGEVDTSG
+570 
-583 LPALLITELLP
+583 LITELLP
-594 NSSNMNGAD
+594 NSSNMNKAD

-614 NQRINLKEY
+614 NKRINLKDY
-623 RLYYNNNLDAGNNDV
+623 RLYYNNNLDASDNDV

-648 LESRAC
+648 LESGAC

-669 EDFNTKFG
+669 DDFNKKFG
-677 TNLEEGQNIIILEN
+677 TNLVENQNIIILEN

-709 DEVNYI
+709 DEVNYV

-742 SVKMSNVAAPTP
+742 SVKVSNVDTPTP
-754 GSIPTDL
+754 GFIPTDL
-761 VSVGATL
+761 ASVGATL

-795 TATSDGA
+795 TATSDGT
-802 TIKTVKLFYK
+802 TIKTVKLSYK
-812 DAKMQDYETYNLTR
+812 DAKMQNYETYNLTR
-826 DGSGDDFKLAL
+826 DGSGDDFKLTL
-837 APADLTAKSSYTYYF
+837 TPADLTAKSSYTYYF

-865 KATSST
+865 KTTSST

-876 DIRFNVTENAWLSG
+876 DIHFNVTENEWISG

-898 DTLKIDGQ
+898 DTLQIGSN
-906 TVTATTPS
+906 TMTAATPS

-947 DGTYSEWKTYA
+947 DGTYGEWKTYA

-1002 VLPDGTTLRAESYV
+1002 ILPDGTTLRAESYV

-1037 AEDIKMGDSKNTV
+1037 AENIKMGDSKNTV

-1077 DGEVTIFGSMG
+1077 DGKVTISGSTG
-1088 DKSQTVTVQVDNTAP
+1088 EQSQTVTVRVDNTAP

-1115 KGSNEIRVDVTD
+1115 KGGNEIRVDVTD
-1127 SGSGVASQTVRL
+1127 SGSGVASQTVKL

-1154 MTTGSHTLTVTA
+1154 MTPGSHTLTVTA

-1173 INENITFTTPEED
+1173 TNKNITFTTPEED
-1186 PMISQVSPADGLT
+1186 PMISQFSPADGLT

-1225 ERYCLGDSNIQTS
+1225 ESYRLGDSNIQTS

-1267 VTVGEQVSASDD
+1267 VTVGEQVSPSDD

-1284 TGKTNETKTFLYAYN
+1284 TGKTNEAKTFLYAYN
-1299 TNTGKWDR
+1299 TVTGKWDR
-1307 MDSTVSANGEDGT
+1307 MDTTVTANEDGT

-1325 TIALTD
+1325 IIALTD
-1331 HLDGRIVRVMV
+1331 HLDGRTVKVMV
-1342 QNGEGYTPTQYA
+1342 QSGEGYTPTQYA

-1371 KDDTPRDNYDF
+1371 EGDTPRDNYDF

-1391 YYNEDRGT
+1391 YYNEDRSN
-1399 QGDGDPN
+1399 QGGGDPN

-1429 IQYLFHNGDII
+1429 IQYLFHDGDII
-1440 DDVALGGEWDNAD
+1440 DDVDLGGEWDNAD

-1491 SRYENDPWYGGSYQN
+1491 SRYENNPWYGGSYQN

-1521 LMMYVGWGIGDE
+1521 LMMYVGWGVGDE

-1538 NDVLAQYPERVA
+1538 NEVLAKYPERVA

-1589 YHNAKTVTYTFDD
+1589 YHNAKTVTYDFDD
-1602 NKDGQTDRTVYA
+1602 NKDGQTDRKVYA

-1631 LMHFDCKSGTITVR
+1631 LMHFDCKNGTVTVR
-1645 TYSPSLDD
+1645 TYSPSLND
-1653 YNAKDN
+1653 YDAKDN

-1679 LGIATKAKQ
+1679 LGIATKVKQ
-1688 LETVDLRVNAYGNES
+1688 LKTVDLRVNAYGDET
-1703 IGTVNNVSSGN
+1703 IGSVNNVSSGST
-1714 AASYLW
+1714 ASYLW

-1729 WYAEATDSYGGLCRS
+1729 WYAEASDSYGGLCRS

-1763 GSRDDDDDLSYAVSV
+1763 GSRDDDDDPSYAVSA

-1793 SKGDTVTLTVKPDS
+1793 AKGDTVTITVTPDS
-1807 GYQLENLTVKDASG
+1807 GYKVDKVTVTNANG
-1821 NKLKLTD
+1821 NTITVTD

-1833 YIFTM
+1833 YTFTM
-1838 PGSKVTITPTF
+1838 PASKVTITPTF
-1849 TKVADEK
+1849 VKIAQQPTGKTF
-1856 PSTSGYVD
+1856 SD
-1864 VASSAWYN
+1864 VAKSDWFA
-1872 DAVQYVTDK
+1872 DAVAYVTDK
-1881 GLMSGTGD
+1881 GLMSGTGSD
-1889 KTFSPNASTTRGML
+1889 KFAPSATTTRAML

-1908 RYAGEDTSGSTPWYQ
+1908 RYAGEDTTGGATWYEKS
-1923 AGMDWAKANGVSD
+1923 MEWAKAKGVSD
-1936 GTKPTVNIT
+1936 GTNPNADIT

-1952 LYRYADSPAANGNL
+1952 LYRYAGSPAVNGSL
-1966 DNFSDSASVSSYAV
+1966 SDFSDAASVSSYAE
-1980 NAMQWAVSNGIVN
+1980 NAMQWAVANGIVN

-1998 LNPKNNATRAE
+1998 LNPQDNATRAE

-2015 RFCEMNK
+2015 RFCEMSK

>member
-37 QKKPIKL
+37 KKKPIKL

-58 SCVNTTVFA
+58 SCMNTVVFA
-67 AEASPAAI
+67 AEASPAAV
-75 QKPELMVTELVS
+75 QKPELMVTELVP

-115 TRNLSKYNLVY
+115 TRNLSEYNLVY

-168 VKDFRRHYGL
+168 VEDFRSHYGL
-178 AGTVKVAVITAG
+178 AENVKVAAITAG

-219 NENKSSQVRP
+219 NENKSSQVQP
-229 DKAFTFGYSAD
+229 DKAFTFGYGAD

-282 PAALRTPLVITELLP
+282 PAAL
-297 NPDNVNG
+297 
-304 TDRETHDAY
+304 
-313 EYAEVCNVSDRDV
+313 
-326 DLKDYEIVYNNGTS
+326 
-340 DAVWTLEDD
+340 
-349 VVLAPGE
+349 
-356 SAVIWCVL
+356 
-364 QTVLD
+364 
-369 TGLTDD
+369 
-375 NFIDYWKEQTNNADL
+375 
-390 SLVRGKNFT
+390 
-399 HAVCN
+399 
-404 GLANSGDRSMVI
+404 
-416 RVKGTGEVLTTVSYN
+416 
-431 GKNKIAANQSI
+431 
-442 TFTYTD
+442 
-448 GAEGTILN
+448 
-456 YKAAPTPGSAEA
+456 
-468 GQVTGTY
+468 
-475 TFADGPAPAPT
+475 
-486 AAAVQSA
+486 
-493 NEAWQV
+493 
-499 EAPLPESGLL
+499 
-509 LNAVLH
+509 
-515 VKGNGESAYTGYP
+515 
-528 MTCADGKAACE
+528 
-539 LSYFNTKDFTSL
+539 
-551 EWYVTF
+551 
-557 DYGIAQKNSGVNT
+557 
-570 VTVEQSGEVDTSG
+570 
-583 LPALLITELLP
+583 LITELLP
-594 NSSNMNGAD
+594 NSSNMNKAD

-614 NQRINLKEY
+614 NKRINLKDY
-623 RLYYNNNLDAGNNDV
+623 RLYYNNNLDASDNDV

-648 LESRAC
+648 LESGAC

-669 EDFNTKFG
+669 DDFNKKFG
-677 TNLEEGQNIIILEN
+677 TNLVENQNIIILEN

-709 DEVNYI
+709 DEVNYV

-742 SVKMSNVAAPTP
+742 SVKVSNVDTPTP
-754 GSIPTDL
+754 GFIPTDL
-761 VSVGATL
+761 ASVGATL

-795 TATSDGA
+795 TATSDGT
-802 TIKTVKLFYK
+802 TIKTVKLSYK
-812 DAKMQDYETYNLTR
+812 DAKMQNYETYNLTR
-826 DGSGDDFKLAL
+826 DGSGDDFKLTL
-837 APADLTAKSSYTYYF
+837 TPADLTAKSSYTYYF

-865 KATSST
+865 KTTSST

-876 DIRFNVTENAWLSG
+876 DIHFNVTENEWISG

-898 DTLKIDGQ
+898 DTLQIGSN
-906 TVTATTPS
+906 TMTAATPS

-947 DGTYSEWKTYA
+947 DGTYGEWKTYA

-1002 VLPDGTTLRAESYV
+1002 ILPDGTTLRAESYV

-1037 AEDIKMGDSKNTV
+1037 AENIKMGDSKNTV

-1077 DGEVTIFGSMG
+1077 DGKVTISGSTG
-1088 DKSQTVTVQVDNTAP
+1088 EQSQTVTVRVDNTAP

-1115 KGSNEIRVDVTD
+1115 KGGNEIRVDVTD
-1127 SGSGVASQTVRL
+1127 SGSGVASQTVKL

-1154 MTTGSHTLTVTA
+1154 MTPGSHTLTVTA

-1173 INENITFTTPEED
+1173 TNKNITFTTPEED
-1186 PMISQVSPADGLT
+1186 PMISQFSPADGLT

-1225 ERYCLGDSNIQTS
+1225 ESYRLGDSNIQTS

-1267 VTVGEQVSASDD
+1267 VTVGEQVSPSDD

-1284 TGKTNETKTFLYAYN
+1284 TGKTNEAKTFLYAYN
-1299 TNTGKWDR
+1299 TVTGKWDR
-1307 MDSTVSANGEDGT
+1307 MDTTVTANEDGT
-1320 VTLNG
+1320 VTLNDI
-1325 TIALTD
+1325 IALTD
-1331 HLDGRIVRVMV
+1331 HLDGRTVKVMV
-1342 QNGEGYTPTQYA
+1342 QSGEGYTPTQYA

-1371 KDDTPRDNYDF
+1371 EGDTPRDNYDF

-1391 YYNEDRGT
+1391 YYNEDRSN
-1399 QGDGDPN
+1399 QGGGDPN

-1429 IQYLFHNGDII
+1429 IQYLFHDGDII
-1440 DDVALGGEWDNAD
+1440 DDVDLGGEWDNAD

-1491 SRYENDPWYGGSYQN
+1491 SRYENNPWYGGSYQN

-1521 LMMYVGWGIGDE
+1521 LMMYVGWGVGDE

-1538 NDVLAQYPERVA
+1538 NEVLAKYPERVA

-1589 YHNAKTVTYTFDD
+1589 YHNAKTVTYDFDD
-1602 NKDGQTDRTVYA
+1602 NKDGQTDRKVYA

-1631 LMHFDCKSGTITVR
+1631 LMHFDCKNGTVTVR
-1645 TYSPSLDD
+1645 TYSPSLND
-1653 YNAKDN
+1653 YDAKDN

-1679 LGIATKAKQ
+1679 LGIATKVKQ
-1688 LETVDLRVNAYGNES
+1688 LKTVDLRVNAYGDET
-1703 IGTVNNVSSGN
+1703 IGSVNNVSSGST
-1714 AASYLW
+1714 ASYLW

-1729 WYAEATDSYGGLCRS
+1729 WYAEASDSYGGLCRS

-1763 GSRDDDDDLSYAVSV
+1763 GSRDDDDDPSYAVSA

-1793 SKGDTVTLTVKPDS
+1793 AKGDTVTITVTPDS
-1807 GYQLENLTVKDASG
+1807 GYKVDKVTVTNANG
-1821 NKLKLTD
+1821 NTITVTD

-1833 YIFTM
+1833 YTFTM
-1838 PGSKVTITPTF
+1838 PASKVTITPTF
-1849 TKVADEK
+1849 VKIAQQPTGKTF
-1856 PSTSGYVD
+1856 SD
-1864 VASSAWYN
+1864 VAKSDWFA
-1872 DAVQYVTDK
+1872 DAVAYVTDK
-1881 GLMSGTGD
+1881 GLMSGTGSD
-1889 KTFSPNASTTRGML
+1889 KFAPSATTTRAML

-1908 RYAGEDTSGSTPWYQ
+1908 RYAGEDTTGGATWYEKS
-1923 AGMDWAKANGVSD
+1923 MEWAKAKGVSD
-1936 GTKPTVNIT
+1936 GTNPNADIT

-1952 LYRYADSPAANGNL
+1952 LYRYAGSPAVNGSL
-1966 DNFSDSASVSSYAV
+1966 SDFSDAASVSSYAE
-1980 NAMQWAVSNGIVN
+1980 NAMQWAVANGIVN

-1998 LNPKNNATRAE
+1998 LNPQDNATRAE

-2015 RFCEMNK
+2015 RFCEMSK

>member
-1 MVAVKPE
+1 MK
-8 SRYTHDS
+8 
-15 NRVLEAERR
+15 
-24 EPDISHVRRTRTM
+24 
-37 QKKPIKL
+37 KKPIKL

-58 SCVNTTVFA
+58 SCMNTVVFA
-67 AEASPAAI
+67 AEASPAAV
-75 QKPELMVTELVS
+75 QKPELMVTELVP

-115 TRNLSKYNLVY
+115 TRNLSEYNLVY

-168 VKDFRRHYGL
+168 VEDFRSHYGL
-178 AGTVKVAVITAG
+178 AENVKVAAITAG

-219 NENKSSQVRP
+219 NENKSSQVQP
-229 DKAFTFGYSAD
+229 DKAFTFGYGAD

-282 PAALRTPLVITELLP
+282 PAAL
-297 NPDNVNG
+297 
-304 TDRETHDAY
+304 
-313 EYAEVCNVSDRDV
+313 
-326 DLKDYEIVYNNGTS
+326 
-340 DAVWTLEDD
+340 
-349 VVLAPGE
+349 
-356 SAVIWCVL
+356 
-364 QTVLD
+364 
-369 TGLTDD
+369 
-375 NFIDYWKEQTNNADL
+375 
-390 SLVRGKNFT
+390 
-399 HAVCN
+399 
-404 GLANSGDRSMVI
+404 
-416 RVKGTGEVLTTVSYN
+416 
-431 GKNKIAANQSI
+431 
-442 TFTYTD
+442 
-448 GAEGTILN
+448 
-456 YKAAPTPGSAEA
+456 
-468 GQVTGTY
+468 
-475 TFADGPAPAPT
+475 
-486 AAAVQSA
+486 
-493 NEAWQV
+493 
-499 EAPLPESGLL
+499 
-509 LNAVLH
+509 
-515 VKGNGESAYTGYP
+515 
-528 MTCADGKAACE
+528 
-539 LSYFNTKDFTSL
+539 
-551 EWYVTF
+551 
-557 DYGIAQKNSGVNT
+557 
-570 VTVEQSGEVDTSG
+570 
-583 LPALLITELLP
+583 LITELLP
-594 NSSNMNGAD
+594 NSSNMNKAD

-614 NQRINLKEY
+614 NKRINLKDY
-623 RLYYNNNLDAGNNDV
+623 RLYYNNNLDASDNDV

-648 LESRAC
+648 LESGAC

-669 EDFNTKFG
+669 DDFNKKFG
-677 TNLEEGQNIIILEN
+677 TNLVENQNIIILEN

-709 DEVNYI
+709 DEVNYV

-742 SVKMSNVAAPTP
+742 SVKVSNVDTPTP
-754 GSIPTDL
+754 GFIPTDL
-761 VSVGATL
+761 ASVGATL

-795 TATSDGA
+795 TATSDGT
-802 TIKTVKLFYK
+802 TIKTVKLSYK
-812 DAKMQDYETYNLTR
+812 DAKMQNYETYNLTR
-826 DGSGDDFKLAL
+826 DGSGDDFKLTL
-837 APADLTAKSSYTYYF
+837 TPADLTAKSSYTYYF

-865 KATSST
+865 KTTSST

-876 DIRFNVTENAWLSG
+876 DIHFNVTENEWISG

-898 DTLKIDGQ
+898 DTLQIGSN
-906 TVTATTPS
+906 TMTAATPS

-947 DGTYSEWKTYA
+947 DGTYGEWKTYA

-1002 VLPDGTTLRAESYV
+1002 ILPDGTTLRAESYV

-1037 AEDIKMGDSKNTV
+1037 AENIKMGDSKNTV

-1077 DGEVTIFGSMG
+1077 DGKVTISGSTG
-1088 DKSQTVTVQVDNTAP
+1088 EQSQTVTVRVDNTAP

-1115 KGSNEIRVDVTD
+1115 KGGNEIRVDVTD
-1127 SGSGVASQTVRL
+1127 SGSGVASQTVKL

-1154 MTTGSHTLTVTA
+1154 MTPGSHTLTVTA

-1173 INENITFTTPEED
+1173 TNKNITFTTPEED
-1186 PMISQVSPADGLT
+1186 PMISQFSPADGLT

-1225 ERYCLGDSNIQTS
+1225 ESYRLGDSNIQTS

-1267 VTVGEQVSASDD
+1267 VTVGEQVSPSDD

-1284 TGKTNETKTFLYAYN
+1284 TGKTNEAKTFLYAYN
-1299 TNTGKWDR
+1299 TVTGKWDR
-1307 MDSTVSANGEDGT
+1307 MDTTVTANEDGT

-1325 TIALTD
+1325 IIALTD
-1331 HLDGRIVRVMV
+1331 HLDGRTVKVMV
-1342 QNGEGYTPTQYA
+1342 QSGEGYTPTQYA

-1371 KDDTPRDNYDF
+1371 EGDTPRDNYDF

-1391 YYNEDRGT
+1391 YYNEDRSN
-1399 QGDGDPN
+1399 QGGGDPN

-1429 IQYLFHNGDII
+1429 IQYLFHDGDII
-1440 DDVALGGEWDNAD
+1440 DDVDLGGEWDNAD

-1491 SRYENDPWYGGSYQN
+1491 SRYENNPWYGGSYQN

-1521 LMMYVGWGIGDE
+1521 LMMYVGWGVGDE

-1538 NDVLAQYPERVA
+1538 NEVLAKYPERVA

-1589 YHNAKTVTYTFDD
+1589 YHNAKTVTYDFDD
-1602 NKDGQTDRTVYA
+1602 NKDGQTDRKVYA

-1631 LMHFDCKSGTITVR
+1631 LMHFDCKNGTVTVR
-1645 TYSPSLDD
+1645 TYSPSLND
-1653 YNAKDN
+1653 YDAKDN

-1679 LGIATKAKQ
+1679 LGIATKVKQ
-1688 LETVDLRVNAYGNES
+1688 LKTVDLRVNAYGDET
-1703 IGTVNNVSSGN
+1703 IGSVNNVSSGST
-1714 AASYLW
+1714 ASYLW

-1729 WYAEATDSYGGLCRS
+1729 WYAEASDSYGGLCRS

-1763 GSRDDDDDLSYAVSV
+1763 GSRDDDDDPSYAVSA

-1793 SKGDTVTLTVKPDS
+1793 AKGDTVTITVTPDS
-1807 GYQLENLTVKDASG
+1807 GYKVDKVTVTNANG
-1821 NKLKLTD
+1821 NTITVTD

-1833 YIFTM
+1833 YTFTM
-1838 PGSKVTITPTF
+1838 PASKVTITPTF
-1849 TKVADEK
+1849 VKIAQQPTGKTF
-1856 PSTSGYVD
+1856 SD
-1864 VASSAWYN
+1864 VAKSDWFA
-1872 DAVQYVTDK
+1872 DAVAYVTDK
-1881 GLMSGTGD
+1881 GLMSGTGSD
-1889 KTFSPNASTTRGML
+1889 KFAPSATTTRAML

-1908 RYAGEDTSGSTPWYQ
+1908 RYAGEDTTGGATWYEKS
-1923 AGMDWAKANGVSD
+1923 MEWAKAKGVSD
-1936 GTKPTVNIT
+1936 GTNPNADIT

-1952 LYRYADSPAANGNL
+1952 LYRYAGSPAVNGSL
-1966 DNFSDSASVSSYAV
+1966 SDFSDAASVSSYAE
-1980 NAMQWAVSNGIVN
+1980 NAMQWAVANGIVN

-1998 LNPKNNATRAE
+1998 LNPQDNATRAE

-2015 RFCEMNK
+2015 RFCEMSK

>member
-37 QKKPIKL
+37 KKKPIKL

-58 SCVNTTVFA
+58 SCMNTVVFA
-67 AEASPAAI
+67 AEASPAAV
-75 QKPELMVTELVS
+75 QKPELMVTELVP

-115 TRNLSKYNLVY
+115 TRNLSEYNLVY

-168 VKDFRRHYGL
+168 VEDFRSHYGL
-178 AGTVKVAVITAG
+178 AETVKVAAITAG

-219 NENKSSQVRP
+219 NENKSSQVQP
-229 DKAFTFGYSAD
+229 DKAFTFGYGAD

-282 PAALRTPLVITELLP
+282 PAAL
-297 NPDNVNG
+297 
-304 TDRETHDAY
+304 
-313 EYAEVCNVSDRDV
+313 
-326 DLKDYEIVYNNGTS
+326 
-340 DAVWTLEDD
+340 
-349 VVLAPGE
+349 
-356 SAVIWCVL
+356 
-364 QTVLD
+364 
-369 TGLTDD
+369 
-375 NFIDYWKEQTNNADL
+375 
-390 SLVRGKNFT
+390 
-399 HAVCN
+399 
-404 GLANSGDRSMVI
+404 
-416 RVKGTGEVLTTVSYN
+416 
-431 GKNKIAANQSI
+431 
-442 TFTYTD
+442 
-448 GAEGTILN
+448 
-456 YKAAPTPGSAEA
+456 
-468 GQVTGTY
+468 
-475 TFADGPAPAPT
+475 
-486 AAAVQSA
+486 
-493 NEAWQV
+493 
-499 EAPLPESGLL
+499 
-509 LNAVLH
+509 
-515 VKGNGESAYTGYP
+515 
-528 MTCADGKAACE
+528 
-539 LSYFNTKDFTSL
+539 
-551 EWYVTF
+551 
-557 DYGIAQKNSGVNT
+557 
-570 VTVEQSGEVDTSG
+570 
-583 LPALLITELLP
+583 LITELLP
-594 NSSNMNGAD
+594 NSSNMNKAD

-614 NQRINLKEY
+614 NKRINLKDY
-623 RLYYNNNLDAGNNDV
+623 RLYYNNNLDASDNDV

-648 LESRAC
+648 LESGAC

-669 EDFNTKFG
+669 DDFNKKFG
-677 TNLEEGQNIIILEN
+677 TNLVENQNIIILEN

-709 DEVNYI
+709 DEVNYV

-742 SVKMSNVAAPTP
+742 SVKVSNVDTPTP
-754 GSIPTDL
+754 GFIPTDL
-761 VSVGATL
+761 ASVGATL

-795 TATSDGA
+795 TATSDGT
-802 TIKTVKLFYK
+802 TIKTVKLSYK
-812 DAKMQDYETYNLTR
+812 DAKMQNYETYNLTR
-826 DGSGDDFKLAL
+826 DGSGDDFKLTL
-837 APADLTAKSSYTYYF
+837 TPADLTAKSSYTYYF

-865 KATSST
+865 KTTSST

-876 DIRFNVTENAWLSG
+876 DIHFNVTENEWISG

-898 DTLKIDGQ
+898 DTLQIGSN
-906 TVTATTPS
+906 TMTAATPS

-947 DGTYSEWKTYA
+947 DGTYGEWKTYA

-1002 VLPDGTTLRAESYV
+1002 ILPDGTTLRAESYV

-1037 AEDIKMGDSKNTV
+1037 AENIKMGDSKNTV

-1077 DGEVTIFGSMG
+1077 DGKVTISGSTG
-1088 DKSQTVTVQVDNTAP
+1088 EQSQTVTVRVDNTAP

-1115 KGSNEIRVDVTD
+1115 KGGNEIRVDVTD
-1127 SGSGVASQTVRL
+1127 SGSGVASQTVKL
-1139 DGKKITLPYA
+1139 DGKKITLPYT

-1154 MTTGSHTLTVTA
+1154 MTPGSHTLTVTA

-1173 INENITFTTPEED
+1173 TNKNITFTTPEED
-1186 PMISQVSPADGLT
+1186 PMISQFSPADGLT

-1225 ERYCLGDSNIQTS
+1225 ESYRLGDSNIQTS

-1267 VTVGEQVSASDD
+1267 VTVGEQVSPSDD

-1284 TGKTNETKTFLYAYN
+1284 TGKTNEAKTFLYAYN
-1299 TNTGKWDR
+1299 TVTGKWDR
-1307 MDSTVSANGEDGT
+1307 MDTTVTANEDGT

-1325 TIALTD
+1325 IIALTD
-1331 HLDGRIVRVMV
+1331 HLDGRTVKVMV
-1342 QNGEGYTPTQYA
+1342 QSGEGYTPTQYA

-1371 KDDTPRDNYDF
+1371 EGDTPRDNYDF

-1391 YYNEDRGT
+1391 YYNEDRSN
-1399 QGDGDPN
+1399 QGGGDPN

-1429 IQYLFHNGDII
+1429 IQYLFHDGDII
-1440 DDVALGGEWDNAD
+1440 DDVDLGGEWDNAD

-1491 SRYENDPWYGGSYQN
+1491 SRYENNPWYGGSYQN

-1521 LMMYVGWGIGDE
+1521 LMMYVGWGVGDE

-1538 NDVLAQYPERVA
+1538 NEVLAKYPERVA

-1589 YHNAKTVTYTFDD
+1589 YHNAKTVTYDFDD
-1602 NKDGQTDRTVYA
+1602 NKDGQTDRKVYA

-1631 LMHFDCKSGTITVR
+1631 LMHFDCKNGTVTVR
-1645 TYSPSLDD
+1645 TYSPSLND
-1653 YNAKDN
+1653 YDAKDN

-1679 LGIATKAKQ
+1679 LGIATKVKQ
-1688 LETVDLRVNAYGNES
+1688 LKTVDLRVNAYGDET
-1703 IGTVNNVSSGN
+1703 IGSVNNVSSGST
-1714 AASYLW
+1714 ASYLW

-1729 WYAEATDSYGGLCRS
+1729 WYAEASDSYGGLCRS

-1763 GSRDDDDDLSYAVSV
+1763 GSRDDDDDPSYAVSA

-1793 SKGDTVTLTVKPDS
+1793 AKGDTVTITVTPDS
-1807 GYQLENLTVKDASG
+1807 GYKVDKVTVTNANG
-1821 NKLKLTD
+1821 NTITVTD

-1833 YIFTM
+1833 YTFTM
-1838 PGSKVTITPTF
+1838 PASKVTVTPTF
-1849 TKVADEK
+1849 VKIAQQPTGKTFSDVEK
-1856 PSTSGYVD
+1856 SD
-1864 VASSAWYN
+1864 WFA
-1872 DAVQYVTDK
+1872 DAVAYVTEK
-1881 GLMSGTGD
+1881 GLMNGTGSD
-1889 KTFSPNASTTRGML
+1889 TFSPNASTTRGML

-1908 RYAGEDTSGSTPWYQ
+1908 RYAGEDTTGSTPWYQ
-1923 AGMDWAKANGVSD
+1923 KGMEWAKANGVSD
-1936 GTKPTVNIT
+1936 GTNPEVNIT

-1952 LYRYADSPAANGNL
+1952 LYRYVGSPKANGSL
-1966 DNFSDSASVSSYAV
+1966 DSFSDAASVSSYAV
-1980 NAMQWAVSNGIVN
+1980 NAMQWTVANGIVN

-1998 LNPKNNATRAE
+1998 LNPQNNATRAE

-2015 RFCEMNK
+2015 RFCEMGK

>member
-37 QKKPIKL
+37 KKKPIKL

-58 SCVNTTVFA
+58 SCMNTAVFA
-67 AEASPAAI
+67 AEASPAAV
-75 QKPELMVTELVS
+75 QKPELMVTELVP

-115 TRNLSKYNLVY
+115 TRNLSEYNLVY

-168 VKDFRRHYGL
+168 VEDFRSHYGL
-178 AGTVKVAVITAG
+178 AETVKVAAITAG

-210 GAEIARAYY
+210 SAEIARAYY
-219 NENKSSQVRP
+219 NENKSSQVQP
-229 DKAFTFGYSAD
+229 DKAFTFGYGAD

-282 PAALRTPLVITELLP
+282 PAAL
-297 NPDNVNG
+297 
-304 TDRETHDAY
+304 
-313 EYAEVCNVSDRDV
+313 
-326 DLKDYEIVYNNGTS
+326 
-340 DAVWTLEDD
+340 
-349 VVLAPGE
+349 
-356 SAVIWCVL
+356 
-364 QTVLD
+364 
-369 TGLTDD
+369 
-375 NFIDYWKEQTNNADL
+375 
-390 SLVRGKNFT
+390 
-399 HAVCN
+399 
-404 GLANSGDRSMVI
+404 
-416 RVKGTGEVLTTVSYN
+416 
-431 GKNKIAANQSI
+431 
-442 TFTYTD
+442 
-448 GAEGTILN
+448 
-456 YKAAPTPGSAEA
+456 
-468 GQVTGTY
+468 
-475 TFADGPAPAPT
+475 
-486 AAAVQSA
+486 
-493 NEAWQV
+493 
-499 EAPLPESGLL
+499 
-509 LNAVLH
+509 
-515 VKGNGESAYTGYP
+515 
-528 MTCADGKAACE
+528 
-539 LSYFNTKDFTSL
+539 
-551 EWYVTF
+551 
-557 DYGIAQKNSGVNT
+557 
-570 VTVEQSGEVDTSG
+570 
-583 LPALLITELLP
+583 LITELLP
-594 NSSNMNGAD
+594 NSSNMNKAD

-614 NQRINLKEY
+614 NKRINLKDY
-623 RLYYNNNLDAGNNDV
+623 RLYYNNNLDAGDNDV

-648 LESRAC
+648 LESGAC

-669 EDFNTKFG
+669 DDFNKKFG
-677 TNLEEGQNIIILEN
+677 TNLVENQNIIILEN

-702 RITTNVH
+702 RITTNIH
-709 DEVNYI
+709 DEVNYV

-742 SVKMSNVAAPTP
+742 SVKVSNVDTPTP
-754 GSIPTDL
+754 GFIPTDL
-761 VSVGATL
+761 ASVGATL

-795 TATSDGA
+795 TATSDGT
-802 TIKTVKLFYK
+802 TIKTVKLSYK

-826 DGSGDDFKLAL
+826 DGSGDDFKLTL
-837 APADLTAKSSYTYYF
+837 TPADLTAKSSYTYYF

-865 KATSST
+865 KTTSST

-876 DIRFNVTENAWLSG
+876 DIHFNVTENEWISG

-898 DTLKIDGQ
+898 DTLQIGSN
-906 TVTATTPS
+906 TMTAATPS

-947 DGTYSEWKTYA
+947 DGTYGEWKTYA

-1002 VLPDGTTLRAESYV
+1002 ILPDGTTLRAESYV

-1037 AEDIKMGDSKNTV
+1037 AENIKMGDSKNTV

-1077 DGEVTIFGSMG
+1077 DGKVTISGSTG
-1088 DKSQTVTVQVDNTAP
+1088 EQSQTVTVRVDNTAP

-1115 KGSNEIRVDVTD
+1115 KGGNEIRVDVTD
-1127 SGSGVASQTVRL
+1127 SGSGVASQTVKL

-1154 MTTGSHTLTVTA
+1154 MTPGSHTLTVTA

-1173 INENITFTTPEED
+1173 TNKNITFTTPEED
-1186 PMISQVSPADGLT
+1186 PMISQFSPADGLT

-1225 ERYCLGDSNIQTS
+1225 ESYRLGDSNIQTS

-1267 VTVGEQVSASDD
+1267 VTVGEQVSPSDD

-1284 TGKTNETKTFLYAYN
+1284 TGKTNEAKTFLYAYN
-1299 TNTGKWDR
+1299 TVTGKWDR
-1307 MDSTVSANGEDGT
+1307 MDTTVTANEDGT

-1325 TIALTD
+1325 IIALTD
-1331 HLDGRIVRVMV
+1331 HLDGRTVKVMV
-1342 QNGEGYTPTQYA
+1342 QSGEGYTPTQYA

-1371 KDDTPRDNYDF
+1371 EGDTPRDNYDF

-1391 YYNEDRGT
+1391 YYNEDRSN
-1399 QGDGDPN
+1399 QGGGDPN

-1429 IQYLFHNGDII
+1429 IQYLFHDGDII
-1440 DDVALGGEWDNAD
+1440 DDVDLGGEWDNAD

-1491 SRYENDPWYGGSYQN
+1491 SRYENNPWYGGSYQN

-1521 LMMYVGWGIGDE
+1521 LMMYVGWGVGDE

-1538 NDVLAQYPERVA
+1538 NEVLAKYPERVA

-1589 YHNAKTVTYTFDD
+1589 YHNAKTVTYDFDD
-1602 NKDGQTDRTVYA
+1602 NKDGQTDRKVYA

-1631 LMHFDCKSGTITVR
+1631 LMHFDCKNGTVTVR
-1645 TYSPSLDD
+1645 TYSPSLND
-1653 YNAKDN
+1653 YDAKDN

-1679 LGIATKAKQ
+1679 LGIATKVKQ
-1688 LETVDLRVNAYGNES
+1688 LKTVDLRVNAYGDET
-1703 IGTVNNVSSGN
+1703 IGSVNNVSSGST
-1714 AASYLW
+1714 ASYLW

-1729 WYAEATDSYGGLCRS
+1729 WYAEASDSYGGLCRS

-1763 GSRDDDDDLSYAVSV
+1763 GSRDDDDDPSYAVSA

-1793 SKGDTVTLTVKPDS
+1793 AKGDTVTITVTPDS
-1807 GYQLENLTVKDASG
+1807 GYKVDKVTVTNANG
-1821 NKLKLTD
+1821 NTITVTD

-1833 YIFTM
+1833 YTFTM
-1838 PGSKVTITPTF
+1838 PASKVTITPTF
-1849 TKVADEK
+1849 VKIAQQPTGKTF
-1856 PSTSGYVD
+1856 SD
-1864 VASSAWYN
+1864 VAKSDWFA
-1872 DAVQYVTDK
+1872 DAVAYVTDK
-1881 GLMSGTGD
+1881 GLMSGTGSD
-1889 KTFSPNASTTRGML
+1889 KFAPSATTTRAML

-1908 RYAGEDTSGSTPWYQ
+1908 RYAGEDTTGGATWYEKS
-1923 AGMDWAKANGVSD
+1923 MEWAKAKGVSD
-1936 GTKPTVNIT
+1936 GTNPNADIT

-1952 LYRYADSPAANGNL
+1952 LYRYAGSPAVNGSL
-1966 DNFSDSASVSSYAV
+1966 SDFSDAASVSSYAE
-1980 NAMQWAVSNGIVN
+1980 NAMQWAVANGIVN

-1998 LNPKNNATRAE
+1998 LNPQDNATRAE

-2015 RFCEMNK
+2015 RFCEMSK

>member
-37 QKKPIKL
+37 KKKPIKL

-58 SCVNTTVFA
+58 SCMNTVVFA
-67 AEASPAAI
+67 AEASPAAV
-75 QKPELMVTELVS
+75 QKPELMVTELVP

-115 TRNLSKYNLVY
+115 TRNLSEYNLVY

-168 VKDFRRHYGL
+168 VEDFRSHYGL
-178 AGTVKVAVITAG
+178 AETVKVAAITAG

-219 NENKSSQVRP
+219 NENKSSQVQP
-229 DKAFTFGYSAD
+229 DKAFTFGYGAD

-266 PTTNPDPEPEP
+266 PTTNPDPEPDP

-282 PAALRTPLVITELLP
+282 PA
-297 NPDNVNG
+297 
-304 TDRETHDAY
+304 
-313 EYAEVCNVSDRDV
+313 
-326 DLKDYEIVYNNGTS
+326 
-340 DAVWTLEDD
+340 
-349 VVLAPGE
+349 
-356 SAVIWCVL
+356 
-364 QTVLD
+364 
-369 TGLTDD
+369 
-375 NFIDYWKEQTNNADL
+375 
-390 SLVRGKNFT
+390 
-399 HAVCN
+399 
-404 GLANSGDRSMVI
+404 
-416 RVKGTGEVLTTVSYN
+416 
-431 GKNKIAANQSI
+431 
-442 TFTYTD
+442 
-448 GAEGTILN
+448 
-456 YKAAPTPGSAEA
+456 
-468 GQVTGTY
+468 
-475 TFADGPAPAPT
+475 
-486 AAAVQSA
+486 
-493 NEAWQV
+493 
-499 EAPLPESGLL
+499 
-509 LNAVLH
+509 
-515 VKGNGESAYTGYP
+515 
-528 MTCADGKAACE
+528 
-539 LSYFNTKDFTSL
+539 
-551 EWYVTF
+551 
-557 DYGIAQKNSGVNT
+557 
-570 VTVEQSGEVDTSG
+570 
-583 LPALLITELLP
+583 ALLITELLP
-594 NSSNMNGAD
+594 NSSNMNKAD

-614 NQRINLKEY
+614 NKRINLKDY
-623 RLYYNNNLDAGNNDV
+623 RLYYNNNLDASDNDV

-648 LESRAC
+648 LESGAC

-669 EDFNTKFG
+669 DDFNKKFG
-677 TNLEEGQNIIILEN
+677 TNLVENQNIIILEN

-709 DEVNYI
+709 DEVNYV

-742 SVKMSNVAAPTP
+742 SVKVSNVDTPTP
-754 GSIPTDL
+754 GFIPTDL
-761 VSVGATL
+761 ASVGATL

-795 TATSDGA
+795 TATSDGT
-802 TIKTVKLFYK
+802 TIKTVKLSYK
-812 DAKMQDYETYNLTR
+812 DAKMQNYETYNLTR
-826 DGSGDDFKLAL
+826 DGSGDDFKLTL
-837 APADLTAKSSYTYYF
+837 TPADLTAKSSYTYYF

-865 KATSST
+865 KTTSST

-876 DIRFNVTENAWLSG
+876 DIHFNVTENEWISG

-898 DTLKIDGQ
+898 DTLQIGSN
-906 TVTATTPS
+906 TMTAATPS

-947 DGTYSEWKTYA
+947 DGTYGEWKTYA

-1002 VLPDGTTLRAESYV
+1002 ILPDGTTLRAESYV

-1037 AEDIKMGDSKNTV
+1037 AENIKMGDSKNTV

-1077 DGEVTIFGSMG
+1077 DGKVTISGSTG
-1088 DKSQTVTVQVDNTAP
+1088 EQSQTVTVRVDNTAP

-1115 KGSNEIRVDVTD
+1115 KGGNEIRVDVTD
-1127 SGSGVASQTVRL
+1127 SGSGVASQTVKL

-1154 MTTGSHTLTVTA
+1154 MTPGSHTLTVTA

-1173 INENITFTTPEED
+1173 TNKNITFTTPEED
-1186 PMISQVSPADGLT
+1186 PMISQFSPADGLT

-1225 ERYCLGDSNIQTS
+1225 ESYRLGDSNIQTS

-1267 VTVGEQVSASDD
+1267 VTVGEQVSPSDD

-1284 TGKTNETKTFLYAYN
+1284 TGKTNEAKTFLYAYN
-1299 TNTGKWDR
+1299 TVTGKWDR
-1307 MDSTVSANGEDGT
+1307 MDTTVTANEDGT

-1325 TIALTD
+1325 IIALTD
-1331 HLDGRIVRVMV
+1331 HLDGRTVKVMV
-1342 QNGEGYTPTQYA
+1342 QSGEGYTPTQYA

-1371 KDDTPRDNYDF
+1371 EGDTPRDNYDF

-1391 YYNEDRGT
+1391 YYNEDRSN
-1399 QGDGDPN
+1399 QGGGDPN

-1429 IQYLFHNGDII
+1429 IQYLFHDGDII
-1440 DDVALGGEWDNAD
+1440 DDVDLVGEWDNAD

-1491 SRYENDPWYGGSYQN
+1491 SRYENNPWYGGSYQN

-1521 LMMYVGWGIGDE
+1521 LMMYVGWGVGDE

-1538 NDVLAQYPERVA
+1538 NEVLAKYPERVA

-1589 YHNAKTVTYTFDD
+1589 YHNAKTVTYDFDD
-1602 NKDGQTDRTVYA
+1602 NKDGQTDRKVYA

-1631 LMHFDCKSGTITVR
+1631 LMHFDCKNGTVTVR
-1645 TYSPSLDD
+1645 TYSPSLND
-1653 YNAKDN
+1653 YDAKDN

-1679 LGIATKAKQ
+1679 LGIATKVKQ
-1688 LETVDLRVNAYGNES
+1688 LKTVDLRVNAYGDET
-1703 IGTVNNVSSGN
+1703 IGSVNNVSSGST
-1714 AASYLW
+1714 ASYLW

-1729 WYAEATDSYGGLCRS
+1729 WYAEASDSYGGLCRS

-1763 GSRDDDDDLSYAVSV
+1763 GSRDDDDDPSYAVSA

-1793 SKGDTVTLTVKPDS
+1793 AKGDTVTITVTPDS
-1807 GYQLENLTVKDASG
+1807 GYKVDKVTVTNANG
-1821 NKLKLTD
+1821 NTITVTD

-1833 YIFTM
+1833 YTFTM
-1838 PGSKVTITPTF
+1838 PASKVTITPTF
-1849 TKVADEK
+1849 VKIAQQPTGKTF
-1856 PSTSGYVD
+1856 SD
-1864 VASSAWYN
+1864 VAKSDWFA
-1872 DAVQYVTDK
+1872 DAVAYVTDK
-1881 GLMSGTGD
+1881 GLMSGTGSD
-1889 KTFSPNASTTRGML
+1889 KFAPSATTTRAML

-1908 RYAGEDTSGSTPWYQ
+1908 RYAGEDTTGGATWYEKS
-1923 AGMDWAKANGVSD
+1923 MEWAKAKGVSD
-1936 GTKPTVNIT
+1936 GTNPNADIT

-1952 LYRYADSPAANGNL
+1952 LYRYAGSPAVNGSL
-1966 DNFSDSASVSSYAV
+1966 SDFSDAASVSSYAE
-1980 NAMQWAVSNGIVN
+1980 NAMQWAVANGIVN

-1998 LNPKNNATRAE
+1998 LNPQDNATRAE

-2015 RFCEMNK
+2015 RFCEMSK

>member
-37 QKKPIKL
+37 KKKPIKL

-58 SCVNTTVFA
+58 SCMNTVVFA
-67 AEASPAAI
+67 AEASPAAV
-75 QKPELMVTELVS
+75 QKPELMVTELVP

-115 TRNLSKYNLVY
+115 TRNLSEYNLVY

-168 VKDFRRHYGL
+168 VEDFRSHYGL
-178 AGTVKVAVITAG
+178 AETVKVAAITAG

-219 NENKSSQVRP
+219 NENKSLQVQP
-229 DKAFTFGYSAD
+229 DKAFTFGYGAD

-282 PAALRTPLVITELLP
+282 PAAL
-297 NPDNVNG
+297 
-304 TDRETHDAY
+304 
-313 EYAEVCNVSDRDV
+313 
-326 DLKDYEIVYNNGTS
+326 
-340 DAVWTLEDD
+340 
-349 VVLAPGE
+349 
-356 SAVIWCVL
+356 
-364 QTVLD
+364 
-369 TGLTDD
+369 
-375 NFIDYWKEQTNNADL
+375 
-390 SLVRGKNFT
+390 
-399 HAVCN
+399 
-404 GLANSGDRSMVI
+404 
-416 RVKGTGEVLTTVSYN
+416 
-431 GKNKIAANQSI
+431 
-442 TFTYTD
+442 
-448 GAEGTILN
+448 
-456 YKAAPTPGSAEA
+456 
-468 GQVTGTY
+468 
-475 TFADGPAPAPT
+475 
-486 AAAVQSA
+486 
-493 NEAWQV
+493 
-499 EAPLPESGLL
+499 
-509 LNAVLH
+509 
-515 VKGNGESAYTGYP
+515 
-528 MTCADGKAACE
+528 
-539 LSYFNTKDFTSL
+539 
-551 EWYVTF
+551 
-557 DYGIAQKNSGVNT
+557 
-570 VTVEQSGEVDTSG
+570 
-583 LPALLITELLP
+583 LITELLP
-594 NSSNMNGAD
+594 NSSNMNKAD

-614 NQRINLKEY
+614 NKRINLKDY
-623 RLYYNNNLDAGNNDV
+623 RLYYNNNLDASDNDV

-648 LESRAC
+648 LESGAC

-669 EDFNTKFG
+669 DDFNKKFG
-677 TNLEEGQNIIILEN
+677 TNLVENQNIIILEN

-709 DEVNYI
+709 DEVNYV

-742 SVKMSNVAAPTP
+742 SVKVSNVDTPTP
-754 GSIPTDL
+754 GFIPTDL
-761 VSVGATL
+761 ASVGATL

-795 TATSDGA
+795 TATSDGT
-802 TIKTVKLFYK
+802 TIKTVKLSYK
-812 DAKMQDYETYNLTR
+812 DAKMQNYETYNLTR
-826 DGSGDDFKLAL
+826 DGSGDDFKLTL
-837 APADLTAKSSYTYYF
+837 TPADLTAKSSYTYYF

-865 KATSST
+865 KTTSST

-876 DIRFNVTENAWLSG
+876 DIHFNVTENEWISG

-898 DTLKIDGQ
+898 DTLQIGSN
-906 TVTATTPS
+906 TMTAATPS

-947 DGTYSEWKTYA
+947 DGTYGEWKTYA

-1002 VLPDGTTLRAESYV
+1002 ILPDGTTLRAESYV

-1037 AEDIKMGDSKNTV
+1037 AENIKMGDSKNTV

-1077 DGEVTIFGSMG
+1077 DGKVTISGSTG
-1088 DKSQTVTVQVDNTAP
+1088 EQSQTVTVRVDNTAP

-1115 KGSNEIRVDVTD
+1115 KGGNEIRVDVTD
-1127 SGSGVASQTVRL
+1127 SGSGVASQTVKL

-1154 MTTGSHTLTVTA
+1154 MTPGSHTLTVTA

-1173 INENITFTTPEED
+1173 TNKNITFTTPEED
-1186 PMISQVSPADGLT
+1186 PMISQFSPADGLT

-1225 ERYCLGDSNIQTS
+1225 ESYRLGDSNIQTS

-1267 VTVGEQVSASDD
+1267 VTVGEQVSPSDD

-1299 TNTGKWDR
+1299 TVTGKWDR
-1307 MDSTVSANGEDGT
+1307 MDTTVTANEDGT

-1325 TIALTD
+1325 IIALTD
-1331 HLDGRIVRVMV
+1331 HLDGRTVKVMV
-1342 QNGEGYTPTQYA
+1342 QSGEGYTPTQYA

-1371 KDDTPRDNYDF
+1371 EGDTPRDNYDF

-1391 YYNEDRGT
+1391 YYNEDRSN
-1399 QGDGDPN
+1399 QGGGDPN

-1429 IQYLFHNGDII
+1429 IQYLFHDGDII
-1440 DDVALGGEWDNAD
+1440 DDVDLGGEWDNAD

-1491 SRYENDPWYGGSYQN
+1491 SRYENNPWYGGSYQN

-1521 LMMYVGWGIGDE
+1521 LMMYVGWGVGDE

-1538 NDVLAQYPERVA
+1538 NEVLAKYPERVA

-1589 YHNAKTVTYTFDD
+1589 YHNAKTVTYDFDD
-1602 NKDGQTDRTVYA
+1602 NKDGQTDRKVYA

-1631 LMHFDCKSGTITVR
+1631 LMHFDCKNGTVTVR
-1645 TYSPSLDD
+1645 TYSPSLND
-1653 YNAKDN
+1653 YDAKDN

-1679 LGIATKAKQ
+1679 LGIATKVKQ
-1688 LETVDLRVNAYGNES
+1688 LKTVDLRVNAYGDET
-1703 IGTVNNVSSGN
+1703 IGSVNNVSSGST
-1714 AASYLW
+1714 ASYLW

-1729 WYAEATDSYGGLCRS
+1729 WYAEASDSYGGLCRS

-1763 GSRDDDDDLSYAVSV
+1763 GSRDDDDDPSYAVSA

-1793 SKGDTVTLTVKPDS
+1793 AKGDTVTITVTPDS
-1807 GYQLENLTVKDASG
+1807 GYKVDKVTVTNANG
-1821 NKLKLTD
+1821 NTITVTD

-1833 YIFTM
+1833 YTFTM
-1838 PGSKVTITPTF
+1838 PASKVTVTPIFVKIAQQPTGKTF
-1849 TKVADEK
+1849 
-1856 PSTSGYVD
+1856 VD
-1864 VASSAWYN
+1864 VEKSDWFAG
-1872 DAVQYVTDK
+1872 AVAYVTDK
-1881 GLMSGTGD
+1881 GLMNGTSSD
-1889 KTFSPNASTTRGML
+1889 TFSPNASTTRGML

-1908 RYAGEDTSGSTPWYQ
+1908 RYAGEDTTGGATWYEK
-1923 AGMDWAKANGVSD
+1923 GMNWAKANGVSD
-1936 GTKPTVNIT
+1936 GTNPEVNIT

-1952 LYRYADSPAANGNL
+1952 LYRYAGSSKANGSL
-1966 DNFSDSASVSSYAV
+1966 DSFSDAASVSSYAV
-1980 NAMQWAVSNGIVN
+1980 NAMQWAVANGIVN

-1998 LNPKNNATRAE
+1998 LNPQNNATRAQ

-2015 RFCEMNK
+2015 RFCEMSK

>member
-37 QKKPIKL
+37 KKKPIKL

-58 SCVNTTVFA
+58 SCMNTVVFA
-67 AEASPAAI
+67 AEASPAAV
-75 QKPELMVTELVS
+75 QKPELMVTELVP

-115 TRNLSKYNLVY
+115 TRNLSEYNLVY

-168 VKDFRRHYGL
+168 VEDFRSHYGL
-178 AGTVKVAVITAG
+178 AENVKVAAITAG

-219 NENKSSQVRP
+219 NENKSSQVQP
-229 DKAFTFGYSAD
+229 DKAFTFGYGAD

-282 PAALRTPLVITELLP
+282 PAAL
-297 NPDNVNG
+297 
-304 TDRETHDAY
+304 
-313 EYAEVCNVSDRDV
+313 
-326 DLKDYEIVYNNGTS
+326 
-340 DAVWTLEDD
+340 
-349 VVLAPGE
+349 
-356 SAVIWCVL
+356 
-364 QTVLD
+364 
-369 TGLTDD
+369 
-375 NFIDYWKEQTNNADL
+375 
-390 SLVRGKNFT
+390 
-399 HAVCN
+399 
-404 GLANSGDRSMVI
+404 
-416 RVKGTGEVLTTVSYN
+416 
-431 GKNKIAANQSI
+431 
-442 TFTYTD
+442 
-448 GAEGTILN
+448 
-456 YKAAPTPGSAEA
+456 
-468 GQVTGTY
+468 
-475 TFADGPAPAPT
+475 
-486 AAAVQSA
+486 
-493 NEAWQV
+493 
-499 EAPLPESGLL
+499 
-509 LNAVLH
+509 
-515 VKGNGESAYTGYP
+515 
-528 MTCADGKAACE
+528 
-539 LSYFNTKDFTSL
+539 
-551 EWYVTF
+551 
-557 DYGIAQKNSGVNT
+557 
-570 VTVEQSGEVDTSG
+570 
-583 LPALLITELLP
+583 LITELLP
-594 NSSNMNGAD
+594 NSSNMNKAD

-614 NQRINLKEY
+614 NKRINLKDY
-623 RLYYNNNLDAGNNDV
+623 RLYYNNNLDASDNDV

-648 LESRAC
+648 LESGAC

-669 EDFNTKFG
+669 DDFNKKFG
-677 TNLEEGQNIIILEN
+677 TNLVENQNIIILEN

-709 DEVNYI
+709 DEVNYV

-742 SVKMSNVAAPTP
+742 SVKVSNVDTPTP
-754 GSIPTDL
+754 GFIPTDL
-761 VSVGATL
+761 ASVGATL

-795 TATSDGA
+795 TATSDGT
-802 TIKTVKLFYK
+802 TIKTVKLSYK
-812 DAKMQDYETYNLTR
+812 DAKMQNYETYNLTR
-826 DGSGDDFKLAL
+826 DGSGDDFKLTL
-837 APADLTAKSSYTYYF
+837 TPADLTAKSSYTYYF

-865 KATSST
+865 KTTSST

-876 DIRFNVTENAWLSG
+876 DIHFNVTENEWISG

-898 DTLKIDGQ
+898 DTLQIGSN
-906 TVTATTPS
+906 TMTAATPS

-939 SDVLGIFN
+939 SEVLGIFN
-947 DGTYSEWKTYA
+947 DGTYGEWKTYA

-1002 VLPDGTTLRAESYV
+1002 ILPDGTTLRAESYV

-1037 AEDIKMGDSKNTV
+1037 AENIKMGDSKNTV

-1077 DGEVTIFGSMG
+1077 DGKVTISGSTG
-1088 DKSQTVTVQVDNTAP
+1088 EQSQTVTVRVDNTAP

-1115 KGSNEIRVDVTD
+1115 KGGNEIRVDVTD
-1127 SGSGVASQTVRL
+1127 SGSGVASQTVKL

-1154 MTTGSHTLTVTA
+1154 MTPGSHTLTVTA

-1173 INENITFTTPEED
+1173 TNKNITFTTPEED
-1186 PMISQVSPADGLT
+1186 PMISQFSPADGLT

-1225 ERYCLGDSNIQTS
+1225 ESYRLGDSNIQTS

-1267 VTVGEQVSASDD
+1267 VTVGEQVSPSDD

-1284 TGKTNETKTFLYAYN
+1284 TGKTNEAKTFLYAYN
-1299 TNTGKWDR
+1299 TVTGKWDR
-1307 MDSTVSANGEDGT
+1307 MDTTVTANEDGT

-1325 TIALTD
+1325 IIALTD
-1331 HLDGRIVRVMV
+1331 HLDGRTVKVMV
-1342 QNGEGYTPTQYA
+1342 QSGEGYTPTQYA

-1371 KDDTPRDNYDF
+1371 EGDTPRDNYDF

-1391 YYNEDRGT
+1391 YYNEDRSN
-1399 QGDGDPN
+1399 QGGGDPN

-1429 IQYLFHNGDII
+1429 IQYLFHDGDII
-1440 DDVALGGEWDNAD
+1440 DDVDLGGEWDNAD

-1491 SRYENDPWYGGSYQN
+1491 SRYENNPWYGGSYQN

-1521 LMMYVGWGIGDE
+1521 LMMYVGWGVGDE

-1538 NDVLAQYPERVA
+1538 NEVLAKYPERVA

-1589 YHNAKTVTYTFDD
+1589 YHNAKTVTYDFDD
-1602 NKDGQTDRTVYA
+1602 NKDGQTDRKVYA

-1631 LMHFDCKSGTITVR
+1631 LMHFDCKNGTVTVR
-1645 TYSPSLDD
+1645 TYSPSLND
-1653 YNAKDN
+1653 YDAKDN

-1679 LGIATKAKQ
+1679 LGIATKVKQ
-1688 LETVDLRVNAYGNES
+1688 LKTVDLRVNAYGDET
-1703 IGTVNNVSSGN
+1703 IGSVNNVSSGST
-1714 AASYLW
+1714 ASYLW

-1729 WYAEATDSYGGLCRS
+1729 WYAEASDSYGGLCRS

-1763 GSRDDDDDLSYAVSV
+1763 GSRDDDDDPSYAVSA

-1793 SKGDTVTLTVKPDS
+1793 AKGDTVTITVTPDS
-1807 GYQLENLTVKDASG
+1807 GYKVDKVTVTNANG
-1821 NKLKLTD
+1821 NTITVTD

-1833 YIFTM
+1833 YTFTM
-1838 PGSKVTITPTF
+1838 PASKVTITPTF
-1849 TKVADEK
+1849 VKIAQQPTGKTF
-1856 PSTSGYVD
+1856 SD
-1864 VASSAWYN
+1864 VAKSDWFA
-1872 DAVQYVTDK
+1872 DAVAYVTDK
-1881 GLMSGTGD
+1881 GLMSGTGSD
-1889 KTFSPNASTTRGML
+1889 KFAPSATTTRAML

-1908 RYAGEDTSGSTPWYQ
+1908 RYAGEDTTGGATWYEK
-1923 AGMDWAKANGVSD
+1923 GMNWAKAKGVSD
-1936 GTKPTVNIT
+1936 GTNPNADIT

-1952 LYRYADSPAANGNL
+1952 LYRYAGSPAVNGSL
-1966 DNFSDSASVSSYAV
+1966 SDFSDAASVSSYAE
-1980 NAMQWAVSNGIVN
+1980 NAMQWAVANGIVN

-1998 LNPKNNATRAE
+1998 LNPQDNATRAE

-2015 RFCEMNK
+2015 RFCEMSK